1 MRTAKRITTACLTA
15 IMIFQALAPSTEV
28 FAQELDAVMEASVS
42 AAHAAG
48 NTARSAQDAV
58 ATALQDAD
66 QATSDDVAAAPGA
79 DAGATEGG
87 DGSTNAGESQDSAT
101 DGTTSGDAPAEG
113 DASQDDAAAD
123 EGAADEEQAD
133 DADAD
138 AAAQASAGPVIK
150 TAGELEAALV
160 DGEVTVNDAG
170 EVTAI
175 TFGSNA
181 DLIAI
186 SNTDPA
192 IYQNA
197 NISKTG
203 LSGVDFDV
211 CSAQAVGDLGNLAF
225 QGFGSDAYPFKGTL
239 DLGGRSLTAN
249 KTLFNNIELSDAN
262 STVKLTWKGTDAQ
275 PIVAAKVTGADKTLA
290 ATVTVGTPKS
300 DTEKDICKLTSPL
313 VGEVTGALTLNATYT
328 TSANSP
334 LAVDMQSS
342 TGNMGLLVNTLAEGA
357 SLTLAGLTLPDNLN
371 GTPTI
376 NASAADANAG
386 GLIGE
391 AREGATVAL
400 PTGIDV
406 SALSVAGENAAGGLI
421 GKATKLTLTVGK
433 DNSGK
438 EASGKAIAIKPAHA
452 VGSSS
457 AGTYAG
463 GLIGDASFA
472 DAFTINS
479 GIFDFGKGV
488 ALSVSNTS
496 AAPSAGGLFGVL
508 DISNGD
514 VAVNGGSYTST
525 LQNGKDDNK
534 HGNYGG
540 LVGKLWGRKNGDA
553 LHAFT
558 VQGDTAVSFGVGS
571 NGKLTY
577 AGGLVGYLGEGG
589 GSTNVSAVVISDATV
604 TCSTSGYASANGKY
618 GGAVGL
624 VDTNN
629 VLEVR
634 GLKVKTA
641 SGATIGGT
649 NGGFAGVVGSS
660 WLGIV
665 KFSGITDL
673 SDATFVENDHTAQ
686 LIYENFN
693 SLIFAAGSGSDS
705 GTAAGDTT
713 KWQYKRPST
722 PVKIDD
728 VYSCG
733 QVIRLGNPL
742 SEDLVS
748 INETHQWN
756 FSSKL
761 VKTGDAFALASIDDF
776 AKLAITWQTN
786 GYYSMVDGVTEN
798 NLNGLQSSTI
808 TVNGTIDLKGTGLT
822 GFTQDRADGS
832 QVFSGTLNGGGTNG
846 NGTINLAA
854 GEPYGMRGKAVLD
867 GNDTSNGNGKIYR
880 HGRLGLFAAVNGATI
895 SNVAIAGSMK
905 FDNGSAIDAGSLAG
919 TIVGNLSLS
928 GVTCKTNIACD
939 DTFSNEVNIGG
950 IAGSVSAASTVAFEG
965 NSKAQATIT
974 KAQTLNGNMRIGGAI
989 GYVGDYTSTF
999 NVTGLEVAGEIK
1011 TGDCAG
1017 GKIAQVGGFIGCIVQ
1032 GSNEKNVTITGLSF
1046 SEFAMTVGK
1055 NGDKLNGAG
1064 GLLGYSWG
1072 NAIVTIG
1079 GAAANT
1085 SDSTYA
1091 LKTTNNTT
1099 VTANGSTEVG
1109 GLVYAASGHWIIND
1123 YAIDLS
1129 NATINA
1135 DKATVLGLLIGRG
1148 GRTEN
1153 SSTYGVETYSGLYLE
1168 NKASWDTAYKVNDV
1182 AGNDVKIN
1190 NTAIKSDD
1198 SDTSF
1203 DEWVGNGTKPAYG
1216 NEAGSKLIDGEWNV
1230 VVSLHTNDGANGGK
1244 LNMSGEPGS
1253 DNSYQNRSAFGSN
1266 HKTNAWTRYYYNLD
1280 KAYAEVGNNEK
1291 NSSASSWM
1299 DSAEYLLLWCAYLY
1313 APPAIQT
1320 YIIPGNQEIFKG
1332 NNIGTDKSS
1341 GTEIDLKGYS
1351 FYPTDP
1357 AKGSTVTVNNA
1368 TITFHYSDIKAEQE
1382 GNKKNSEAT
1391 QHENMHC
1398 ALIGTHT
1405 GSLKVKNVTLAG
1417 TVGSVVNDAGSSSGA
1432 LVCRCI
1438 YGPIN
1443 ETNVAQLEID
1453 GLTLDGLTVD
1463 GVNDNTSYA
1472 PLLINEMQTCVNL
1485 SAKNISTRSYANG
1498 ATAATSLFGRLG
1510 VGKNSDQVTAKF
1522 EQISLPSQKN
1532 DTIFTHASLL
1542 ESFGY
1547 GSTSTGSADYT
1558 FTRADADAGKVTYG
1572 SEIDAKGEYSG
1583 KQLWYYDKETYA
1595 TPNGLVTVDKKPAD
1609 AKNPRFGDYLPYV
1622 YKGKATEDGV
1632 QYHEIKV
1639 NQRIPNL
1646 MTGCGT
1652 YGDPYAVTDATEM
1665 NAIANYINNSVALD
1679 GWEVTIAANQSE
1691 LCMRRSAK
1699 PNTDNEVVYVYKQ
1712 SNPSESKWEKK
1723 VGEKTDP
1730 TQTLKDETMHR
1741 YVQSAYYSIEPP
1753 EGNKITVDAASF
1765 GGFGNKANPF
1775 RGVIVGDLGKSTA
1788 AIEIENNKGELRGL
1802 IPYSY
1807 GSVVRKLY
1815 INYVNAQATITYSDK
1830 DADGVPTAFFGG
1842 VIGCIL
1848 GGDNII
1854 DGVVVNNPNNGST
1867 AYGFTVVSNPDV
1879 SNPDVSRSHLVPIG
1893 GYVGAIAGGG
1903 VIFRH
1908 TGDSWRGG
1916 TKEKFLPVAKGGAN
1930 SQLYDNPYVGRVI
1943 DGYAFSEGCA
1953 VKNGDANYKINE
1965 LKDKGTPCVTTTGTD
1980 NKYIG
1985 TNAEAPVTTVENPQ
1999 GLLVLSAIISSGAGA
2014 GAAHTNY
2021 ANYGVFRGSKAYWGS
2036 DTQDPAICGY
2046 LFGNKEYGKVRN
2058 ADYANVGKPASA
2070 ASDFEIAKNDDQ
2082 KAPGKQGWHGPLD
2095 HDDNVNSPYLVASYA
2110 ANYQTGYVCASR
2122 SIGMSLEFKENSTY
2136 DMTGYGTGYVGLNGR
2151 YYSSACDSNQ
2161 KSTDRD
2167 RITPHVAAIDGNGA
2181 TIKVGTTDTA
2191 YGVVEYAD
2199 DDYKVS
2205 GVGGLFS
2212 TVMFT
2217 STNVGPS
2224 VDANGGAQVKDLTFS
2239 NCNVALTYVDAD
2251 GNIASGPASND
2262 LIGTGLLAGATANYD
2277 GNTCG
2282 VYRNVQMKNCTVLGA
2297 KSVGG
2302 LLGSSGCAKQKID
2315 GDVTYMVDFD
2325 SNFNNDFNK
2334 GYNNCTRAP
2343 VYLYDCSYTGLSVT
2357 GEKYVGG
2364 YVGAIASPCGVWTT
2378 EAEGVKERAV
2388 GEKSTITATGTTPY
2402 VGGVL
2407 GFANLSNISINTK
2420 IDNATAVQPS
2430 TTVISGVNVLATR
2443 PNNSQDMGCMGAGGV
2458 VGCARG
2464 GVISMSN
2471 VRIDAGGDA
2480 KNVTIGDKDGTNNRI
2495 RNVGGLIGRVTSSG
2509 NTKYWFEGCS
2519 VKNINVA
2526 GTNQC
2531 SGGLIG
2537 YYHSNGNITCNKI
2550 SIEGST
2556 IKGSWS
2562 GGLLGAISSGADVID
2577 VTNTKVSNTTF
2588 GGTSNGGIAG
2598 DGRGQFHLV
2607 NVLMD
2612 SNTYKSGVKQ
2622 GVLLGEADTR
2632 DNWYSLSAAGVDVKP
2647 GDGKTTSDLPPM
2659 VYATNAAAVNRK
2671 TYIAFGDYNDKLDV
2685 LGKGITLYG
2694 TDDTAT
2700 TAASPFVTTSPV
2712 STLAVRASN
2721 DDTADRHLFGD
2732 GVAIDTAKAIQSDV
2746 IKSEEGTRVP
2756 DRYTYTNIGGNN
2768 DAGVYQNTSTYR
2780 ADSSRSTYNAN
2791 NITSGKKAK
2800 TDFPVL
2806 VIPGN
2811 DTTTVE
2817 SYLNIVTNG
2826 GFSDAR
2832 RLNGSAKHVTAT
2844 AEVFSL
2850 ADNGAFVKD
2859 ATASQAPTLKVLNNG
2874 TSSMVFRASTDWDNE
2889 RGRFTLLTVTFS
2901 EAGQSYCVQVPI
2913 IVKRMLEIDFT
2924 ATYSEGANFKA
2935 SDFETKYDKHVLVSS
2950 GDTMTGY
2957 LTWTYG
2963 SARGEAVAY
2972 GWNTLLEAGGSMG
2985 PLNKSI
2991 TFGATLPK
2999 GTQLTLVDTAHNNRE
3014 YHCTVGAGGAASV
3027 KLTDF
3032 VDAGNNA
3039 YVEPWLSEIVGV
3051 THKED
3056 KDGAWVKL
3064 TDAEV
3069 KDKSQAELAKMAGAK
3084 VDGAYYRA
3092 RTSSDATGTFYTLSV
3107 AKEEPKSENFYLVVR
3122 TPAGSA
3128 GVNGYTAT
3136 TVDTSLN
3143 EHINYLLRGKKAAD
3157 DKAAEDGHQNTAS
3170 TYSVTSNYT
3179 HDLIDN
3185 NEDGIKRMELL
3196 DVTYPLTMK
3205 VSDTVKF
3212 DPNQQYTSSDALYY
3226 QLDSSLVNYGK
3237 NGSAAGAHGYPT
3249 GTQGT
3254 YSFYVKVGGNYYTW
3268 DGSKWTDAGTT
3279 ETPAIAAKDW
3289 SAAGGDMSLVLADA
3303 SGKAIDLSGI
3313 REAAKSHN
3321 NQFTITMKANLAMT
3335 EPACQA
3341 GIIASQNGG
3350 TDRYTKPNYRA
3361 YLSTNDETLSTS
3373 SNSAYIDGKAG
3384 YYRMD
3389 VGSSTIALEASKKSQ
3404 LGINIDDLK
3413 SADGEIA
3420 LVGTYDLS
3428 KLTGAEAMISSAD
3441 TVTYTLSLQQRQDDG
3456 SYAQVSGI
3464 NNYITVLGSD
3474 KLANGSLSADGKNY
3488 VFTDSK
3494 GTGGAFATR
3503 DGNSLAFEHAFR
3515 VKVNTDVEGKGQ
3527 TYANYRL
3534 VLTAHMSGVGVNDT
3548 PVNASNLAGYA
3559 NSDYVTYTLARI
3571 NTKGIPHETKT
3582 N

>member
-42 AAHAAG
+42 AARAAG
-48 NTARSAQDAV
+48 NTARSVQDAV

-66 QATSDDVAAAPGA
+66 QTTSDDVATTPGT

-87 DGSTNAGESQDSAT
+87 DGSTNAGESQDSTT
-101 DGTTSGDAPAEG
+101 DGTTNGDTPTEG

-123 EGAADEEQAD
+123 EGAADGEQAD

-138 AAAQASAGPVIK
+138 AADQANTAPTIATVEDLRHALGDGNVI
-150 TAGELEAALV
+150 TDDLGA
-160 DGEVTVNDAG
+160 
-170 EVTAI
+170 VTAI
-175 TFGSNA
+175 TFESNA

-197 NISKTG
+197 NISKGGSTG
-203 LSGVDFDV
+203 IDFDV
-211 CSAQAVGDLGNLAF
+211 CGAEIVDGLGSLTF
-225 QGFGSDAYPFKGTL
+225 QGFGSDAYPFKGALNLGDRTL
-239 DLGGRSLTAN
+239 TVN

-300 DTEKDICKLTSPL
+300 DTEKDICKLASPL
-313 VGEVTGALTLNATYT
+313 VGEVTGALTLNATYV

-334 LAVDMQSS
+334 LAIDMQSS

-357 SLTLAGLTLPDNLN
+357 SLTLAGLALPDKLD

-376 NASAADANAG
+376 NATAADANAG

-406 SALSVAGENAAGGLI
+406 SALSVAGKNAAGGLI
-421 GKATKLTLTVGK
+421 GKATNLTLNIADGVTV
-433 DNSGK
+433 
-438 EASGKAIAIKPAHA
+438 KPACN
-452 VGSSS
+452 VGDKDS
-457 AGTYAG
+457 ACSG
-463 GLIGDASFA
+463 GVIGDVSFA
-472 DAFTINS
+472 QGFIVKPNM
-479 GIFDFGKGV
+479 FDLGKLVTLG
-488 ALSVSNTS
+488 ASQR
-496 AAPSAGGLFGVL
+496 AGALFGVA

-514 VAVNGGSYTST
+514 IVVQGGTYKSKFTLPEEVSFNGS
-525 LQNGKDDNK
+525 
-534 HGNYGG
+534 YGG
-540 LVGKLWGRKNGDA
+540 LVGKVFATAKGVDESLRAFVVQKDADKKTCSIEFELAGKLSDTGGVVGYVGDSADSNSQPVAVVLDGVTVACKGDA
-553 LHAFT
+553 SART
-558 VQGDTAVSFGVGS
+558 DA
-571 NGKLTY
+571 GKF
-577 AGGLVGYLGEGG
+577 
-589 GSTNVSAVVISDATV
+589 
-604 TCSTSGYASANGKY
+604 
-618 GGAVGL
+618 GGAVGV
-624 VDTNN
+624 VDARN
-629 VLEVR
+629 VLDVR
-634 GLKVKTA
+634 DFKLT
-641 SGATIGGT
+641 SDNPIGKAQS
-649 NGGFAGVVGSS
+649 NRAAGIAGSA
-660 WLGIV
+660 WNAVI

-673 SDATFVENDHTAQ
+673 SGASFAENSTTGQ
-686 LIYENFN
+686 LVYENHN
-693 SLIFAAGSGSDS
+693 ALIFAVGDGSDADK
-705 GTAAGDTT
+705 GAAGWTF
-713 KWQYKRPST
+713 KRSNT
-722 PVKIDD
+722 ASKTDD
-728 VYSCG
+728 IATYG
-733 QVIRLGNPL
+733 EVIRLGGDFIKL
-742 SEDLVS
+742 DVD
-748 INETHQWN
+748 TH
-756 FSSKL
+756 KL
-761 VKTGDAFALASIDDF
+761 TLPDSLTAANGAYTLTSVEDF

-786 GYYSMVDGVTEN
+786 GYYSMVEGVSEN
-798 NLNGLQSSTI
+798 NPNILQSSTI

-846 NGTINLAA
+846 NGTINLAV
-854 GEPYGMRGKAVLD
+854 GEPYGKRGEAVLD

-895 SNVAIAGSMK
+895 SNVTIAGSMK

-919 TIVGNLSLS
+919 TIVGNLPLS

-939 DTFSNEVNIGG
+939 DTFGNEVNIGG
-950 IAGSVSAASTVAFEG
+950 IAGSVSAASTVAFKD
-965 NSKAQATIT
+965 NSRAQATIAAT
-974 KAQTLNGNMRIGGAI
+974 KTLNGNSRIGGAI
-989 GYVGDYTSTF
+989 GYVGDYGSSF
-999 NVTGLEVAGEIK
+999 NVAGLEVAGSIE
-1011 TGDCAG
+1011 TGNCTS
-1017 GKIAQVGGFIGCIVQ
+1017 GKIAQVGGLIGCIVQ
-1032 GSNEKNVTITGLSF
+1032 GSNEKKVTITGLSF

-1079 GAAANT
+1079 DTAANT

-1091 LKTTNNTT
+1091 LKTSNNTT
-1099 VTANGSTEVG
+1099 VTANSSTEVG
-1109 GLVYAASGHWIIND
+1109 GLVYAASGHWIINK
-1123 YAIDLS
+1123 YAINLA
-1129 NATINA
+1129 NASFTANS
-1135 DKATVLGLLIGRG
+1135 ATTLGVLIGRG
-1148 GRTEN
+1148 STSDSN
-1153 SSTYGVETYSGLYLE
+1153 SFGAETSYSGLYLE
-1168 NKASWDTAYKVNDV
+1168 DRAWWDTAYVVDDVSITAPKV
-1182 AGNDVKIN
+1182 K
-1190 NTAIKSDD
+1190 TY
-1198 SDTSF
+1198 
-1203 DEWVGNGTKPAYG
+1203 DEWLANGVKPES
-1216 NEAGSKLIDGEWNV
+1216 NLIDNGCNA
-1230 VVSLHTNDGANGGK
+1230 VVSLHTEDQK
-1244 LNMSGEPGS
+1244 LDMSGDPAR
-1253 DNSYQNRSAFGSN
+1253 DNSYRNRIAPANPSDSFPQTNGSV
-1266 HKTNAWTRYYYNLD
+1266 RYYYNLD
-1280 KAYAEVGNNEK
+1280 KAYAEVGNKPEN
-1291 NSSASSWM
+1291 ASKDNWM
-1299 DSAEYLLLWCAYLY
+1299 NSAEYLLLWCAYLY
-1313 APPAIQT
+1313 APSAIQD
-1320 YIIPGNQEIFKG
+1320 YIIPGDQAIFQG
-1332 NNIGTDKSS
+1332 NNIGTSNS
-1341 GTEIDLKGYS
+1341 AGVEINLDGYS

-1405 GSLKVKNVTLAG
+1405 GSLKVKNATLAG
-1417 TVGSVVNDAGSSSGA
+1417 TVGSIVNDAGSSSGA
-1432 LVCRCI
+1432 LVCCCI

-1532 DTIFTHASLL
+1532 KTIFTHASLL

-1558 FTRADADAGKVTYG
+1558 FTKADADAGKVTYG

-1583 KQLWYYDKETYA
+1583 KQLWYYDKATYG
-1595 TPNGLVTVDKKPAD
+1595 TNEGFVKVKGESTD
-1609 AKNPRFGDYLPYV
+1609 AERPWFSDYLPYV
-1622 YKGKATEDGV
+1622 AKGKATESGV

-1639 NQRIPNL
+1639 NQRIPNFV
-1646 MTGCGT
+1646 TGCGT
-1652 YGDPYAVTDATEM
+1652 YGDPYAITSALEFNT
-1665 NAIANYINNSVALD
+1665 AANYINNGTALD
-1679 GWEVTIAANQSE
+1679 GWEVTIAKDQST
-1691 LCMRRSAK
+1691 LCQRR
-1699 PNTDNEVVYVYKQ
+1699 NDGNRGNEVTYVYKQ
-1712 SNPSESKWEKK
+1712 TNDATKRWEKK
-1723 VGEKTDP
+1723 IGDKTDP
-1730 TQTLKDETMHR
+1730 NEVLSDDTMRR
-1741 YVQSAYYSIEPP
+1741 YLQSAYYSIEPIND
-1753 EGNKITVDAASF
+1753 NKITLDAASF

-1775 RGVIVGDLGKSTA
+1775 RGVIVGKPGASTA
-1788 AIEIENNKGELRGL
+1788 TIEIENNNGELRGL
-1802 IPYSY
+1802 VPYSY
-1807 GSVVRKLY
+1807 GSVVRNLN
-1815 INYVNAQATITYSDK
+1815 INYVNASATITYSAK
-1830 DADGVPTAFFGG
+1830 DTDGVPTSFFGG

-1854 DGVVVNNPNNGST
+1854 DGVVVNGTT
-1867 AYGFTVVSNPDV
+1867 ADSPTTGFTVAGGGTKP
-1879 SNPDVSRSHLVPIG
+1879 HLVPIG

-1908 TGDSWRGG
+1908 MSETSWRAG
-1916 TKEKFLPVAKGGAN
+1916 TKEKFKSRGEGGGN
-1930 SQLYDNPYVGRVI
+1930 FQLYDNPYVGRVI
-1943 DGYAFSEGCA
+1943 DGYAFSEGCS
-1953 VKNGDANYKINE
+1953 VENGDANYKINE
-1965 LKDKGTPCVTTTGTD
+1965 LDVNDTGCITTTDTYMKFSWGAGQQN
-1980 NKYIG
+1980 NK
-1985 TNAEAPVTTVENPQ
+1985 APKTTVKDRQ
-1999 GLLVLSAIISSGAGA
+1999 GLLVLSAIINSGAGA
-2014 GAAHTNY
+2014 GAAHTDVTDGRGTY
-2021 ANYGVFRGSKAYWGS
+2021 RGSHAYEGS
-2036 DTQDPAICGY
+2036 SVHGPISSTGY
-2046 LFGNKEYGKVRN
+2046 KFGNERYGKVRN
-2058 ADYANVGKPASA
+2058 ANYAAVGKPDDAAA
-2070 ASDFEIAKNDDQ
+2070 ASDFATSVNDDL
-2082 KAPGKQGWHGPLD
+2082 KAPGNQGYQGPLD
-2095 HDDNVNSPYLVASYA
+2095 GKDGQDINSPYLVKKYA
-2110 ANYQTGYVCASR
+2110 TDWRTGYVCAMGVC
-2122 SIGMSLEFKENSTY
+2122 GMDLQFEQGAPY
-2136 DMTGYGTGYVGLNGR
+2136 DMRDYGSGFLGLSGR
-2151 YYSSACDSNQ
+2151 YYSNACA
-2161 KSTDRD
+2161 TDKKVND
-2167 RITPHVAAIDGNGA
+2167 KDFITPGIATINGNGA
-2181 TIKVGTTDTA
+2181 TIKVKNNTR
-2191 YGVVEYAD
+2191 EYVD
-2199 DDYKVS
+2199 DDYNIA

-2212 TVMFT
+2212 TIKFY
-2217 STNVGPS
+2217 
-2224 VDANGGAQVKDLTFS
+2224 S
-2239 NCNVALTYVDAD
+2239 N
-2251 GNIASGPASND
+2251 
-2262 LIGTGLLAGATANYD
+2262 
-2277 GNTCG
+2277 
-2282 VYRNVQMKNCTVLGA
+2282 Q
-2297 KSVGG
+2297 
-2302 LLGSSGCAKQKID
+2302 
-2315 GDVTYMVDFD
+2315 
-2325 SNFNNDFNK
+2325 FNK
-2334 GYNNCTRAP
+2334 GSIEENGNANVCNLNFESCNISLAYVTSNGAEQSTSTSNTNSGSVGVGCLAGSTANQGVYGEVAYGVFKNVDISSSTVAGGCTAGGLIGSAGVMSRSADGANGSIVTYGGGVSSP
-2343 VYLYDCSYTGLSVT
+2343 VQLYDCSYTGLNVT
-2357 GEKYVGG
+2357 GKKNVGG
-2364 YVGAIASPCGVWTT
+2364 YVGTVASACGVWTT
-2378 EAEGVKERAV
+2378 VAEGV
-2388 GEKSTITATGTTPY
+2388 GEKTVGANSTITATGLASECRA
-2402 VGGVL
+2402 GGVF
-2407 GFANLSNISINTK
+2407 GYTSSNVSVNTN
-2420 IDNATAVQPS
+2420 IGTTVAAASSTAV
-2430 TTVISGVNVLATR
+2430 ISKVDVLITGETAGQTEEQLK
-2443 PNNSQDMGCMGAGGV
+2443 NMGAGGV
-2458 VGCARG
+2458 VGNAYS

-2471 VRIDAGGDA
+2471 VRIEAGGGTENA
-2480 KNVTIGDKDGTNNRI
+2480 TIGDKTGKNSKI
-2495 RNVGGLIGRVTSSG
+2495 RNAGGLIGKVTSGGSG
-2509 NTKYWFEGCS
+2509 SNAYWFKDCG
-2519 VKNINVA
+2519 VKNINIA
-2526 GTNQC
+2526 GTYQC

-2537 YYHSNGNITCNKI
+2537 YYFSNLGIACNNVA
-2550 SIEGST
+2550 IENAA
-2556 IKGSWS
+2556 INGSWS
-2562 GGLLGAISSGADVID
+2562 GGLLGAINSGSDVID

-2588 GGTSNGGIAG
+2588 SGISNGGIAG

-2612 SNTYKSGVKQ
+2612 GNTYKSGVKQ
-2622 GVLLGEADTR
+2622 GVLLGEVDTR
-2632 DNWYSLSAAGVDVKP
+2632 DNQYGLFAAGVDVKP
-2647 GDGKTTSDLPPM
+2647 GNSKTTSDLPPM
-2659 VYATNAAAVNRK
+2659 VYTTNTAAVNKK
-2671 TYIAFGDYNDKLDV
+2671 TYIAFGDYNDRLDV
-2685 LGKGITLYG
+2685 PGKDTTLYG
-2694 TDDTAT
+2694 ADDAAT
-2700 TAASPFVTTSPV
+2700 TAASPYVTTSPV

-2721 DDTADRHLFGD
+2721 DDTTDRYLFGD
-2732 GVAIDTAKAIQSDV
+2732 GVAIDTATTIQS
-2746 IKSEEGTRVP
+2746 EAGTSVAG
-2756 DRYTYTNIGGNN
+2756 RYTYTNIGGIN
-2768 DAGVYQNTSTYR
+2768 DAGAYQNTSTYS
-2780 ADSSRSTYNAN
+2780 ADSPRPTFNTN
-2791 NITSGKKAK
+2791 NVTSGKKVAN
-2800 TDFPVL
+2800 DFPVL
-2806 VIPGN
+2806 MIPGN

-2817 SYLNIVTNG
+2817 KYLNIVTNG

-2859 ATASQAPTLKVLNNG
+2859 AIASQTPTLKVLNNG

-2901 EAGQSYCVQVPI
+2901 EAGQSYRVQVPI

-2935 SDFETKYDKHVLVSS
+2935 ADYATKYDKHVLVSS

-2963 SARGEAVAY
+2963 SARGEAVEY

-2991 TFGATLPK
+2991 TFGATLPE

-3027 KLTDF
+3027 KLTEF
-3032 VDAGNNA
+3032 VDASKKA
-3039 YVEPWLSEIVGV
+3039 YVEPWLSETVGV
-3051 THKED
+3051 KADEAKED

-3064 TDAEV
+3064 ADDEV

-3107 AKEEPKSENFYLVVR
+3107 DKEEPKSENFYLVVR

-3143 EHINYLLRGKKAAD
+3143 EHINYLLRGKIAAD

-3179 HDLIDN
+3179 HGLIDN
-3185 NEDGIKRMELL
+3185 NKNGIKQMELN

-3212 DPNQQYTSSDALYY
+3212 DSNQQYTSSDALYY

-3254 YSFYVKVGGNYYTW
+3254 YSFYVTVGGKYYAPHASTVN
-3268 DGSKWTDAGTT
+3268 GKTKWTWGEATAEDHRAATGVWTADGT
-3279 ETPAIAAKDW
+3279 
-3289 SAAGGDMSLVLADA
+3289 DMKLTLADA
-3303 SGKAIDLSGI
+3303 GLGAIDLSGI
-3313 REAAKSHN
+3313 REIAKNHGSE
-3321 NQFTITMKANLAMT
+3321 FTITMEANLAMT

-3350 TDRYTKPNYRA
+3350 TDKYTKPNYRA
-3361 YLSTNDETLSTS
+3361 CLSTNDETLSTS

-3428 KLTGAEAMISSAD
+3428 KLAGAEAMISNAS
-3441 TVTYTLSLQQRQDDG
+3441 TVTYTLSLQKRRQDDG
-3456 SYAQVSGI
+3456 RYDAVDNISS
-3464 NNYITVLGSD
+3464 YITVLGSD

-3494 GTGGAFATR
+3494 GAGGAFATR
-3503 DGNSLAFEHAFR
+3503 DGNSLAFKHAFR
-3515 VKVNTDVEGKGQ
+3515 VKVNTDVEGKDQ

-3534 VLTAHMSGVGVNDT
+3534 VLTAHMFGGGVNDT
-3548 PVNASNLAGYA
+3548 PVNVSNLAGYA

>member
-1 MRTAKRITTACLTA
+1 
-15 IMIFQALAPSTEV
+15 MIFQALAPSTEV

-42 AAHAAG
+42 AARAAG
-48 NTARSAQDAV
+48 NTARSVQDAV
-58 ATALQDAD
+58 ATSLQDAD
-66 QATSDDVAAAPGA
+66 QAAPDDAATTPGA

-87 DGSTNAGESQDSAT
+87 NGSTNAGESQDSTT
-101 DGTTSGDAPAEG
+101 DGTTSGDTPTEG

-123 EGAADEEQAD
+123 EGAADGEQAD

-138 AAAQASAGPVIK
+138 AADQADANYPIATV
-150 TAGELEAALV
+150 EALRRKLG
-160 DGEVTVNDAG
+160 DGDVTTDDSGA
-170 EVTAI
+170 VTAI
-175 TFGSNA
+175 TFESDA

-197 NISKTG
+197 NISKGGSTG
-203 LSGVDFDV
+203 IDFDV
-211 CSAQAVGDLGNLAF
+211 CGAEIVDGLGSLTF
-225 QGFGSDAYPFKGTL
+225 QGFGSDAYPFKGALNLGDRTL
-239 DLGGRSLTAN
+239 TVN

-342 TGNMGLLVNTLAEGA
+342 AGNMGLLANTLAEKA
-357 SLTLAGLTLPDNLN
+357 SFTLAGLALPDNLD

-376 NASAADANAG
+376 NATADGANAG

-391 AREGATVAL
+391 AQEGVTVAL

-406 SALSVAGENAAGGLI
+406 SALSVAGKNAAGGLI

-438 EASGKAIAIKPAHA
+438 DASGKAIAIKPAYA

-488 ALSVSNTS
+488 ALSVSDTS

-540 LVGKLWGRKNGDA
+540 LVGKLWGKKNGDA

-558 VQGDTAVSFGVGS
+558 VQDDTAVSFGVGS

-589 GSTNVSAVVISDATV
+589 GSANVSAVVISDATV

-618 GGAVGL
+618 GGAVGVL
-624 VDTNN
+624 DTNN

-705 GTAAGDTT
+705 GAAAGDAA

-728 VYSCG
+728 VYSYG

-742 SEDLVS
+742 SENLIS
-748 INETHQWN
+748 INEAHQWN
-756 FSSKL
+756 FSPKL

-798 NLNGLQSSTI
+798 NLNGLQSATI

-822 GFTQDRADGS
+822 GFTQDRVDGS
-832 QVFSGTLNGGGTNG
+832 QVFSGTLNGNAANG
-846 NGTINLAA
+846 NGTINLAV
-854 GEPYGMRGKAVLD
+854 GEPYGKRGEAVLD
-867 GNDTSNGNGKIYR
+867 GNDTSDGNGKIYR
-880 HGRLGLFAAVNGATI
+880 HGRLGLFAAVNGATV
-895 SNVAIAGSMK
+895 SNVRIAGSMK

-919 TIVGNLSLS
+919 AIVGNLSLS

-939 DTFSNEVNIGG
+939 DTFSNEANIGG
-950 IAGSVSAASTVAFEG
+950 VAGSVSAASTVAFEG

-974 KAQTLNGNMRIGGAI
+974 KAKTLNGNMRIGGAI

-1017 GKIAQVGGFIGCIVQ
+1017 GKIAQVGGFIGCIAQ
-1032 GSNEKNVTITGLSF
+1032 GSNKKYVTITGLSF
-1046 SEFAMTVGK
+1046 SRFAMTVGK

-1079 GAAANT
+1079 DTDANT

-1091 LKTTNNTT
+1091 LKTSNNTT
-1099 VTANGSTEVG
+1099 VTAENSTEVG
-1109 GLVYAASGHWIIND
+1109 GLVYAASGHWIINN
-1123 YAIDLS
+1123 YAINLANAS
-1129 NATINA
+1129 FTANNAT
-1135 DKATVLGLLIGRG
+1135 TLGVLIARG
-1148 GRTEN
+1148 
-1153 SSTYGVETYSGLYLE
+1153 STSDSTNGFGAETSYSGLYLE
-1168 NKASWDTAYKVNDV
+1168 DKAWWGTAYAVGGLSITAPK
-1182 AGNDVKIN
+1182 VKIY
-1190 NTAIKSDD
+1190 
-1198 SDTSF
+1198 
-1203 DEWVGNGTKPAYG
+1203 DEWLANGVKPKS
-1216 NEAGSKLIDGEWNV
+1216 NLIDSGCNA
-1230 VVSLHTNDGANGGK
+1230 VVSLHTEGQK
-1244 LNMSGEPGS
+1244 LDMSGGPAE
-1253 DNSYQNRSAFGSN
+1253 DNSYQNRIVPDNSLDKFPQTNGSV
-1266 HKTNAWTRYYYNLD
+1266 RYYYNLD
-1280 KAYAEVGNNEK
+1280 KAYVEVGNKPEN
-1291 NSSASSWM
+1291 ASEDNWM
-1299 DSAEYLLLWCAYLY
+1299 NSAEYLLLWCAYLY
-1313 APPAIQT
+1313 APSAIQG
-1320 YIIPGNQEIFKG
+1320 YIIPGNQAIFQG
-1332 NNIGTDKSS
+1332 NNIGTSNS
-1341 GTEIDLKGYS
+1341 AGVEINLDGYS

-1357 AKGSTVTVNNA
+1357 ARGSTVTVNNA

-1438 YGPIN
+1438 YGPID

-1453 GLTLDGLTVD
+1453 GLTLDGLKVD
-1463 GVNDNTSYA
+1463 GVNGNTSYA

-1485 SAKNISTRSYANG
+1485 SAKNISSTLSYAKG
-1498 ATAATSLFGRLG
+1498 DTAATSLFGRLG

-1522 EQISLPSQKN
+1522 ERISLPSQKN

-1547 GSTSTGSADYT
+1547 GSTSTGSADYI
-1558 FTRADADAGKVTYG
+1558 FTKAEATAGKVTYG

-1583 KQLWYYDKETYA
+1583 KQLWYYDKATYG
-1595 TPNGLVTVDKKPAD
+1595 TKEGFVKVKGESTD
-1609 AKNPRFGDYLPYV
+1609 AERPWFSDYLPYV

-1639 NQRIPNL
+1639 NQRISNL

-1652 YGDPYAVTDATEM
+1652 YGDPYTVKDATEM
-1665 NAIANYINNSVALD
+1665 YTIANYINNSVALD
-1679 GWEVTIAANQSE
+1679 GWEVTIAADQSR
-1691 LCMRRSAK
+1691 LCERRNKTKTDSAR
-1699 PNTDNEVVYVYKQ
+1699 TDNEVVYVYKQ
-1712 SNPSESKWEKK
+1712 NNPSESKWEKK
-1723 VGEKTDP
+1723 VDDTTDP
-1730 TQTLKDETMHR
+1730 SQTLSDETMHR
-1741 YVQSAYYSIEPP
+1741 YVQSAYYSIEPTKD
-1753 EGNKITVDAASF
+1753 NKITLDAASF

-1775 RGVIVGDLGKSTA
+1775 RGVIVGDPKSSEPAT
-1788 AIEIENNKGELRGL
+1788 IEIQNNKGELRGL

-1807 GSVVRKLY
+1807 GSVVRNLN
-1815 INYVNAQATITYSDK
+1815 INYVNAQATIIYSEK

-1854 DGVVVNNPNNGST
+1854 DGVVVNDPNSGST
-1867 AYGFTVVSNPDV
+1867 TYGFTVAGDSY
-1879 SNPDVSRSHLVPIG
+1879 LVPIG

-1903 VIFRH
+1903 VIFRN
-1908 TGDSWRGG
+1908 TGTSWRGG
-1916 TKEKFLPVAKGGAN
+1916 TKNKKYKPIEEDAAKYD
-1930 SQLYDNPYVGRVI
+1930 QYDNPYVGRVI
-1943 DGYAFSEGCA
+1943 DGYAFSEGCN
-1953 VKNGDANYKINE
+1953 VDNGDANYKINE
-1965 LKDKGTPCVTTTGTD
+1965 LINKGTPCVTTTGTD

-2021 ANYGVFRGSKAYWGS
+2021 ADYGVFRGSKAYWGS

-2046 LFGNKEYGKVRN
+2046 LFGNKNYGKVRN
-2058 ADYANVGKPASA
+2058 ASYDCVGKPMSA
-2070 ASDFEIAKNDDQ
+2070 AGDFETAKNDDQ

-2095 HDDNVNSPYLVASYA
+2095 TDSDVNSPYLVASYA
-2110 ANYQTGYVCASR
+2110 ADYQTGYVCASK
-2122 SIGMSLEFKENSTY
+2122 SIGMSLEFKQGTTY

-2151 YYSSACDSNQ
+2151 YYSNACNSNEAT
-2161 KSTDRD
+2161 TDRD
-2167 RITPHVAAIDGNGA
+2167 RITPHIATIDGNGA
-2181 TIKVGTTDTA
+2181 TITVGTEDAA
-2191 YGVVEYAD
+2191 YGAVEYAD

-2217 STNVGPS
+2217 STNVGQS
-2224 VDANGGAQVKDLTFS
+2224 VTANDGAQVKDLTFS
-2239 NCNVALTYVDAD
+2239 NCNVALTYIDTNGEAKP
-2251 GNIASGPASND
+2251 GQATND

-2277 GNTCG
+2277 VWTCG
-2282 VYRNVQMKNCTVLGA
+2282 VYRNVQMKNCTVSGA

-2302 LLGSSGCAKQKID
+2302 LLGSSGRASRSTD
-2315 GDVTYMVDFD
+2315 SDVTYMVKF
-2325 SNFNNDFNK
+2325 SS
-2334 GYNNCTRAP
+2334 TWAP
-2343 VYLYDCSYTGLSVT
+2343 MYLYDCSYTGLSVT

-2364 YVGAIASPCGVWTT
+2364 YVGTVASACGVWTT
-2378 EAEGVKERAV
+2378 AAKGVSEKTV
-2388 GEKSTITATGTTPY
+2388 GENSTINATGTTPN

-2407 GFANLSNISINTK
+2407 GYADLSDISVNTD
-2420 IDNATAVQPS
+2420 IGTTTADRWSCTAVL
-2430 TTVISGVNVLATR
+2430 SGVNVLATVKK
-2443 PNNSQDMGCMGAGGV
+2443 NTYDYMGAGGV
-2458 VGCARG
+2458 AGCARG
-2464 GVISMSN
+2464 GIISMSN
-2471 VRIDAGGDA
+2471 VRVDAGNGTE
-2480 KNVTIGDKDGTNNRI
+2480 NVIIGGIDGEGI
-2495 RNVGGLIGRVTSSG
+2495 RNVGGLFGRVTSSPYKP
-2509 NTKYWFEGCS
+2509 NKYWFDDCS
-2519 VKNINVA
+2519 VKNVNFADIN
-2526 GTNQC
+2526 QR

-2537 YYHSNGNITCNKI
+2537 YYHSDLSMACNNIT
-2550 SIEGST
+2550 IEGAT
-2556 IKGSWS
+2556 IGGDRS
-2562 GGLLGAISSGADVID
+2562 GGLLGMIHNGADVID
-2577 VTNTKVSNTTF
+2577 ITNTKVSNTTF
-2588 GGTSNGGIAG
+2588 SGTSNGGIAG
-2598 DGRGQFHLV
+2598 NGRGQFHLV

-2622 GVLLGEADTR
+2622 GVLLGEVDTG
-2632 DNWYSLSAAGVDVKP
+2632 DNKYSLSAAGVNVKP
-2647 GDGKTTSDLPPM
+2647 GNGKTTSDLPPM
-2659 VYATNAAAVNRK
+2659 VYTINAAAVNKK
-2671 TYIAFGDYNDKLDV
+2671 TYIAFGDYNDKLAV
-2685 LGKGITLYG
+2685 PGKGITLYG
-2694 TDDTAT
+2694 ADDTAT
-2700 TAASPFVTTSPV
+2700 TAASPYVTTSPV

-2721 DDTADRHLFGD
+2721 DDTTDRYLFGD
-2732 GVAIDTAKAIQSDV
+2732 GVAIDTATTIQS
-2746 IKSEEGTRVP
+2746 EAGTSVP
-2756 DRYTYTNIGGNN
+2756 GRYTYTNISGIN
-2768 DAGVYQNTSTYR
+2768 DDGTYQNKKTYS
-2780 ADSSRSTYNAN
+2780 ADSSKSTFNTN
-2791 NITSGKKAK
+2791 NVTSGKKAA

-2806 VIPGN
+2806 MIPGN

-2817 SYLNIVTNG
+2817 KYLNIVTNG

-2850 ADNGAFVKD
+2850 ADNGTFVKD
-2859 ATASQAPTLKVLNNG
+2859 ATASQTPTLKVLNNG
-2874 TSSMVFRASTDWDNE
+2874 TSSMAFRASTDWDNE

-2901 EAGQSYCVQVPI
+2901 EAGQSYRVQVPI

-2935 SDFETKYDKHVLVSS
+2935 ADFATQYDNHVLVSS

>member
-1 MRTAKRITTACLTA
+1 
-15 IMIFQALAPSTEV
+15 MIFQALAPSTEV

-42 AAHAAG
+42 AARAAG
-48 NTARSAQDAV
+48 NTARSVQDAV

-66 QATSDDVAAAPGA
+66 QATSDDVATTPGA

-87 DGSTNAGESQDSAT
+87 DGSTNAGESQDSTT
-101 DGTTSGDAPAEG
+101 DGTTNGDTPTEG

-123 EGAADEEQAD
+123 EGAADGEQAD

-138 AAAQASAGPVIK
+138 AADQANTAPTIATVEDLRHALGDGNVI
-150 TAGELEAALV
+150 TDDLGA
-160 DGEVTVNDAG
+160 
-170 EVTAI
+170 VTAI
-175 TFGSNA
+175 TFESNA

-197 NISKTG
+197 NISKGGSTG
-203 LSGVDFDV
+203 IDFDV
-211 CSAQAVGDLGNLAF
+211 CGAEIVDGLGSLTF
-225 QGFGSDAYPFKGTL
+225 QGFGSDAYPFKGALNLGDRTL
-239 DLGGRSLTAN
+239 TVN

-300 DTEKDICKLTSPL
+300 DTEKDICKLASPL
-313 VGEVTGALTLNATYT
+313 VGEVTGALTLNATYV

-334 LAVDMQSS
+334 LAIDMQSS

-357 SLTLAGLTLPDNLN
+357 SLTLAGLALPDKLD

-376 NASAADANAG
+376 NVTAADANAG

-406 SALSVAGENAAGGLI
+406 SALSVAGKNAAGGLI
-421 GKATKLTLTVGK
+421 GKATNLTLNIADGVTV
-433 DNSGK
+433 
-438 EASGKAIAIKPAHA
+438 KPACN
-452 VGSSS
+452 VGDKDS
-457 AGTYAG
+457 ACSG
-463 GLIGDASFA
+463 GVIGDVSFA
-472 DAFTINS
+472 QGFIVKPNM
-479 GIFDFGKGV
+479 FDLGKLVTLG
-488 ALSVSNTS
+488 ASQR
-496 AAPSAGGLFGVL
+496 AGALFGVA

-514 VAVNGGSYTST
+514 IVVQGGTYKSKFTLPEEVSFNGS
-525 LQNGKDDNK
+525 
-534 HGNYGG
+534 YGG
-540 LVGKLWGRKNGDA
+540 LVGKVFATAKGVDESLRAFVVQKDADKKTCSIEFELAGKLSDTGGVVGYVGDSADSNSQPVAVVLDGVTVACKGDA
-553 LHAFT
+553 SART
-558 VQGDTAVSFGVGS
+558 DA
-571 NGKLTY
+571 GKF
-577 AGGLVGYLGEGG
+577 
-589 GSTNVSAVVISDATV
+589 
-604 TCSTSGYASANGKY
+604 
-618 GGAVGL
+618 GGAVGV
-624 VDTNN
+624 VDARN
-629 VLEVR
+629 VLDVR
-634 GLKVKTA
+634 DFKLT
-641 SGATIGGT
+641 SDNPIGKAQS
-649 NGGFAGVVGSS
+649 NRAAGIAGSA
-660 WLGIV
+660 WNAVI

-673 SDATFVENDHTAQ
+673 SGASFAENSTTGQ
-686 LIYENFN
+686 LVYENHN
-693 SLIFAAGSGSDS
+693 ALIFAVGDGSDADK
-705 GTAAGDTT
+705 GAAGWTF
-713 KWQYKRPST
+713 KRSNT
-722 PVKIDD
+722 ASKTDD
-728 VYSCG
+728 IATYG
-733 QVIRLGNPL
+733 EVIRLGGDFIKL
-742 SEDLVS
+742 DVD
-748 INETHQWN
+748 TH
-756 FSSKL
+756 KL
-761 VKTGDAFALASIDDF
+761 TLPDSLTAANGAYTLTSVEDF

-786 GYYSMVDGVTEN
+786 GYYSMVEGVSEN
-798 NLNGLQSSTI
+798 NPNILQSSTI

-846 NGTINLAA
+846 NGTINLAV
-854 GEPYGMRGKAVLD
+854 GEPYGKRGEAVLD

-895 SNVAIAGSMK
+895 SNVTIAGSMK

-919 TIVGNLSLS
+919 TIVGNLPLS

-939 DTFSNEVNIGG
+939 DTFGNEVNIGG
-950 IAGSVSAASTVAFEG
+950 IAGSVSAASTVAFKD
-965 NSKAQATIT
+965 NSRAQATIAAT
-974 KAQTLNGNMRIGGAI
+974 KTLNGNSRIGGAI
-989 GYVGDYTSTF
+989 GYVGDYGSSF
-999 NVTGLEVAGEIK
+999 NVAGLEVAGSIE
-1011 TGDCAG
+1011 TGNCTS
-1017 GKIAQVGGFIGCIVQ
+1017 GKIAQVGGLIGCIVQ
-1032 GSNEKNVTITGLSF
+1032 GSNEKKVTITGLSF

-1079 GAAANT
+1079 DTAANT

-1091 LKTTNNTT
+1091 LKTSNNTT
-1099 VTANGSTEVG
+1099 VTANSSTEVG
-1109 GLVYAASGHWIIND
+1109 GLVYAASGHWIINK
-1123 YAIDLS
+1123 YAINLA
-1129 NATINA
+1129 NASFTANS
-1135 DKATVLGLLIGRG
+1135 ATTLGVLIGRG
-1148 GRTEN
+1148 STSDSN
-1153 SSTYGVETYSGLYLE
+1153 SFGAETSYSGLYLE
-1168 NKASWDTAYKVNDV
+1168 DRAWWDTAYVVDDVSITAPKV
-1182 AGNDVKIN
+1182 K
-1190 NTAIKSDD
+1190 TY
-1198 SDTSF
+1198 
-1203 DEWVGNGTKPAYG
+1203 DEWLANGVKPES
-1216 NEAGSKLIDGEWNV
+1216 NLIDNGCNA
-1230 VVSLHTNDGANGGK
+1230 VVSLHTEDQK
-1244 LNMSGEPGS
+1244 LDMSGDPAR
-1253 DNSYQNRSAFGSN
+1253 DNSYRNRIAPANPSDSFPQTNGSV
-1266 HKTNAWTRYYYNLD
+1266 RYYYNLD
-1280 KAYAEVGNNEK
+1280 KAYAEVGNKPEN
-1291 NSSASSWM
+1291 ASKDNWM
-1299 DSAEYLLLWCAYLY
+1299 NSAEYLLLWCAYLY
-1313 APPAIQT
+1313 APSAIQD
-1320 YIIPGNQEIFKG
+1320 YIIPGDQAIFQG
-1332 NNIGTDKSS
+1332 NNIGTSNS
-1341 GTEIDLKGYS
+1341 AGVEINLDGYS

-1405 GSLKVKNVTLAG
+1405 GSLKVKNATLAG
-1417 TVGSVVNDAGSSSGA
+1417 TVGSIVNDAGSSSGA
-1432 LVCRCI
+1432 LVCCCI

-1532 DTIFTHASLL
+1532 KTIFTHASLL

-1558 FTRADADAGKVTYG
+1558 FTKADADAGKVTYG

-1583 KQLWYYDKETYA
+1583 KQLWYYDKATYG
-1595 TPNGLVTVDKKPAD
+1595 TNEGFVKVKGESTD
-1609 AKNPRFGDYLPYV
+1609 AERPWFSDYLPYV
-1622 YKGKATEDGV
+1622 AKGKATESGV

-1639 NQRIPNL
+1639 NQRIPNFV
-1646 MTGCGT
+1646 TGCGT
-1652 YGDPYAVTDATEM
+1652 YGDPYAITSALEFNT
-1665 NAIANYINNSVALD
+1665 AANYINNGTALD
-1679 GWEVTIAANQSE
+1679 GWEVTIAKDQST
-1691 LCMRRSAK
+1691 LCQRR
-1699 PNTDNEVVYVYKQ
+1699 NDGNRGNEVTYVYKQ
-1712 SNPSESKWEKK
+1712 TNDATKRWEKK
-1723 VGEKTDP
+1723 IGDKTDP
-1730 TQTLKDETMHR
+1730 NEVLSDDTMRR
-1741 YVQSAYYSIEPP
+1741 YLQSAYYSIEPIND
-1753 EGNKITVDAASF
+1753 NKITLDAASF

-1775 RGVIVGDLGKSTA
+1775 RGVIVGKPGASTA
-1788 AIEIENNKGELRGL
+1788 TIEIENNNGELRGL
-1802 IPYSY
+1802 VPYSY
-1807 GSVVRKLY
+1807 GSVVRNLN
-1815 INYVNAQATITYSDK
+1815 INYVNASATITYSAK
-1830 DADGVPTAFFGG
+1830 DTDGVPTSFFGG

-1854 DGVVVNNPNNGST
+1854 DGVVVNGTT
-1867 AYGFTVVSNPDV
+1867 ADSPTTGFTVAGGGTKP
-1879 SNPDVSRSHLVPIG
+1879 HLVPIG

-1908 TGDSWRGG
+1908 MSETSWRAG
-1916 TKEKFLPVAKGGAN
+1916 TKEKFKSRGEGGGN
-1930 SQLYDNPYVGRVI
+1930 FQLYDNPYVGRVI
-1943 DGYAFSEGCA
+1943 DGYAFSEGCS
-1953 VKNGDANYKINE
+1953 VENGDANYKINE
-1965 LKDKGTPCVTTTGTD
+1965 LDVNDTGCITTTDTYMKFSWGAGQQN
-1980 NKYIG
+1980 NK
-1985 TNAEAPVTTVENPQ
+1985 APKTTVKDRQ
-1999 GLLVLSAIISSGAGA
+1999 GLLVLSAIINSGAGA
-2014 GAAHTNY
+2014 GAAHTDVTDGRGTY
-2021 ANYGVFRGSKAYWGS
+2021 RGSHAYEGS
-2036 DTQDPAICGY
+2036 SVHGPISSTGY
-2046 LFGNKEYGKVRN
+2046 KFGNERYGKVRN
-2058 ADYANVGKPASA
+2058 ANYAAVGKPDDAAA
-2070 ASDFEIAKNDDQ
+2070 ASDFATSVNDDL
-2082 KAPGKQGWHGPLD
+2082 KAPGNQGYQGPLD
-2095 HDDNVNSPYLVASYA
+2095 GKDGQDINSPYLVKKYA
-2110 ANYQTGYVCASR
+2110 TDWRTGYVCAMGVC
-2122 SIGMSLEFKENSTY
+2122 GMDLQFEQGAPY
-2136 DMTGYGTGYVGLNGR
+2136 DMRDYGSGFLGLSGR
-2151 YYSSACDSNQ
+2151 YYSNACA
-2161 KSTDRD
+2161 TDKKVND
-2167 RITPHVAAIDGNGA
+2167 KDFITPGIATINGNGA
-2181 TIKVGTTDTA
+2181 TIKVKNNTR
-2191 YGVVEYAD
+2191 EYVD
-2199 DDYKVS
+2199 DDYNIA

-2212 TVMFT
+2212 TIKFY
-2217 STNVGPS
+2217 
-2224 VDANGGAQVKDLTFS
+2224 S
-2239 NCNVALTYVDAD
+2239 N
-2251 GNIASGPASND
+2251 
-2262 LIGTGLLAGATANYD
+2262 
-2277 GNTCG
+2277 
-2282 VYRNVQMKNCTVLGA
+2282 Q
-2297 KSVGG
+2297 
-2302 LLGSSGCAKQKID
+2302 
-2315 GDVTYMVDFD
+2315 
-2325 SNFNNDFNK
+2325 FNK
-2334 GYNNCTRAP
+2334 GSIEENGNANVCNLNFESCNISLAYVTSNGAEQSTSTSNTNSGSVGVGCLAGSTANQGVYGEVAYGVFKNVDISSSTVAGGCTAGGLIGSAGVMSRSADGANGSIVTYGGGVSSP
-2343 VYLYDCSYTGLSVT
+2343 VQLYDCSYTGLNVT
-2357 GEKYVGG
+2357 GKKNVGG
-2364 YVGAIASPCGVWTT
+2364 YVGTVASACGVWTT
-2378 EAEGVKERAV
+2378 VAEGV
-2388 GEKSTITATGTTPY
+2388 GEKTVGANSTITATGLASECRA
-2402 VGGVL
+2402 GGVF
-2407 GFANLSNISINTK
+2407 GYTSSNVSVNTN
-2420 IDNATAVQPS
+2420 IGTTVAAASSTAV
-2430 TTVISGVNVLATR
+2430 ISKVDVLITGETAGQTEEQLK
-2443 PNNSQDMGCMGAGGV
+2443 NMGAGGV
-2458 VGCARG
+2458 VGNAYS

-2471 VRIDAGGDA
+2471 VRIEAGGGTENA
-2480 KNVTIGDKDGTNNRI
+2480 TIGDKTGKNSKI
-2495 RNVGGLIGRVTSSG
+2495 RNAGGLIGKVTSGGSG
-2509 NTKYWFEGCS
+2509 SNAYWFKDCG
-2519 VKNINVA
+2519 VKNINIA
-2526 GTNQC
+2526 GTYQC

-2537 YYHSNGNITCNKI
+2537 YYFSNLGIACNNVA
-2550 SIEGST
+2550 IENAA
-2556 IKGSWS
+2556 INGSWS
-2562 GGLLGAISSGADVID
+2562 GGLLGAINSGSDVID

-2588 GGTSNGGIAG
+2588 SGISNGGIAG

-2612 SNTYKSGVKQ
+2612 GNTYKSGVKQ
-2622 GVLLGEADTR
+2622 GVLLGEVDTR
-2632 DNWYSLSAAGVDVKP
+2632 DNQYGLFAAGVDVKP
-2647 GDGKTTSDLPPM
+2647 GNSKTTSDLPPM
-2659 VYATNAAAVNRK
+2659 VYTTNTAAVNKK
-2671 TYIAFGDYNDKLDV
+2671 TYIAFGDYNDRLDV
-2685 LGKGITLYG
+2685 PGKDTTLYG
-2694 TDDTAT
+2694 ADDTAT
-2700 TAASPFVTTSPV
+2700 TAASPYVTTSPV

-2721 DDTADRHLFGD
+2721 DDTTDRYLFGD
-2732 GVAIDTAKAIQSDV
+2732 GVAIDTATTIQS
-2746 IKSEEGTRVP
+2746 EAGTSVAG
-2756 DRYTYTNIGGNN
+2756 RYTYTNIGGIN
-2768 DAGVYQNTSTYR
+2768 DAGAYQNTSTYS
-2780 ADSSRSTYNAN
+2780 ADSPRPTFNTN
-2791 NITSGKKAK
+2791 NVTSGKKVAN
-2800 TDFPVL
+2800 DFPVL
-2806 VIPGN
+2806 MIPGN

-2817 SYLNIVTNG
+2817 KYLNIVTNG

-2859 ATASQAPTLKVLNNG
+2859 AIASQTPTLKVLNNG

-2901 EAGQSYCVQVPI
+2901 EAGQSYRVQVPI

-2935 SDFETKYDKHVLVSS
+2935 ADYATKYDKHVLVSS

-2963 SARGEAVAY
+2963 SARGEAVEY

-2991 TFGATLPK
+2991 TFGATLPE

-3027 KLTDF
+3027 KLTEF
-3032 VDAGNNA
+3032 VDASKKA
-3039 YVEPWLSEIVGV
+3039 YVEPWLSETVGV
-3051 THKED
+3051 KADEAKED

-3064 TDAEV
+3064 ADDEV

-3107 AKEEPKSENFYLVVR
+3107 DKEEPKSENFYLVVR

-3143 EHINYLLRGKKAAD
+3143 EHINYLLRGKIAAD

-3179 HDLIDN
+3179 HGLIDN
-3185 NEDGIKRMELL
+3185 NKNGIKQMELN

-3212 DPNQQYTSSDALYY
+3212 DSNQQYTSSDALYY

-3254 YSFYVKVGGNYYTW
+3254 YSFYVTVGGKYYAPHASTVN
-3268 DGSKWTDAGTT
+3268 GKTKWTWGEATAEDHRAATGVWTADGT
-3279 ETPAIAAKDW
+3279 
-3289 SAAGGDMSLVLADA
+3289 DMKLTLADA
-3303 SGKAIDLSGI
+3303 GLGAIDLSGI
-3313 REAAKSHN
+3313 REIAKNHGSE
-3321 NQFTITMKANLAMT
+3321 FTITMEANLAMT

-3350 TDRYTKPNYRA
+3350 TDKYTKPNYRA
-3361 YLSTNDETLSTS
+3361 CLSTNDETLSTS

-3428 KLTGAEAMISSAD
+3428 KLAGAEAMISNAS
-3441 TVTYTLSLQQRQDDG
+3441 TVTYTLSLQKRRQDDG
-3456 SYAQVSGI
+3456 RYDAVDNISS
-3464 NNYITVLGSD
+3464 YITVLGSD

-3494 GTGGAFATR
+3494 GAGGAFATR
-3503 DGNSLAFEHAFR
+3503 DGNSLAFKHAFR
-3515 VKVNTDVEGKGQ
+3515 VKVNTDVEGKDQ

-3534 VLTAHMSGVGVNDT
+3534 VLTAHMFGGGVNDT
-3548 PVNASNLAGYA
+3548 PVNVSNLAGYA

>member
-1 MRTAKRITTACLTA
+1 
-15 IMIFQALAPSTEV
+15 MIFQALAPSTEV

-42 AAHAAG
+42 AARAAG
-48 NTARSAQDAV
+48 NTARSVQDAV

-66 QATSDDVAAAPGA
+66 QAASDDATTTPGA

-87 DGSTNAGESQDSAT
+87 DGSTNAGESQDSTT

-123 EGAADEEQAD
+123 EGAADGEQAD

-138 AAAQASAGPVIK
+138 AADQANTAPTIATVEDLRHALGDGNVI
-150 TAGELEAALV
+150 T
-160 DGEVTVNDAG
+160 DDSDA
-170 EVTAI
+170 VTAI
-175 TFGSNA
+175 TFESNA

-197 NISKTG
+197 NISKGGSTG
-203 LSGVDFDV
+203 IDFDV
-211 CSAQAVGDLGNLAF
+211 CGAEIVDGLGSLTF
-225 QGFGSDAYPFKGTL
+225 QGFGSDAYPFKGALNLGDRTL
-239 DLGGRSLTAN
+239 TVN
-249 KTLFNNIELSDAN
+249 KTLFNNIELSDDN
-262 STVKLTWKGTDAQ
+262 SSVKLTWKGTDAQ

-342 TGNMGLLVNTLAEGA
+342 AGNMGLLVNTLAEGA
-357 SLTLAGLTLPDNLN
+357 SLTLAGLALPDKLD

-376 NASAADANAG
+376 NATADGANAG

-406 SALSVAGENAAGGLI
+406 SALSVAGKNAAGGLI
-421 GKATKLTLTVGK
+421 GKATNLTLNIADGVTV
-433 DNSGK
+433 
-438 EASGKAIAIKPAHA
+438 KPACN
-452 VGSSS
+452 VGDKDS
-457 AGTYAG
+457 ACSG
-463 GLIGDASFA
+463 GVIGDVSFA
-472 DAFTINS
+472 QGFIVKPNM
-479 GIFDFGKGV
+479 FDLGELVTLG
-488 ALSVSNTS
+488 ATQR
-496 AAPSAGGLFGVL
+496 AGALFGVA

-514 VAVNGGSYTST
+514 IVVQGGTYKSKLALPEEVSVNGS
-525 LQNGKDDNK
+525 
-534 HGNYGG
+534 YGG
-540 LVGKLWGRKNGDA
+540 LVGKVFATAKGVDEPLRAFVVQKDA
-553 LHAFT
+553 DKKTCSIEFELA
-558 VQGDTAVSFGVGS
+558 
-571 NGKLTY
+571 GKLSD
-577 AGGLVGYLGEGG
+577 AGGVVGYVGD
-589 GSTNVSAVVISDATV
+589 SSAPNPQPVAVVLDGVTV
-604 TCSTSGYASANGKY
+604 ACKGGASARTDAGKF
-618 GGAVGL
+618 GGAVGV
-624 VDTNN
+624 VDTRN
-629 VLEVR
+629 VLDVR
-634 GLKVKTA
+634 DFKLT
-641 SGATIGGT
+641 SDNPIGKAQS
-649 NGGFAGVVGSS
+649 NRAAGIAGSA
-660 WLGIV
+660 WNAVI

-673 SDATFVENDHTAQ
+673 SGASFAENSTTGQ
-686 LIYENFN
+686 LVYENHN
-693 SLIFAAGSGSDS
+693 ALIFAVGDGSDADK
-705 GTAAGDTT
+705 GAAGWTF
-713 KWQYKRPST
+713 KRSNT
-722 PVKIDD
+722 ASKTDD
-728 VYSCG
+728 IATYG
-733 QVIRLGNPL
+733 EVIRLGGDFIKL
-742 SEDLVS
+742 DVD
-748 INETHQWN
+748 TH
-756 FSSKL
+756 KL
-761 VKTGDAFALASIDDF
+761 TLPDSLTAANGAYTLTSVEDF

-786 GYYSMVDGVTEN
+786 GYYSMVEGVSEN
-798 NLNGLQSSTI
+798 NPNILQSSTI

-846 NGTINLAA
+846 NGTINLAV
-854 GEPYGMRGKAVLD
+854 GEPYGMRGGAVLD
-867 GNDTSNGNGKIYR
+867 GNDTTNGNGKIYR

-895 SNVAIAGSMK
+895 SNVTIAGSMK

-919 TIVGNLSLS
+919 AIVGNLSLS

-939 DTFSNEVNIGG
+939 DTFANDVNIGG
-950 IAGSVSAASTVAFEG
+950 IAGSVLAASTVAFKD
-965 NSKAQATIT
+965 NSRAQATIAAT
-974 KAQTLNGNMRIGGAI
+974 KTLNGNMRIGGAI
-989 GYVGDYTSTF
+989 GYVGDYGSSF
-999 NVTGLEVAGEIK
+999 NVAGLEVAGSIE

-1017 GKIAQVGGFIGCIVQ
+1017 GKIAQVGGLIGCIVQ
-1032 GSNEKNVTITGLSF
+1032 GSNEKKVTITGLSF

-1079 GAAANT
+1079 DTAANT

-1091 LKTTNNTT
+1091 LKTSNNTT
-1099 VTANGSTEVG
+1099 VTANSSTEVG
-1109 GLVYAASGHWIIND
+1109 GLVYAASGHWIINK
-1123 YAIDLS
+1123 YAINLANASFTANSATTLGVLIARGSTSDS
-1129 NATINA
+1129 NSFGA
-1135 DKATVLGLLIGRG
+1135 
-1148 GRTEN
+1148 
-1153 SSTYGVETYSGLYLE
+1153 ETSYSGLYLE
-1168 NKASWDTAYKVNDV
+1168 DRAWWDTAYVVDDVSITAPKV
-1182 AGNDVKIN
+1182 K
-1190 NTAIKSDD
+1190 TY
-1198 SDTSF
+1198 
-1203 DEWVGNGTKPAYG
+1203 DEWLANGVKPES
-1216 NEAGSKLIDGEWNV
+1216 NLIDNGCNA
-1230 VVSLHTNDGANGGK
+1230 VVSLHTEDQK
-1244 LNMSGEPGS
+1244 LDMSGDPAR
-1253 DNSYQNRSAFGSN
+1253 DNSYRNRIAPANPSDSFPQTNGSV
-1266 HKTNAWTRYYYNLD
+1266 RYYYNLD
-1280 KAYAEVGNNEK
+1280 KAYAEVGNKPEN
-1291 NSSASSWM
+1291 ASKDNWM
-1299 DSAEYLLLWCAYLY
+1299 NSAEYLLLWCAYLY
-1313 APPAIQT
+1313 APSAIQD
-1320 YIIPGNQEIFKG
+1320 YIIPGDQAIFQG
-1332 NNIGTDKSS
+1332 NNIGTSNS
-1341 GTEIDLKGYS
+1341 AGVEINLDGYS

-1405 GSLKVKNVTLAG
+1405 GSLKVKNATLAG
-1417 TVGSVVNDAGSSSGA
+1417 TVGSIVNDAGSSSGA
-1432 LVCRCI
+1432 LVCCCI

-1532 DTIFTHASLL
+1532 KTIFTHASLL

-1558 FTRADADAGKVTYG
+1558 FTKADADAGKVTYG

-1583 KQLWYYDKETYA
+1583 KQLWYYDKATYG
-1595 TPNGLVTVDKKPAD
+1595 TNEGFVKVKGESTD
-1609 AKNPRFGDYLPYV
+1609 AERPWFSDYLPYV
-1622 YKGKATEDGV
+1622 AKGKATESGV

-1639 NQRIPNL
+1639 NQRIPNFV
-1646 MTGCGT
+1646 TGCGT
-1652 YGDPYAVTDATEM
+1652 YGDPYAITSALEFNT
-1665 NAIANYINNSVALD
+1665 AANYINNGTALD
-1679 GWEVTIAANQSE
+1679 GWEVTIAKDQST
-1691 LCMRRSAK
+1691 LCQRR
-1699 PNTDNEVVYVYKQ
+1699 NDGNHGNEVTYVYKQ
-1712 SNPSESKWEKK
+1712 TNDATKRWEKK
-1723 VGEKTDP
+1723 IGDKTDP
-1730 TQTLKDETMHR
+1730 NEVLSDDTMRR
-1741 YVQSAYYSIEPP
+1741 YLQSAYYSIEPIND
-1753 EGNKITVDAASF
+1753 NKITLDAASF

-1775 RGVIVGDLGKSTA
+1775 RGVIVGKPGASTA
-1788 AIEIENNKGELRGL
+1788 TIEIENNNGELRGL
-1802 IPYSY
+1802 VPYSY
-1807 GSVVRKLY
+1807 GSVVRNLN
-1815 INYVNAQATITYSDK
+1815 INYVNASATITYSAK
-1830 DADGVPTAFFGG
+1830 DTDGVPTSFFGG

-1854 DGVVVNNPNNGST
+1854 DGVVVNGTT
-1867 AYGFTVVSNPDV
+1867 ADSPTTGFTVAGGGTKP
-1879 SNPDVSRSHLVPIG
+1879 HLVPIG

-1908 TGDSWRGG
+1908 MSETSWRAG
-1916 TKEKFLPVAKGGAN
+1916 TKEKFKSRGEGGGN
-1930 SQLYDNPYVGRVI
+1930 FQLYDNPYVGRVI
-1943 DGYAFSEGCA
+1943 DGYAFSEGCS
-1953 VKNGDANYKINE
+1953 VENGDANYKINE
-1965 LKDKGTPCVTTTGTD
+1965 LDVNDTGCITTTDTYMKFSWGAGQQN
-1980 NKYIG
+1980 NK
-1985 TNAEAPVTTVENPQ
+1985 APKTTVKDRQ
-1999 GLLVLSAIISSGAGA
+1999 GLLVLSAIINSGAGA
-2014 GAAHTNY
+2014 GAAHTDVTDGRGTY
-2021 ANYGVFRGSKAYWGS
+2021 RGSHAYEGS
-2036 DTQDPAICGY
+2036 SVHGPISSTGY
-2046 LFGNKEYGKVRN
+2046 KFGNERYGKVRN
-2058 ADYANVGKPASA
+2058 ANYAAVGKPDDAAA
-2070 ASDFEIAKNDDQ
+2070 ASDFATSVNDDL
-2082 KAPGKQGWHGPLD
+2082 KAPGNQGYQGPLD
-2095 HDDNVNSPYLVASYA
+2095 GKDGQDINSPYLVKKYA
-2110 ANYQTGYVCASR
+2110 TDWRTGYVCAMGVC
-2122 SIGMSLEFKENSTY
+2122 GMDLQFEQGAPY
-2136 DMTGYGTGYVGLNGR
+2136 DMRDYGSGFLGLSGR
-2151 YYSSACDSNQ
+2151 YYSNACA
-2161 KSTDRD
+2161 TDKKVND
-2167 RITPHVAAIDGNGA
+2167 KDFITPGIATINGNGA
-2181 TIKVGTTDTA
+2181 TIKVKNNTR
-2191 YGVVEYAD
+2191 EYVD
-2199 DDYKVS
+2199 DDYNIA

-2212 TVMFT
+2212 TIKFYSNQFNKGSIEENGNANVCNLNFESCNISLAYVTSNGAEQST
-2217 STNVGPS
+2217 STSNTNSGSVG
-2224 VDANGGAQVKDLTFS
+2224 VG
-2239 NCNVALTYVDAD
+2239 C
-2251 GNIASGPASND
+2251 
-2262 LIGTGLLAGATANYD
+2262 LAGSTANQ
-2277 GNTCG
+2277 G
-2282 VYRNVQMKNCTVLGA
+2282 VYGEVAYGVFKNVDISSSTVAGGCT
-2297 KSVGG
+2297 VGG
-2302 LLGSSGCAKQKID
+2302 LIGSAGVMSRSAD
-2315 GDVTYMVDFD
+2315 GANGSIVTYGGGV
-2325 SNFNNDFNK
+2325 SS
-2334 GYNNCTRAP
+2334 P
-2343 VYLYDCSYTGLSVT
+2343 VQLYDCSYTGLNVT
-2357 GEKYVGG
+2357 GKKNVGG
-2364 YVGAIASPCGVWTT
+2364 YVGTVASACGVWTT
-2378 EAEGVKERAV
+2378 VAEGV
-2388 GEKSTITATGTTPY
+2388 GEKTVGANSTITATGLASECRA
-2402 VGGVL
+2402 GGVF
-2407 GFANLSNISINTK
+2407 GYTSSNVSVNTN
-2420 IDNATAVQPS
+2420 IGTTVAAASSTAV
-2430 TTVISGVNVLATR
+2430 ISKVDVLITGETAGQTEEQLK
-2443 PNNSQDMGCMGAGGV
+2443 NMGAGGV
-2458 VGCARG
+2458 VGNAYS

-2471 VRIDAGGDA
+2471 VRIEAGGGTENA
-2480 KNVTIGDKDGTNNRI
+2480 TIGDKTGKNSKI
-2495 RNVGGLIGRVTSSG
+2495 RNAGGLIGKVTSGGSG
-2509 NTKYWFEGCS
+2509 SNAYWFKDCG
-2519 VKNINVA
+2519 VKNINIA
-2526 GTNQC
+2526 GTYQC

-2537 YYHSNGNITCNKI
+2537 YYFSNLGIACNNVA
-2550 SIEGST
+2550 IENAA
-2556 IKGSWS
+2556 INGSWS
-2562 GGLLGAISSGADVID
+2562 GGLLGAINSGSDVID

-2588 GGTSNGGIAG
+2588 SGISNGGIAG

-2612 SNTYKSGVKQ
+2612 GNTYKSGVKQ
-2622 GVLLGEADTR
+2622 GVLLGEVDTR
-2632 DNWYSLSAAGVDVKP
+2632 DNQYGLFAAGVDVKP
-2647 GDGKTTSDLPPM
+2647 GNSKTTSDLPPM
-2659 VYATNAAAVNRK
+2659 VYTTNTAAVNKK
-2671 TYIAFGDYNDKLDV
+2671 TYIAFGDYNDRLDV
-2685 LGKGITLYG
+2685 PGKDTTLYG
-2694 TDDTAT
+2694 ADDTAT
-2700 TAASPFVTTSPV
+2700 TAASPYVTTSPV

-2721 DDTADRHLFGD
+2721 DDTTDRYLFGD
-2732 GVAIDTAKAIQSDV
+2732 GVAIDTATTIQS
-2746 IKSEEGTRVP
+2746 EAGTSVAG
-2756 DRYTYTNIGGNN
+2756 RYTYTNIGGIN
-2768 DAGVYQNTSTYR
+2768 DAGAYQNTSTYS
-2780 ADSSRSTYNAN
+2780 ADSPRPTFNTN
-2791 NITSGKKAK
+2791 NVTSGKKVAN
-2800 TDFPVL
+2800 DFPVL
-2806 VIPGN
+2806 MIPGN

-2817 SYLNIVTNG
+2817 KYLNIVTNG

-2859 ATASQAPTLKVLNNG
+2859 AIASQTPTLKVLNNG

-2901 EAGQSYCVQVPI
+2901 EAGQSYRVQVPI

-2935 SDFETKYDKHVLVSS
+2935 ADYATKYDKHVLVSS

-2963 SARGEAVAY
+2963 SARGEAVEY

-2991 TFGATLPK
+2991 TFGATLPE

-3027 KLTDF
+3027 KLTEF
-3032 VDAGNNA
+3032 VDASKKA
-3039 YVEPWLSEIVGV
+3039 YVEPWLSETVGV
-3051 THKED
+3051 KADEAKED

-3064 TDAEV
+3064 ADDEV

-3107 AKEEPKSENFYLVVR
+3107 DKEEPKSENFYLVVR

-3143 EHINYLLRGKKAAD
+3143 EHINYLLRGKIAAD

-3179 HDLIDN
+3179 HSLIDN
-3185 NEDGIKRMELL
+3185 NKNGIKQMELN

-3212 DPNQQYTSSDALYY
+3212 DSNQQYTSSDALYY

-3254 YSFYVKVGGNYYTW
+3254 YSFYVTVGGKYYAPHASTVN
-3268 DGSKWTDAGTT
+3268 GKTKWTWGEATAEDHRAATGVWTADGT
-3279 ETPAIAAKDW
+3279 
-3289 SAAGGDMSLVLADA
+3289 DMKLTLADA
-3303 SGKAIDLSGI
+3303 GLGAIDLSGI
-3313 REAAKSHN
+3313 REIAKNHGSE
-3321 NQFTITMKANLAMT
+3321 FTITMEANLAMT

-3350 TDRYTKPNYRA
+3350 TDKYTKPNYRA
-3361 YLSTNDETLSTS
+3361 CLSTNDETLSTS

-3428 KLTGAEAMISSAD
+3428 KLAGAEAMISNAS
-3441 TVTYTLSLQQRQDDG
+3441 TVTYTLSLQKRRQDDG
-3456 SYAQVSGI
+3456 RYDAVDNISS
-3464 NNYITVLGSD
+3464 YITVLGSD

-3494 GTGGAFATR
+3494 GAGGAFATR
-3503 DGNSLAFEHAFR
+3503 DGNSLAFKHAFR
-3515 VKVNTDVEGKGQ
+3515 VKVNTDVEGKDQ

-3534 VLTAHMSGVGVNDT
+3534 VLTAHMFGGGVNDT
-3548 PVNASNLAGYA
+3548 PVNVSNLAGYA

>member
-42 AAHAAG
+42 AARAAG
-48 NTARSAQDAV
+48 NTARSVQDAV
-58 ATALQDAD
+58 ATALQDTD
-66 QATSDDVAAAPGA
+66 QAASDDAATTPGA

-87 DGSTNAGESQDSAT
+87 DGSTNVGESQDSTT
-101 DGTTSGDAPAEG
+101 DGTTNGDTPTEG

-123 EGAADEEQAD
+123 EGAADEDQAD
-133 DADAD
+133 DADTD
-138 AAAQASAGPVIK
+138 AAAQASTDPAIK
-150 TAGELEAALV
+150 TAGELDDALV
-160 DGEVTVNDAG
+160 DGKVTVNDAG

-197 NISKTG
+197 SISKTG

-249 KTLFNNIELSDAN
+249 KTLFNNIELNDN
-262 STVKLTWKGTDAQ
+262 NGTVKLTWKGTDAQ
-275 PIVAAKVTGADKTLA
+275 PIVAAKVTGAGKTLSA
-290 ATVTVGTPKS
+290 AITVDKPESG
-300 DTEKDICKLTSPL
+300 DTSVVKLTSPL
-313 VGEVTGALTLNATYT
+313 VGEVTGELTLDATYS

-334 LAVDMQSS
+334 LAIGMQSS
-342 TGNMGLLVNTLAEGA
+342 TGNLGLLANTLTAGA
-357 SLTLAGLTLPDNLN
+357 SLTIAGLNGLPKSFN

-376 NASAADANAG
+376 DATGAGANAG

-391 AREGATVAL
+391 AGEGAAVTLASNV
-400 PTGIDV
+400 DV
-406 SALSVAGENAAGGLI
+406 SALSVAGNNAAGGLI
-421 GKATKLTLTVGK
+421 GKATNLTLNIADGVTV
-433 DNSGK
+433 
-438 EASGKAIAIKPAHA
+438 KPACN
-452 VGSSS
+452 VGDKDS
-457 AGTYAG
+457 ACSG
-463 GLIGDASFA
+463 GVIGDVSFA
-472 DAFTINS
+472 QGFIVKPNM
-479 GIFDFGKGV
+479 FDLGNLVTLG
-488 ALSVSNTS
+488 ASQR
-496 AAPSAGGLFGVL
+496 AGALFGMA

-514 VAVNGGSYTST
+514 IVVQGGTYKSKLALPEDVSVNGS
-525 LQNGKDDNK
+525 
-534 HGNYGG
+534 YGG
-540 LVGKLWGRKNGDA
+540 LVGKVFATKTDDDGALRAFVVQKDA
-553 LHAFT
+553 DKKTCSIEFELA
-558 VQGDTAVSFGVGS
+558 
-571 NGKLTY
+571 GKLSDT
-577 AGGLVGYLGEGG
+577 GGVVGYVGDNAD
-589 GSTNVSAVVISDATV
+589 SNSQPVAVVLDGVTV
-604 TCSTSGYASANGKY
+604 TCKGVASARTDAGKF
-618 GGAVGL
+618 GGAVG
-624 VDTNN
+624 VIDTRS
-629 VLEVR
+629 VLDVR
-634 GLKVKTA
+634 DFTLTSDNA
-641 SGATIGGT
+641 IGGAA
-649 NGGFAGVVGSS
+649 NNRAAGIAGSARNAV
-660 WLGIV
+660 I
-665 KFSGITDL
+665 KFSGITNL
-673 SDATFVENDHTAQ
+673 SGASFAENATTGQ
-686 LIYENFN
+686 LVYENN
-693 SLIFAAGSGSDS
+693 NALIFAAGDGSNGNVTDEDATGWTYRRS
-705 GTAAGDTT
+705 NKASKT
-713 KWQYKRPST
+713 
-722 PVKIDD
+722 DD
-728 VYSCG
+728 IATYG
-733 QVIRLGNPL
+733 EVIRLGDKFITLDP
-742 SEDLVS
+742 S
-748 INETHQWN
+748 TH
-756 FSSKL
+756 KL
-761 VKTGDAFALASIDDF
+761 TLPASLALTNGAYALTTAEDF

-786 GYYSMVDGVTEN
+786 GYYSMVEGVSEN
-798 NLNGLQSSTI
+798 NPNILQSSTI
-808 TVNGTIDLKGTGLT
+808 TVNGTIDLNGTGLT

-846 NGTINLAA
+846 NGTINLAV
-854 GEPYGMRGKAVLD
+854 GEPYGKRGEAVLD
-867 GNDTSNGNGKIYR
+867 GNDTSSGNGKIYR

-895 SNVAIAGSMK
+895 SNVTIAGSMK

-919 TIVGNLSLS
+919 AIVGNLSLP

-939 DTFSNEVNIGG
+939 DTFGNEVNIGG

-999 NVTGLEVAGEIK
+999 NVARLEVGGSIE
-1011 TGDCAG
+1011 TGNCAS
-1017 GKIAQVGGFIGCIVQ
+1017 GKIAQVGGFIGCIAQ

-1055 NGDKLNGAG
+1055 NGDKFNGAG

-1079 GAAANT
+1079 DTAANT
-1085 SDSTYA
+1085 SGSTYA

-1109 GLVYAASGHWIIND
+1109 GLVYAASGHWIINN
-1123 YAIDLS
+1123 YAINLGGTSFVADSATTLGVLIARGSTS
-1129 NATINA
+1129 NSA
-1135 DKATVLGLLIGRG
+1135 
-1148 GRTEN
+1148 N
-1153 SSTYGVETYSGLYLE
+1153 SFGAETNYNGLYLE
-1168 NKASWDTAYKVNDV
+1168 DRAWWGTAYAVGGVSISAPKV
-1182 AGNDVKIN
+1182 
-1190 NTAIKSDD
+1190 T
-1198 SDTSF
+1198 TY
-1203 DEWVGNGTKPAYG
+1203 DEWLANGVKPEGN
-1216 NEAGSKLIDGEWNV
+1216 LIDNGCNA
-1230 VVSLHTNDGANGGK
+1230 VVSLHTEGTK
-1244 LNMSGEPGS
+1244 LDMSGDPAK
-1253 DNSYQNRSAFGSN
+1253 DNSYRNRIAPDKLPQTNGSV
-1266 HKTNAWTRYYYNLD
+1266 RYYYNLD
-1280 KAYAEVGNNEK
+1280 RALAVVT
-1291 NSSASSWM
+1291 NSKYDNATAM
-1299 DSAEYLLLWCAYLY
+1299 ITPEHLVLWAARQY
-1313 APPAIQT
+1313 APSAT
-1320 YIIPGNQEIFKG
+1320 YDYLTGTKVSIFTNNVIGLDRGERKEI
-1332 NNIGTDKSS
+1332 NLT
-1341 GTEIDLKGYS
+1341 GYS
-1351 FYPTDP
+1351 YYPSNPNGDNP
-1357 AKGSTVTVNNA
+1357 VTVQNVN
-1368 TITFHYSDIKAEQE
+1368 IVFCYSRIRAEQE
-1382 GNKKNSEAT
+1382 GNKRNDSAT

-1398 ALIGTHT
+1398 GLIRTCDRSMT
-1405 GSLKVKNVTLAG
+1405 VSNVTLSG
-1417 TVGSVVNDAGSSSGA
+1417 TIGRAKDDAAEEMDPESVSGA
-1432 LVCRCI
+1432 LVLRCAHGSSGTEMANI
-1438 YGPIN
+1438 K
-1443 ETNVAQLEID
+1443 ID
-1453 GLTLDGLTVD
+1453 TLTLDGLQVD
-1463 GVNDNTSYA
+1463 GAEDGEYA
-1472 PLLINEMQTCVNL
+1472 PLLINAITGYVNL
-1485 SAKNISTRSYANG
+1485 DVKNVTTSNYAGTSGVNKI
-1498 ATAATSLFGRLG
+1498 AASSLFGRLG
-1510 VGKNSDQVTAKF
+1510 YDKNSDQVTAKF
-1522 EQISLPSQKN
+1522 EQISLPSKNN
-1532 DTIFTHASLL
+1532 DTIFSHASLL

-1547 GSTSTGSADYT
+1547 KSTGTGSADYT

-1572 SEIDAKGEYSG
+1572 SEIDAKDKEYSG

-1595 TPNGLVTVDKKPAD
+1595 TPNGLVTVDHKPAS
-1609 AKNPRFGDYLPYV
+1609 AENPRFGDYLPYV

-1652 YGDPYAVTDATEM
+1652 YGDPYAVTDAAEM

-1691 LCMRRSAK
+1691 LCMRRRDK
-1699 PNTDNEVVYVYKQ
+1699 TNTENEVVYVYKQ
-1712 SNPSESKWEKK
+1712 ANGADKKWEKK
-1723 VGEKTDP
+1723 NGDATTDP
-1730 TQTLKDETMHR
+1730 SQTLSDETMHR
-1741 YVQSAYYSIEPP
+1741 YIQSAYYSIEPP

-1775 RGVIVGDLGKSTA
+1775 RGVIVGDPKSSEPAT
-1788 AIEIENNKGELRGL
+1788 IEIKNNKGELRGL

-1807 GSVVRKLY
+1807 GSVVRNLN
-1815 INYVNAQATITYSDK
+1815 INYVNAHATITYSEK

-1903 VIFRH
+1903 VIFRN
-1908 TGDSWRGG
+1908 TGTSWRGG
-1916 TKEKFLPVAKGGAN
+1916 TKNKKYKPIEEDAAKYD
-1930 SQLYDNPYVGRVI
+1930 QYDNPYVGRVI
-1943 DGYAFSEGCA
+1943 DGYAFSEGCN
-1953 VKNGDANYKINE
+1953 VDNGDANYKINE
-1965 LKDKGTPCVTTTGTD
+1965 LINKETPCVTTTGTD

-2021 ANYGVFRGSKAYWGS
+2021 ADYGVFRGSKAYWGS
-2036 DTQDPAICGY
+2036 DTQDPAIEGY

-2058 ADYANVGKPASA
+2058 ASYDCVGKPMSA
-2070 ASDFEIAKNDDQ
+2070 AGDFETAKNDDQ

-2095 HDDNVNSPYLVASYA
+2095 PDDDVNSPYLVASYA
-2110 ANYQTGYVCASR
+2110 ADYQTGYVCASK
-2122 SIGMSLEFKENSTY
+2122 SIGMSLEFRRDTTY
-2136 DMTGYGTGYVGLNGR
+2136 DMTDYGTGYVGLNGR
-2151 YYSSACDSNQ
+2151 YYSNACNSNEAT
-2161 KSTDRD
+2161 TDRD
-2167 RITPHVAAIDGNGA
+2167 RITPHVVTIDGNGA
-2181 TIKVGTTDTA
+2181 TITVGTKDAA
-2191 YGVVEYAD
+2191 YGAVEYAD

-2205 GVGGLFS
+2205 GVGGLFN

-2217 STNVGPS
+2217 STNVGQS
-2224 VDANGGAQVKDLTFS
+2224 VTANGGAQVKDLTFS
-2239 NCNVALTYVDAD
+2239 SCNVALTY
-2251 GNIASGPASND
+2251 IAANGGATTGTASND

-2282 VYRNVQMKNCTVLGA
+2282 VYRNVQMNNCTVSGA

-2302 LLGSSGCAKQKID
+2302 LLGSSGRASRWMKKSD
-2315 GDVTYMVDFD
+2315 ETYMV
-2325 SNFNNDFNK
+2325 NF
-2334 GYNNCTRAP
+2334 GSGTQAP
-2343 VYLYDCSYTGLSVT
+2343 AYLYGCSYTGLSVT
-2357 GEKYVGG
+2357 GEKCVGG

-2378 EAEGVKERAV
+2378 AATGAD
-2388 GEKSTITATGTTPY
+2388 EKIIGKNSTITATGTTPY
-2402 VGGVL
+2402 VGGVF
-2407 GFANLSNISINTK
+2407 GYTSSNVSVNTNIGTTK
-2420 IDNATAVQPS
+2420 AVTSSTA
-2430 TTVISGVNVLATR
+2430 VISGVNVLATGS
-2443 PNNSQDMGCMGAGGV
+2443 NTDTYMGAGGV
-2458 VGCARG
+2458 VGSAYR
-2464 GVISMSN
+2464 GVISISN
-2471 VRIDAGGDA
+2471 VRIDAGGDTKSA
-2480 KNVTIGDKDGTNNRI
+2480 IIGDATGANNSI
-2495 RNVGGLIGRVTSSG
+2495 RNAGGLIGEVTSSG
-2509 NTKYWFEGCS
+2509 SPNTYWFEGCS
-2519 VKNINVA
+2519 VENINIA
-2526 GTNQC
+2526 GTDQC

-2537 YYHSNGNITCNKI
+2537 YYFSNVNITCNNI
-2550 SIEGST
+2550 AIENAT
-2556 IKGSWS
+2556 IKGNWS
-2562 GGLLGAISSGADVID
+2562 GGLLGANNASNSGSVVID

-2588 GGTSNGGIAG
+2588 SGASNGGIMG

-2612 SNTYKSGVKQ
+2612 SNTYKSGSKQ
-2622 GVLLGEADTR
+2622 GVLLGEVDTG
-2632 DNWYSLSAAGVDVKP
+2632 DNKYSLSAAGVNVKP
-2647 GDGKTTSDLPPM
+2647 GAGKTTSDLPPM
-2659 VYATNAAAVNRK
+2659 VYTTNTAAVNRN
-2671 TYIAFGDYNDKLDV
+2671 TYIAFGDYNDTLAAPAKNT
-2685 LGKGITLYG
+2685 TLYG
-2694 TDDTAT
+2694 ADKTAT
-2700 TAASPFVTTSPV
+2700 TATKPYVTTSPV
-2712 STLAVRASN
+2712 SKLAVRASDN
-2721 DDTADRHLFGD
+2721 DTTDRYLFGD
-2732 GVAIDTAKAIQSDV
+2732 GTTIDTAKAIQSDV

-2756 DRYTYTNIGGNN
+2756 GRYTYTNIAGIN
-2768 DAGVYQNTSTYR
+2768 DAGAYQNTSTYS
-2780 ADSSRSTYNAN
+2780 ADSSKSTFNTN
-2791 NITSGKKAK
+2791 NVTSGKKAA

-2806 VIPGN
+2806 MISGN

-2817 SYLNIVTNG
+2817 KYLNIVTNG

-2844 AEVFSL
+2844 AEVFNL

-2874 TSSMVFRASTDWDNE
+2874 TSSMAFRASTDWDNE

-2901 EAGQSYCVQVPI
+2901 EAGQRYRVQVPI

-2935 SDFETKYDKHVLVSS
+2935 ADYATKYDNHVLVSS

-2963 SARGEAVAY
+2963 SARGEPVAY

-2991 TFGATLPK
+2991 TFGATLPE

-3014 YHCTVGAGGAASV
+3014 YHCTVGAGGAVSV
-3027 KLTDF
+3027 KLTEF
-3032 VDAGNNA
+3032 VDASKKA
-3039 YVEPWLSEIVGV
+3039 YVEPWLSETVGV
-3051 THKED
+3051 KAKED

-3069 KDKSQAELAKMAGAK
+3069 EGKSQVELEKAAGAK
-3084 VDGAYYRA
+3084 VGGAYYRA
-3092 RTSSDATGTFYTLSV
+3092 RTSSDTMGTFYTLSV

-3157 DKAAEDGHQNTAS
+3157 GKAAEDGHQNTAS
-3170 TYSVTSNYT
+3170 TYSLTSNYT

-3185 NEDGIKRMELL
+3185 NEGGIKQMVLH

-3212 DPNQQYTSSDALYY
+3212 DSNQQYTSSDALYY

-3254 YSFYVKVGGNYYTW
+3254 YSFYVTVGGKYYAPHASTVN
-3268 DGSKWTDAGTT
+3268 GKTKWTWGEATAEDHCAATGLWTADGT
-3279 ETPAIAAKDW
+3279 
-3289 SAAGGDMSLVLADA
+3289 DMKLTLANADL
-3303 SGKAIDLSGI
+3303 GAIDLSGI
-3313 REAAKSHN
+3313 REIAKNHGSE
-3321 NQFTITMKANLAMT
+3321 FTITMEAKLTMT

-3350 TDRYTKPNYRA
+3350 TDKYTKPNYRA
-3361 YLSTNDETLSTS
+3361 HLSTHAETLSTS
-3373 SNSAYIDGKAG
+3373 SNSAYIDGIAG

-3464 NNYITVLGSD
+3464 KNYITVLGSD

-3515 VKVNTDVEGKGQ
+3515 VKVNTDVEGKDQ

-3548 PVNASNLAGYA
+3548 PVNVSSLAGYA

-3571 NTKGIPHETKT
+3571 NTEGIRHETKT

>member
-1 MRTAKRITTACLTA
+1 
-15 IMIFQALAPSTEV
+15 MIFQALAPSTEV

-42 AAHAAG
+42 AARAAG
-48 NTARSAQDAV
+48 NTARSVQDAV

-66 QATSDDVAAAPGA
+66 QAASDDVATTPGA

-87 DGSTNAGESQDSAT
+87 DGSTNAGESQDSTT

-123 EGAADEEQAD
+123 EGAADEEQVD

-138 AAAQASAGPVIK
+138 AAAQANTTYPITTVEALRHQLGDGDVI
-150 TAGELEAALV
+150 TDDSGA
-160 DGEVTVNDAG
+160 
-170 EVTAI
+170 VTAI
-175 TFGSNA
+175 TFESDA

-197 NISKTG
+197 NISKGGSTG
-203 LSGVDFDV
+203 IDFDV
-211 CSAQAVGDLGNLAF
+211 CGAEIVDGLGSLTF
-225 QGFGSDAYPFKGTL
+225 QGFGSDTYPFKGALNLGDRTL
-239 DLGGRSLTAN
+239 TVN

-262 STVKLTWKGTDAQ
+262 STVKLTWKGADAQ

-300 DTEKDICKLTSPL
+300 ETEKDICKLTSPL

-328 TSANSP
+328 TSANGP

-342 TGNMGLLVNTLAEGA
+342 AGNMGLLVNTLAEGA
-357 SLTLAGLTLPDNLN
+357 SLTLAGLTLPDKLD

-376 NASAADANAG
+376 NATAADANAG

-406 SALSVAGENAAGGLI
+406 SALSVAGKNAAGGLI
-421 GKATKLTLTVGK
+421 GKATELTLTVGK

-438 EASGKAIAIKPAHA
+438 DASGNAIVIKPAYA

-540 LVGKLWGRKNGDA
+540 LVGKLWGKKNGDA

-589 GSTNVSAVVISDATV
+589 GSVNVSAVVISDATV

-618 GGAVGL
+618 GGAVGV

-634 GLKVKTA
+634 GLTVKTA
-641 SGATIGGT
+641 SGATIGGA

-673 SDATFVENDHTAQ
+673 SHATFVENDHTAQ
-686 LIYENFN
+686 LVYENFN
-693 SLIFAAGSGSDS
+693 SLIFAAGSGSD
-705 GTAAGDTT
+705 GGATAGDIT
-713 KWQYKRPST
+713 KWQYKRPTT
-722 PVKIDD
+722 PVNIDD
-728 VYSCG
+728 VYSYG
-733 QVIRLGNPL
+733 QVIRLGSKLGDNL
-742 SEDLVS
+742 IT
-748 INETHQWN
+748 INDSHQWSFDSN
-756 FSSKL
+756 L
-761 VKTGDAFALASIDDF
+761 VKTGEAFALANINDF
-776 AKLAITWQTN
+776 AKLAITWQTS
-786 GYYSMVDGVTEN
+786 GYFSAVEGVTN
-798 NLNGLQSSTI
+798 SNFASQVPSANITLSADINLS
-808 TVNGTIDLKGTGLT
+808 GTGLT
-822 GFTQDRADGS
+822 GLTKDRIPLNINGVDENSHSFTA
-832 QVFSGTLNGGGTNG
+832 TLNGNG
-846 NGTINLAA
+846 HAISLAV
-854 GEPYGMRGKAVLD
+854 GEPYGMRGDSKIVSD
-867 GNDTSNGNGKIYR
+867 DTSAGNGKIYR

-895 SNVAIAGSMK
+895 SNVTIAGSMK

-919 TIVGNLSLS
+919 AIVGNLSLS

-939 DTFSNEVNIGG
+939 DTFANDVNIGG
-950 IAGSVSAASTVAFEG
+950 IAGSVSAASTVVFEG

-999 NVTGLEVAGEIK
+999 NVTGLEVGGKIK

-1017 GKIAQVGGFIGCIVQ
+1017 GKIAQVGGLIGCIVQ
-1032 GSNEKNVTITGLSF
+1032 GSNEKNVNITGLSF

-1079 GAAANT
+1079 DTAANT

-1091 LKTTNNTT
+1091 LKTSNNTT
-1099 VTANGSTEVG
+1099 VTANSSTEIG
-1109 GLVYAASGHWIIND
+1109 GLVYAASGHWIINN

-1129 NATINA
+1129 GTTINA
-1135 DKATVLGLLIGRG
+1135 GAAQTLGVLVCRG
-1148 GRTEN
+1148 CKVDNKT
-1153 SSTYGVETYSGLYLE
+1153 TYGVENYIGLYLE
-1168 NKASWDTAYKVNDV
+1168 DRACWETAYRVPSGEGAIV
-1182 AGNDVKIN
+1182 APGV
-1190 NTAIKSDD
+1190 
-1198 SDTSF
+1198 TSF
-1203 DEWVGNGTKPAYG
+1203 DEWVGSGVKP
-1216 NEAGSKLIDGEWNV
+1216 NKGSKLMDADCNA
-1230 VVSLHTNDGANGGK
+1230 VVSLRTRNDK
-1244 LNMSGEPGS
+1244 LDMDGDSTK
-1253 DNSYQNRSAFGSN
+1253 DNSYHNRSSFGRSQN
-1266 HKTNAWTRYYYNLD
+1266 TNGNTRYFYNLD
-1280 KAYAEVGNNEK
+1280 IASK
-1291 NSSASSWM
+1291 NCEGGFSGGQINTA
-1299 DSAEYLLLWCAYLY
+1299 DKLLLWSAFCY
-1313 APPAIQT
+1313 APAGIRSTIVPD
-1320 YIIPGNQEIFKG
+1320 
-1332 NNIGTDKSS
+1332 GTTGLDGSITIT
-1341 GTEIDLKGYS
+1341 GTIDLAGYS
-1351 FYPTDP
+1351 YYPTQP
-1357 AKGSTVTVNNA
+1357 IGEVTVNNA
-1368 TITFHYSDIKAEQE
+1368 AITFYYSKIKAEQN
-1382 GNKKNSEAT
+1382 GNKLNSDAT

-1398 ALIGTHT
+1398 GLFQTVADGDLTV
-1405 GSLKVKNVTLAG
+1405 SNVTLGG
-1417 TVGSVVNDAGSSSGA
+1417 TVGPVINDGKSSTDAIGAGGSSSGA
-1432 LVCRCI
+1432 LVCRYVCGSSDGNGTKI
-1438 YGPIN
+1438 RKIS
-1443 ETNVAQLEID
+1443 ID
-1453 GLTLDGLTVD
+1453 GLTLNNLIVD
-1463 GVNDNTSYA
+1463 GANSATDANAYM
-1472 PLLINEMQTCVNL
+1472 PLLINEMQKYVSLN
-1485 SAKNISTRSYANG
+1485 AKNIKTTGYTSGTK
-1498 ATAATSLFGRLG
+1498 AATSLFGKLG
-1510 VGKNSDQVTAKF
+1510 VGSEADQVTAKF

-1532 DTIFTHASLL
+1532 NTIFTHASLL

-1558 FTRADADAGKVTYG
+1558 FTKADADAGKVTYG
-1572 SEIDAKGEYSG
+1572 SEIDGSTEYPD
-1583 KQLWYYDKETYA
+1583 KQLWYYDEATYGA
-1595 TPNGLVTVDKKPAD
+1595 VIGYVTVDGKKDGDVRPW
-1609 AKNPRFGDYLPYV
+1609 FGGYLPYV
-1622 YKGKATEDGV
+1622 YKGKATESGV

-1639 NQRIPNL
+1639 NQRIPKL
-1646 MTGCGT
+1646 VEGCGT
-1652 YGDPYAVTDATEM
+1652 YGDPYAVKDATEM
-1665 NAIANYINNSVALD
+1665 NAIANYINNQTALD
-1679 GWEVTIAANQSE
+1679 GWEVTIAANQSA
-1691 LCMRRSAK
+1691 LCTRRGDNK
-1699 PNTDNEVVYVYKQ
+1699 TDNEVTYVYKQ
-1712 SNPSESKWEKK
+1712 AKDTGKKWEKK
-1723 VGEKTDP
+1723 TGDTTDP
-1730 TQTLKDETMHR
+1730 SATLSDEMMHR
-1741 YVQSAYYSIEPP
+1741 YIQSAYYSIEPTG
-1753 EGNKITVDAASF
+1753 GNTITLDGASF

-1775 RGVIVGDLGKSTA
+1775 RGVIVGNPKGDKKAT
-1788 AIEIENNKGELRGL
+1788 IKIENNEGSLRGL

-1807 GSVVRKLY
+1807 GSVVRNLN
-1815 INYVNAQATITYSDK
+1815 INYVNAHATITYSEK

-1854 DGVVVNNPNNGST
+1854 DGVAVNNPNNGST
-1867 AYGFTVVSNPDV
+1867 AYDFTV
-1879 SNPDVSRSHLVPIG
+1879 VSRSHLVPIG

-1916 TKEKFLPVAKGGAN
+1916 TKEKFLPAAKGGAN

-1943 DGYAFSEGCA
+1943 DGYAFSEGCK
-1953 VKNGDANYKINE
+1953 VENGDANYKINE

-1985 TNAEAPVTTVENPQ
+1985 TNAEAPVTTVENAQ

-2021 ANYGVFRGSKAYWGS
+2021 ADYGVFRGSKAYWGS
-2036 DTQDPAICGY
+2036 DTQDPAIEGY

-2058 ADYANVGKPASA
+2058 ASYDCVGKPMSA
-2070 ASDFEIAKNDDQ
+2070 AGDFVTAKNDDQ

-2095 HDDNVNSPYLVASYA
+2095 PDDDVNSPYLVASYA
-2110 ANYQTGYVCASR
+2110 AGYQTGYVCASK
-2122 SIGMSLEFKENSTY
+2122 SIGMSLEFKQGTTY

-2151 YYSSACDSNQ
+2151 YYSNACNSNETT
-2161 KSTDRD
+2161 TDRD
-2167 RITPHVAAIDGNGA
+2167 RITPHVATIDGNGA
-2181 TIKVGTTDTA
+2181 TITVGTKDAA
-2191 YGVVEYAD
+2191 YGAVEYAD

-2205 GVGGLFS
+2205 GVGGLFN

-2217 STNVGPS
+2217 STNVGQS
-2224 VDANGGAQVKDLTFS
+2224 VTANGGAQVKDLTFS
-2239 NCNVALTYVDAD
+2239 SCNVALTY
-2251 GNIASGPASND
+2251 IAANGGATTGEASND

-2282 VYRNVQMKNCTVLGA
+2282 VYRNVQMNNCTVSGA
-2297 KSVGG
+2297 KSAGG
-2302 LLGSSGCAKQKID
+2302 LLGSSGRASRSLSKD
-2315 GDVTYMVDFD
+2315 RTYMVAFSDA
-2325 SNFNNDFNK
+2325 
-2334 GYNNCTRAP
+2334 RATA
-2343 VYLYDCSYTGLSVT
+2343 YLYDCSYTDLNVT

-2364 YVGAIASPCGVWTT
+2364 YVGTVASACGVWTST
-2378 EAEGVKERAV
+2378 AKGVSEKAV
-2388 GEKSTITATGTTPY
+2388 GKSSTITATGATPY

-2407 GFANLSNISINTK
+2407 GFAKSSNLSVNTNIGTT
-2420 IDNATAVQPS
+2420 TAVRSS
-2430 TTVISGVNVLATR
+2430 TAVISGVNVLATGS
-2443 PNNSQDMGCMGAGGV
+2443 NTDKYMGAGGV
-2458 VGCARG
+2458 VGRADG

-2471 VRIDAGGDA
+2471 VRIDAGGDT
-2480 KNVTIGDKDGTNNRI
+2480 KNAIIGDDTGTNNSI
-2495 RNVGGLIGRVTSSG
+2495 RNAGGLIGEVTSSG
-2509 NTKYWFEGCS
+2509 RPNTYWFEGCG
-2519 VKNINVA
+2519 VKNIDVA

-2537 YYHSNGNITCNKI
+2537 YYFSNVGIACNNIA
-2550 SIEGST
+2550 IEGAT

-2562 GGLLGAISSGADVID
+2562 GGLLGAINSGSDVIN

-2612 SNTYKSGVKQ
+2612 SNIYKSDAKQ
-2622 GVLLGEADTR
+2622 GVLLGEVDTGG
-2632 DNWYSLSAAGVDVKP
+2632 YSLSAAGVDVKP
-2647 GDGKTTSDLPPM
+2647 GKGKTTRDLPSM
-2659 VYATNAAAVNRK
+2659 VYTVNTAAVNKK
-2671 TYIAFGDYNDKLDV
+2671 TYIAFGDYNDTLAVPGRDT
-2685 LGKGITLYG
+2685 TLYG
-2694 TDDTAT
+2694 ADDTAT
-2700 TAASPFVTTSPV
+2700 MAASPYVITSPV
-2712 STLAVRASN
+2712 SKLAVRASDN
-2721 DDTADRHLFGD
+2721 DTTDRYLFGD
-2732 GVAIDTAKAIQSDV
+2732 GAAIVTAATIQS
-2746 IKSEEGTRVP
+2746 EAGTSVAG
-2756 DRYTYTNIGGNN
+2756 RYTYTNICGIN
-2768 DAGVYQNTSTYR
+2768 DAGAYQNKKTYS
-2780 ADSSRSTYNAN
+2780 ADSAKSTFNTN
-2791 NITSGKKAK
+2791 NVTSGKKAA

-2806 VIPGN
+2806 MIPGN

-2817 SYLNIVTNG
+2817 KYLNIVTNG

-2859 ATASQAPTLKVLNNG
+2859 ATASQTPTLKVLNNG

-2889 RGRFTLLTVTFS
+2889 RGRFTLLTVTFR
-2901 EAGQSYCVQVPI
+2901 EAGQRYRVQVPI

-2935 SDFETKYDKHVLVSS
+2935 ADATQYDNHVLVSS

-2963 SARGEAVAY
+2963 SARGEAVDY

-2991 TFGATLPK
+2991 TFGATLPE

-3032 VDAGNNA
+3032 VDSGKNA

-3051 THKED
+3051 AAKED

-3069 KDKSQAELAKMAGAK
+3069 EGKSQVELEKAAGAK
-3084 VDGAYYRA
+3084 VGGAYYRA
-3092 RTSSDATGTFYTLSV
+3092 RTSSDTMGTFYTLSV

-3157 DKAAEDGHQNTAS
+3157 GKAAEDGHQNTAS

-3185 NEDGIKRMELL
+3185 NEGGIKQMVLH

-3212 DPNQQYTSSDALYY
+3212 DSNQQYTSSDALYY

-3254 YSFYVKVGGNYYTW
+3254 YSFYVKVGNNYYTW
-3268 DGSKWTDAGTT
+3268 AGSKWTDAGTT

-3289 SAAGGDMSLVLADA
+3289 SATGGDMSLVLADT

-3313 REAAKSHN
+3313 REIAKSHDN
-3321 NQFTITMKANLAMT
+3321 KFTITMKANLAMT

-3350 TDRYTKPNYRA
+3350 TDKYTKPNYRA

-3428 KLTGAEAMISSAD
+3428 KLAGAEAMISNAS
-3441 TVTYTLSLQQRQDDG
+3441 TVTYTLSLQKRQDDG
-3456 SYAQVSGI
+3456 SYAPVDNISS
-3464 NNYITVLGSD
+3464 YITVLGSD

-3494 GTGGAFATR
+3494 VTGGAFATR
-3503 DGNSLAFEHAFR
+3503 DGNSLAFKHAFR
-3515 VKVNTDVEGKGQ
+3515 VKVNTDVETAGQ

-3534 VLTAHMSGVGVNDT
+3534 VLTANMSDNGVIKDT
-3548 PVNASNLAGYA
+3548 PVNVSNLGGYK

-3571 NTKGIPHETKT
+3571 NTQGIPRGS

>member
-1 MRTAKRITTACLTA
+1 
-15 IMIFQALAPSTEV
+15 MIFQALAPSTEV

-42 AAHAAG
+42 AARAAG
-48 NTARSAQDAV
+48 NTARSVQDAV

-66 QATSDDVAAAPGA
+66 QAASDDVATTPGA

-87 DGSTNAGESQDSAT
+87 DGSTNAGESQDSTT
-101 DGTTSGDAPAEG
+101 DGTTNGDTSTEG

-123 EGAADEEQAD
+123 EGAADEEQVD

-138 AAAQASAGPVIK
+138 AAAQANTNYPIATVEALRHALGDGDVI
-150 TAGELEAALV
+150 T
-160 DGEVTVNDAG
+160 DGSGA
-170 EVTAI
+170 VTAI
-175 TFGSNA
+175 TFESDA

-197 NISKTG
+197 NISKGGSTG
-203 LSGVDFDV
+203 IDFDV
-211 CSAQAVGDLGNLAF
+211 CGAEIVDGLGSLTF
-225 QGFGSDAYPFKGTL
+225 QGFGSDACPFKGALNLGDRTL
-239 DLGGRSLTAN
+239 TVN

-262 STVKLTWKGTDAQ
+262 STVMLTWKGTDAQ
-275 PIVAAKVTGADKTLA
+275 PIVAAKITGADKTLA

-300 DTEKDICKLTSPL
+300 DAEKDICKLTSPL

-342 TGNMGLLVNTLAEGA
+342 AGNMGLLVNTLAERA
-357 SLTLAGLTLPDNLN
+357 SFTLAGLTLPDKLN

-376 NASAADANAG
+376 NATADGANAG

-391 AREGATVAL
+391 AQEGATVAL

-406 SALSVAGENAAGGLI
+406 SALSVAGKNATGGLI
-421 GKATKLTLTVGK
+421 GKATNLTLNIADGVTV
-433 DNSGK
+433 
-438 EASGKAIAIKPAHA
+438 KPACN
-452 VGSSS
+452 VGDKDS
-457 AGTYAG
+457 ACSG
-463 GLIGDASFA
+463 GVIGDVSFA
-472 DAFTINS
+472 QGFIVKPNM
-479 GIFDFGKGV
+479 FDLGKLVTLG
-488 ALSVSNTS
+488 ASQR
-496 AAPSAGGLFGVL
+496 AGALFGVA

-514 VAVNGGSYTST
+514 IVVQGGTYKSKFTLPEEVSFNGS
-525 LQNGKDDNK
+525 
-534 HGNYGG
+534 YGG
-540 LVGKLWGRKNGDA
+540 LVGKVFATAKGVDESLRAFVVQKDADKKTCSIEFELAGKLSNAGGVVGYVGDSADSNSQPVAVVLDGVTVACKGDA
-553 LHAFT
+553 SART
-558 VQGDTAVSFGVGS
+558 DA
-571 NGKLTY
+571 GKF
-577 AGGLVGYLGEGG
+577 
-589 GSTNVSAVVISDATV
+589 
-604 TCSTSGYASANGKY
+604 
-618 GGAVGL
+618 GGAVGV
-624 VDTNN
+624 VDTRN
-629 VLEVR
+629 VLDVR
-634 GLKVKTA
+634 DFKLT
-641 SGATIGGT
+641 SDNPIGKAQS
-649 NGGFAGVVGSS
+649 NRAAGIAGSA
-660 WLGIV
+660 WNAVI

-673 SDATFVENDHTAQ
+673 SGASFAENSTTGQ
-686 LIYENFN
+686 LVYENHN
-693 SLIFAAGSGSDS
+693 ALIFAVGDGSDADKGAVGWTFKRS
-705 GTAAGDTT
+705 NTASKT
-713 KWQYKRPST
+713 
-722 PVKIDD
+722 DD
-728 VYSCG
+728 IATYG
-733 QVIRLGNPL
+733 EVIRLGKGLDGKGLGNSFIALDPN
-742 SEDLVS
+742 S
-748 INETHQWN
+748 H
-756 FSSKL
+756 KL
-761 VKTGDAFALASIDDF
+761 TLPTSPTSDGGAYTLTSVEDF

-786 GYYSMVDGVTEN
+786 GYYSMVEGVSEN
-798 NLNGLQSSTI
+798 NPNILQSSTI

-832 QVFSGTLNGGGTNG
+832 QVFSGTLNGGGT
-846 NGTINLAA
+846 INLAV
-854 GEPYGMRGKAVLD
+854 GEPYGVRGGSVL
-867 GNDTSNGNGKIYR
+867 GEGDTSKGNGKIYR

-895 SNVAIAGSMK
+895 SNVTIAGSMK

-989 GYVGDYTSTF
+989 GYVGDYTSAF
-999 NVTGLEVAGEIK
+999 NVTRLEVGGSIE
-1011 TGDCAG
+1011 TGNCAS
-1017 GKIAQVGGFIGCIVQ
+1017 GKIAQVGGLIGRIVQ
-1032 GSNEKNVTITGLSF
+1032 GSNEKHVTITGLSF

-1091 LKTTNNTT
+1091 LKTTNKTT
-1099 VTANGSTEVG
+1099 VTANSSAEVG
-1109 GLVYAASGHWIIND
+1109 GLVYAASGHWIINN
-1123 YAIDLS
+1123 YAINLGGAS
-1129 NATINA
+1129 FTANNAT
-1135 DKATVLGLLIGRG
+1135 TLGVLIARG
-1148 GRTEN
+1148 STSN
-1153 SSTYGVETYSGLYLE
+1153 SDNSFGAETNYNGLYLE
-1168 NKASWDTAYKVNDV
+1168 DRAWWDTAYVVDDVSITAPKV
-1182 AGNDVKIN
+1182 K
-1190 NTAIKSDD
+1190 TY
-1198 SDTSF
+1198 
-1203 DEWVGNGTKPAYG
+1203 DEWLANGVKPES
-1216 NEAGSKLIDGEWNV
+1216 NLIDSGCNA
-1230 VVSLHTNDGANGGK
+1230 VVSLRTKGQK
-1244 LNMSGEPGS
+1244 LDMSGDPTK
-1253 DNSYQNRSAFGSN
+1253 DNSYRNRIAPANSSDDFPQSNGSV
-1266 HKTNAWTRYYYNLD
+1266 RYYYNLD
-1280 KAYAEVGNNEK
+1280 KAYAEVGNNPE
-1291 NSSASSWM
+1291 NASKDNWM
-1299 DSAEYLLLWCAYLY
+1299 NSAEYLLLWCAYLY
-1313 APPAIQT
+1313 APSAIQD
-1320 YIIPGNQEIFKG
+1320 YIIPGNQAIFQG
-1332 NNIGTDKSS
+1332 NNIGTSDSA
-1341 GTEIDLKGYS
+1341 GVEINLDGYS

-1368 TITFHYSDIKAEQE
+1368 TITFHYSDIKDEQE

-1453 GLTLDGLTVD
+1453 GLTLDGLKVD
-1463 GVNDNTSYA
+1463 GVDGNTSYA

-1485 SAKNISTRSYANG
+1485 SAKHISSTLSYAKG
-1498 ATAATSLFGRLG
+1498 AKAATSLFGRLG

-1522 EQISLPSQKN
+1522 EQISLPSKKN

-1547 GSTSTGSADYT
+1547 KSTGTGSADYT
-1558 FTRADADAGKVTYG
+1558 FTRAEADAGKVTYG

-1583 KQLWYYDKETYA
+1583 KQLWYYDKATYG
-1595 TPNGLVTVDKKPAD
+1595 TNEGFVKVKGESTD
-1609 AKNPRFGDYLPYV
+1609 AERPWFSDYLPYV
-1622 YKGKATEDGV
+1622 AKGKVTEDGV

-1639 NQRIPNL
+1639 NQRISNL

-1652 YGDPYAVTDATEM
+1652 YGDPYTVKDATEM
-1665 NAIANYINNSVALD
+1665 YTIANYINNSVALD

-1723 VGEKTDP
+1723 NGDATTDP
-1730 TQTLKDETMHR
+1730 SQTLSDETMHR

-1775 RGVIVGDLGKSTA
+1775 RGVIVGDLGDLGKSTA
-1788 AIEIENNKGELRGL
+1788 TIEIENNKGELRGL

-1807 GSVVRKLY
+1807 GSVVRNLN
-1815 INYVNAQATITYSDK
+1815 INYVNAQATITYSEK

-1867 AYGFTVVSNPDV
+1867 AYGFTVVGNPDV

-1916 TKEKFLPVAKGGAN
+1916 TKEKFKPVAKGGAN

-1985 TNAEAPVTTVENPQ
+1985 TNAEAPVTTVKNAQ

-2014 GAAHTNY
+2014 GAAQTNY
-2021 ANYGVFRGSKAYWGS
+2021 ANYGVFRGSKAYWGN
-2036 DTQDPAICGY
+2036 DTQTPAICGY
-2046 LFGNKEYGKVRN
+2046 LFGNKNYGKVRN
-2058 ADYANVGKPASA
+2058 ASYDSVGKPASA
-2070 ASDFEIAKNDDQ
+2070 DEDFATAQNDDQ

-2095 HDDNVNSPYLVASYA
+2095 PDDDVNSPYLVASYA
-2110 ANYQTGYVCASR
+2110 ADYQTGYVCASK
-2122 SIGMSLEFKENSTY
+2122 SIGMSLEFKQGATY

-2151 YYSSACDSNQ
+2151 YYSNACNSNETT
-2161 KSTDRD
+2161 TDRD
-2167 RITPHVAAIDGNGA
+2167 RITPHVATIDGNGA
-2181 TIKVGTTDTA
+2181 TITVGTKDVA

-2217 STNVGPS
+2217 SSYVAPS
-2224 VDANGGAQVKDLTFS
+2224 VTANGDAQVKDLTFS
-2239 NCNVALTYVDAD
+2239 NCNVSLTYKDAN
-2251 GNIASGPASND
+2251 GSIASGPASND

-2277 GNTCG
+2277 GGTRG
-2282 VYRNVQMKNCTVLGA
+2282 VYRNVQMKNCTVSGA

-2302 LLGSSGCAKQKID
+2302 LLGSSGRASRRTD
-2315 GDVTYMVDFD
+2315 NDMTYMV
-2325 SNFNNDFNK
+2325 NF
-2334 GYNNCTRAP
+2334 GSGTQAP
-2343 VYLYDCSYTGLSVT
+2343 AYLYDCSYAGLNVT

-2364 YVGAIASPCGVWTT
+2364 YVGTVASACGVWTT
-2378 EAEGVKERAV
+2378 ADTGVSERTV
-2388 GEKSTITATGTTPY
+2388 GKNSTITATGTVPY

-2407 GFANLSNISINTK
+2407 GYVERSDISVNTNIGTT
-2420 IDNATAVQPS
+2420 TAAQS
-2430 TTVISGVNVLATR
+2430 SCTAVISGVNVLATGS
-2443 PNNSQDMGCMGAGGV
+2443 NSDDHMGAGGV
-2458 VGCARG
+2458 VGRARG

-2471 VRIDAGGDA
+2471 VRIDGRVGTENA
-2480 KNVTIGDKDGTNNRI
+2480 VIGDETGTNNSI
-2495 RNVGGLIGRVTSSG
+2495 YNAGGLIGEVTSSG
-2509 NTKYWFEGCS
+2509 SLNKYWFDDCN
-2519 VKNINVA
+2519 VKNVSIA
-2526 GTNQC
+2526 GTGKC

-2537 YYHSNGNITCNKI
+2537 YFFSNVNIACNNI
-2550 SIEGST
+2550 AIENAT
-2556 IKGSWS
+2556 IKGNWS
-2562 GGLLGAISSGADVID
+2562 GGLLGANNASNSGSVVID

-2588 GGTSNGGIAG
+2588 SERSNGGIMG

-2612 SNTYKSGVKQ
+2612 SNTYKSGSKQ
-2622 GVLLGEADTR
+2622 GVLLGEVDTG
-2632 DNWYSLSAAGVDVKP
+2632 DNKYSLSAAGVNVKP
-2647 GDGKTTSDLPPM
+2647 GAGKTTSDLPPM
-2659 VYATNAAAVNRK
+2659 VYTTNTAAVNRK
-2671 TYIAFGDYNDKLDV
+2671 TYIAFGDYNGTAAAPNENK
-2685 LGKGITLYG
+2685 TLYG
-2694 TDDTAT
+2694 AGDTAT
-2700 TAASPFVTTSPV
+2700 TATSPYVTTSPV
-2712 STLAVRASN
+2712 SALAVRASN
-2721 DDTADRHLFGD
+2721 DDTTDRYLFGD
-2732 GVAIDTAKAIQSDV
+2732 GVAIDTATTIQS
-2746 IKSEEGTRVP
+2746 EAGTSVAG
-2756 DRYTYTNIGGNN
+2756 RYTYTNIGGIN
-2768 DAGVYQNTSTYR
+2768 DAGAYQNTSTYS
-2780 ADSSRSTYNAN
+2780 ADSAKSTFNTN
-2791 NITSGKKAK
+2791 NVTSGKKAA

-2806 VIPGN
+2806 MIPGN

-2817 SYLNIVTNG
+2817 KYLNIVTNG

-2859 ATASQAPTLKVLNNG
+2859 ATASRTPTLKVLNNG

-2889 RGRFTLLTVTFS
+2889 RGRFTLLTVTFR

-2935 SDFETKYDKHVLVSS
+2935 AGYATKYDNHVLVSS

-2991 TFGATLPK
+2991 TFGATLPE

-3027 KLTDF
+3027 KLTEF
-3032 VDAGNNA
+3032 VDASKKA

-3051 THKED
+3051 AAKED

-3069 KDKSQAELAKMAGAK
+3069 EGKGQVELEKAAGAK
-3084 VDGAYYRA
+3084 VGGAYYRA
-3092 RTSSDATGTFYTLSV
+3092 RTSSDTMGTFYTLSV

-3157 DKAAEDGHQNTAS
+3157 GKAAEDGHQNTAS

-3185 NEDGIKRMELL
+3185 NEGGIKQMVLH

-3212 DPNQQYTSSDALYY
+3212 DSNQQYTSSDALYY

-3254 YSFYVKVGGNYYTW
+3254 YSFYVKVGNDYYTW
-3268 DGSKWTDAGTT
+3268 AGSKWTDAGTT

-3289 SAAGGDMSLVLADA
+3289 SATGGDMSLVLADT

-3313 REAAKSHN
+3313 REIAKSHDN
-3321 NQFTITMKANLAMT
+3321 KFTITMEAKLTMT

-3350 TDRYTKPNYRA
+3350 TDKYTKPNYRA
-3361 YLSTNDETLSTS
+3361 HLSTHAETLSTS
-3373 SNSAYIDGKAG
+3373 SNSAYIDGIAG

-3428 KLTGAEAMISSAD
+3428 KLTGAEAMISNAS
-3441 TVTYTLSLQQRQDDG
+3441 TVTYTLSLQKRRQDDG
-3456 SYAQVSGI
+3456 RYDAVDNISS
-3464 NNYITVLGSD
+3464 YITVLGSD

-3494 GTGGAFATR
+3494 GAGGAFATR
-3503 DGNSLAFEHAFR
+3503 DGNSLAFKHAFR
-3515 VKVNTDVEGKGQ
+3515 VKVNTDVEGKDQ

-3534 VLTAHMSGVGVNDT
+3534 VLTAHMFGGGVNDT
-3548 PVNASNLAGYA
+3548 PVNVSNLAGYA
-3559 NSDYVTYTLARI
+3559 DSDYVTYTLARI
-3571 NTKGIPHETKT
+3571 NTEGIRHETKT

>member
-1 MRTAKRITTACLTA
+1 
-15 IMIFQALAPSTEV
+15 MIFQALAPSTEV

-42 AAHAAG
+42 AARAAG
-48 NTARSAQDAV
+48 NTARSVQDAV

-66 QATSDDVAAAPGA
+66 QATSDDVATTPGA

-87 DGSTNAGESQDSAT
+87 DGSTNAGESQDSTT
-101 DGTTSGDAPAEG
+101 DGTTNGDTPTEG

-123 EGAADEEQAD
+123 EGAADGEQAD

-138 AAAQASAGPVIK
+138 AADQANTAPTIATVEDLRHALGDGNVI
-150 TAGELEAALV
+150 TDDLGA
-160 DGEVTVNDAG
+160 
-170 EVTAI
+170 VTAI
-175 TFGSNA
+175 TFESNA

-197 NISKTG
+197 NISKGGSTG
-203 LSGVDFDV
+203 IDFDV
-211 CSAQAVGDLGNLAF
+211 CGAEIVDGLGSLTF
-225 QGFGSDAYPFKGTL
+225 QGFGSDAYPFKGALNLGDRTL
-239 DLGGRSLTAN
+239 TVN
-249 KTLFNNIELSDAN
+249 KTLFNNIELSDDN
-262 STVKLTWKGTDAQ
+262 SSVKLTWKGTDAQ

-342 TGNMGLLVNTLAEGA
+342 AGNMGLLVNTLAEGA
-357 SLTLAGLTLPDNLN
+357 SLTLAGLALPDKLD

-376 NASAADANAG
+376 NATADGANAG

-421 GKATKLTLTVGK
+421 GKATKLTLAVGK

-438 EASGKAIAIKPAHA
+438 EASGKAVAIKPAHA

-618 GGAVGL
+618 GGAVGV

-705 GTAAGDTT
+705 GAAAGDIK

-728 VYSCG
+728 VYSYG

-742 SEDLVS
+742 SEDLIS
-748 INETHQWN
+748 INKEHQWN

-822 GFTQDRADGS
+822 GFAQDRADGS
-832 QVFSGTLNGGGTNG
+832 QVFSGTLNGGGT
-846 NGTINLAA
+846 INLAV
-854 GEPYGMRGKAVLD
+854 GEPYGKRGEAVLD
-867 GNDTSNGNGKIYR
+867 DNDTSNGNGKIYR

-895 SNVAIAGSMK
+895 SNVTIAGSMK

-919 TIVGNLSLS
+919 AIVGNLALS

-939 DTFSNEVNIGG
+939 DTFANDVNIGG

-989 GYVGDYTSTF
+989 GYVDDYTSTF
-999 NVTGLEVAGEIK
+999 NVTRLEVGGKIK

-1017 GKIAQVGGFIGCIVQ
+1017 GKIAQVGGLIGRIVQ

-1079 GAAANT
+1079 DAAASA
-1085 SDSTYA
+1085 SDNAYA

-1099 VTANGSTEVG
+1099 VAANSSTEVG
-1109 GLVYAASGHWIIND
+1109 GLVYAASGHWIINN
-1123 YAIDLS
+1123 YAINLANAS
-1129 NATINA
+1129 FTANNAT
-1135 DKATVLGLLIGRG
+1135 TLGVLIARG
-1148 GRTEN
+1148 STSDSN
-1153 SSTYGVETYSGLYLE
+1153 SFGAETNYNGLYLE
-1168 NKASWDTAYKVNDV
+1168 DRAWWGTAYAVDGVSITAPKV
-1182 AGNDVKIN
+1182 K
-1190 NTAIKSDD
+1190 TY
-1198 SDTSF
+1198 
-1203 DEWVGNGTKPAYG
+1203 DEWLANGVKPKS
-1216 NEAGSKLIDGEWNV
+1216 NLIDNGCNA
-1230 VVSLHTNDGANGGK
+1230 VVSLHTKDKK
-1244 LNMSGEPGS
+1244 LDMSGDPAK
-1253 DNSYQNRSAFGSN
+1253 DNSYRNRIVPANPSDNFPQTNGSV
-1266 HKTNAWTRYYYNLD
+1266 RYYYNLD
-1280 KAYAEVGNNEK
+1280 KAYAEVGNKPEN
-1291 NSSASSWM
+1291 ASKDNWM
-1299 DSAEYLLLWCAYLY
+1299 NSAEYLLLWCAYLY
-1313 APPAIQT
+1313 APSAIQD
-1320 YIIPGNQEIFKG
+1320 YIIPGNQAIFQG
-1332 NNIGTDKSS
+1332 NNIGTSDSA
-1341 GTEIDLKGYS
+1341 GVEINLDGYS

-1417 TVGSVVNDAGSSSGA
+1417 TVGSIVNDAGSSSGA

-1453 GLTLDGLTVD
+1453 GLTLDSLKVD
-1463 GVNDNTSYA
+1463 GVNGNTSYA

-1485 SAKNISTRSYANG
+1485 SAKNISTRGYVNMP
-1498 ATAATSLFGRLG
+1498 TAATSLFGRLG

-1532 DTIFTHASLL
+1532 KTIFTHASLL

-1558 FTRADADAGKVTYG
+1558 FTKADADAGKVTYG
-1572 SEIDAKGEYSG
+1572 SEIDAKDKEYSG

-1679 GWEVTIAANQSE
+1679 GWEVTIAADQSR
-1691 LCMRRSAK
+1691 LCERRNKTKIDSAR
-1699 PNTDNEVVYVYKQ
+1699 TDNEVVYVYKQ
-1712 SNPSESKWEKK
+1712 ANGAGNKWEKK
-1723 VGEKTDP
+1723 NGDATTDP
-1730 TQTLKDETMHR
+1730 SQTLSDETMHR

-1775 RGVIVGDLGKSTA
+1775 RGVIVGDLGRSTA

-1807 GSVVRKLY
+1807 GSVVRNLN

-1830 DADGVPTAFFGG
+1830 DEDGVPTAFFGG

-1854 DGVVVNNPNNGST
+1854 DGVVVNDPNSGST
-1867 AYGFTVVSNPDV
+1867 TYGFTVAGD
-1879 SNPDVSRSHLVPIG
+1879 SHLVPIG

-1903 VIFRH
+1903 VIFRN
-1908 TGDSWRGG
+1908 TGTSWRGG
-1916 TKEKFLPVAKGGAN
+1916 TKNKKYKPIEEDAAKYD
-1930 SQLYDNPYVGRVI
+1930 QYDNPYVGRVI
-1943 DGYAFSEGCA
+1943 DGYAFSEGCN
-1953 VKNGDANYKINE
+1953 VDNGDANYKINE
-1965 LKDKGTPCVTTTGTD
+1965 LINKGTPCVTTTGTD

-1985 TNAEAPVTTVENPQ
+1985 TNAEAPVTTVENAQ

-2021 ANYGVFRGSKAYWGS
+2021 ADYGVFRGSKAYWGS
-2036 DTQDPAICGY
+2036 DTQDPAIEGY
-2046 LFGNKEYGKVRN
+2046 LFGNKNYGKVRN
-2058 ADYANVGKPASA
+2058 ASYDSVGKPAGV
-2070 ASDFEIAKNDDQ
+2070 ASDFEAAKNDDQ

-2095 HDDNVNSPYLVASYA
+2095 ADNDVNSPYLVASYA
-2110 ANYQTGYVCASR
+2110 ANYQTGYVCASK
-2122 SIGMSLEFKENSTY
+2122 SIGMSLEFKQGAPY

-2151 YYSSACDSNQ
+2151 YYSNACDSNEAT
-2161 KSTDRD
+2161 TDRD
-2167 RITPHVAAIDGNGA
+2167 RITPHVATIDGNGA
-2181 TIKVGTTDTA
+2181 TITVGTEDAA
-2191 YGVVEYAD
+2191 YGAVEYAD

-2217 STNVGPS
+2217 STYVGPS
-2224 VDANGGAQVKDLTFS
+2224 VAANGDAQVRDLTFS
-2239 NCNVALTYVDAD
+2239 NCNVALAYIDTN
-2251 GNIASGPASND
+2251 GKTTSGQASND

-2282 VYRNVQMKNCTVLGA
+2282 VYRNVQMNNCTVSGA

-2302 LLGSSGCAKQKID
+2302 LLGSSGRASRSTD
-2315 GDVTYMVDFD
+2315 SDVTYMVKFG
-2325 SNFNNDFNK
+2325 S
-2334 GYNNCTRAP
+2334 TWAP
-2343 VYLYDCSYTGLSVT
+2343 MYLNDCSYTGLNVE

-2364 YVGAIASPCGVWTT
+2364 YVGTVASSSGVWTT
-2378 EAEGVKERAV
+2378 ASEGVSEKAV
-2388 GEKSTITATGTTPY
+2388 GENSTLTATGTNLY
-2402 VGGVL
+2402 VGGVI
-2407 GFANLSNISINTK
+2407 GFAKSSHISVNTYIGTTK
-2420 IDNATAVQPS
+2420 AVIPSS
-2430 TTVISGVNVLATR
+2430 TTVISGVNVLATGENTDR
-2443 PNNSQDMGCMGAGGV
+2443 YMGAGGV
-2458 VGCARG
+2458 VGRVDG

-2471 VRIDAGGDA
+2471 VRIDAGTGT
-2480 KNVTIGDKDGTNNRI
+2480 KNAVIGDGTGKNFKI
-2495 RNVGGLIGRVTSSG
+2495 RNAGGLIGEVTSSG
-2509 NTKYWFEGCS
+2509 SPNTYWFEDCN
-2519 VKNINVA
+2519 VKNVNIA
-2526 GTNQC
+2526 GTDQC

-2537 YYHSNGNITCNKI
+2537 YYFSNVNITCNNI
-2550 SIEGST
+2550 AIENAA
-2556 IKGSWS
+2556 INGSWS
-2562 GGLLGAISSGADVID
+2562 GGLLGAINSGSDVIN

-2612 SNTYKSGVKQ
+2612 SNIYKSDAKQ
-2622 GVLLGEADTR
+2622 GVLLGEVDTGG
-2632 DNWYSLSAAGVDVKP
+2632 YSLSAAGVDVKP
-2647 GDGKTTSDLPPM
+2647 GKGKTTSDLPPM
-2659 VYATNAAAVNRK
+2659 VYTTNTAAVNKK
-2671 TYIAFGDYNDKLDV
+2671 TYIAFGDYNDRLDV
-2685 LGKGITLYG
+2685 PGKDTTLYG
-2694 TDDTAT
+2694 ADDTAT
-2700 TAASPFVTTSPV
+2700 TAASPYVTTSPV
-2712 STLAVRASN
+2712 STLAVRASA
-2721 DDTADRHLFGD
+2721 ADATDRYLFGD
-2732 GVAIDTAKAIQSDV
+2732 GAAIDTATTIQSQA
-2746 IKSEEGTRVP
+2746 GARVP
-2756 DRYTYTNIGGNN
+2756 GRYTYTNIAGIN
-2768 DAGVYQNTSTYR
+2768 DAGAYQNTSTYS

-2791 NITSGKKAK
+2791 NITSDKKAK

-2832 RLNGSAKHVTAT
+2832 RLNGSTAHVTAT

-2850 ADNGAFVKD
+2850 ADNGTFVKD
-2859 ATASQAPTLKVLNNG
+2859 VAASQAPTLKVLNNG
-2874 TSSMVFRASTDWDNE
+2874 TSSMAFRASTDWDNE
-2889 RGRFTLLTVTFS
+2889 QGRFTLLTVTFS
-2901 EAGQSYCVQVPI
+2901 EAGQSYRVQVPI

-2935 SDFETKYDKHVLVSS
+2935 ADYATKYDKHVLVSS

-2963 SARGEAVAY
+2963 SARDEAVEY

-2991 TFGATLPK
+2991 TFGATLPE

-3027 KLTDF
+3027 KLTEF
-3032 VDAGNNA
+3032 VDASKKA
-3039 YVEPWLSEIVGV
+3039 YVEPWLSETVGV
-3051 THKED
+3051 KADEAKED

-3064 TDAEV
+3064 ADDEV

-3107 AKEEPKSENFYLVVR
+3107 DKEEPKSENFYLVVR

-3157 DKAAEDGHQNTAS
+3157 GKAAEDGHQNTPS
-3170 TYSVTSNYT
+3170 TYSVASNYT
-3179 HDLIDN
+3179 HSLVDN
-3185 NEDGIKRMELL
+3185 KRNLVDNRDSINRMELKEA
-3196 DVTYPLTMK
+3196 TYSLSMN
-3205 VSDTVKF
+3205 VSDTVTF
-3212 DPNQQYTSSDALYY
+3212 DSSQQYTSSDALYY
-3226 QLDSSLVNYGK
+3226 QLDSSLVTYHDGVIA
-3237 NGSAAGAHGYPT
+3237 GSVGYPT

-3254 YSFYVKVGGNYYTW
+3254 YEFYVKVGDNYYTW
-3268 DGSKWTDAGTT
+3268 GGSGWNLAGTK
-3279 ETPAIAAKDW
+3279 ETPVVSGLSWTAN
-3289 SAAGGDMSLVLADA
+3289 GGDMSLVLADA
-3303 SGKAIDLSGI
+3303 EGNPIDMSGL
-3313 REAAKSHN
+3313 REIAKNHVNAFTVTMRAAL
-3321 NQFTITMKANLAMT
+3321 TMT

-3341 GIIASQNGG
+3341 GIVASQNSG

-3361 YLSTNDETLSTS
+3361 YLSTHADTLSTS
-3373 SNSAYIDGKAG
+3373 SNSAYNDGGAG

-3428 KLTGAEAMISSAD
+3428 KLTGAEAKIDAAS
-3441 TVTYTLSLQQRQDDG
+3441 TVTYTLSLEQRQDNG
-3456 SYAQVSGI
+3456 GYAPVGDIS
-3464 NNYITVLGSD
+3464 NYITVLGSD
-3474 KLANGSLSADGKNY
+3474 YLGTGVASADGNSY
-3488 VFTDSK
+3488 VFTDTK
-3494 GTGGAFATR
+3494 TNGAFLTR
-3503 DGNSLAFEHAFR
+3503 DGNSLAFKHAFR
-3515 VKVNTDVEGKGQ
+3515 VKVNTNVEGENQ

-3534 VLTAHMSGVGVNDT
+3534 VLTANIMTGNVVDDT
-3548 PVNASNLAGYA
+3548 PVNVSNLDGYSH
-3559 NSDYVTYTLARI
+3559 SDYVTYTLARI
-3571 NTKGIPHETKT
+3571 NTEGIRHETKT

>member
-42 AAHAAG
+42 AARAAG
-48 NTARSAQDAV
+48 NTARSVQDAV

-66 QATSDDVAAAPGA
+66 QAASDDAATTPGA

-87 DGSTNAGESQDSAT
+87 DGSTNAGESQDSTT

-123 EGAADEEQAD
+123 EGAADGEQAD

-138 AAAQASAGPVIK
+138 AADQANTAPTIATVEDLRHALGDGNVI
-150 TAGELEAALV
+150 TDDLGA
-160 DGEVTVNDAG
+160 
-170 EVTAI
+170 VTAI
-175 TFGSNA
+175 TFESNA

-197 NISKTG
+197 NISKGGSTG
-203 LSGVDFDV
+203 IDFDV
-211 CSAQAVGDLGNLAF
+211 CGAEIVDGLGSLTF
-225 QGFGSDAYPFKGTL
+225 QGFGSDAYPFKGALNLGDRTL
-239 DLGGRSLTAN
+239 TVN
-249 KTLFNNIELSDAN
+249 KALFNNIELSDAN

-342 TGNMGLLVNTLAEGA
+342 AGNMGLLVNTLAEKA
-357 SLTLAGLTLPDNLN
+357 SFTLAGLALPDNLD

-376 NASAADANAG
+376 NATADGANAG

-391 AREGATVAL
+391 AQEGATVAL

-406 SALSVAGENAAGGLI
+406 SALSVAGKNAAGGLI

-438 EASGKAIAIKPAHA
+438 DASGKAVVIKPAHA

-514 VAVNGGSYTST
+514 AVVNGGSYTST
-525 LQNGKDDNK
+525 LQNGTDNSNNNGVR
-534 HGNYGG
+534 GNYGG
-540 LVGKLWGRKNGDA
+540 LVGKLWGKKNGDA

-558 VQGDTAVSFGVGS
+558 VQDDTAVSFGVGS

-577 AGGLVGYLGEGG
+577 AGGLVGYLGEGD
-589 GSTNVSAVVISDATV
+589 GSANVSAVVISDATV

-618 GGAVGL
+618 GGAVGV

-641 SGATIGGT
+641 SGANIGGT

-705 GTAAGDTT
+705 GTAAGDTM

-742 SEDLVS
+742 SENLIS
-748 INETHQWN
+748 INEAHRWI

-786 GYYSMVDGVTEN
+786 GYYSMVEGVSEN
-798 NLNGLQSSTI
+798 NPNILQSSTI

-822 GFTQDRADGS
+822 GFTQNRADGS
-832 QVFSGTLNGGGTNG
+832 QVFSGTLNGGGT
-846 NGTINLAA
+846 INLAA
-854 GEPYGMRGKAVLD
+854 GEPYGKRGEAVLD

-895 SNVAIAGSMK
+895 SNVTIAGSMK

-919 TIVGNLSLS
+919 AIVGNLSLP

-939 DTFSNEVNIGG
+939 DTFGNEVNIGG

-999 NVTGLEVAGEIK
+999 NVARLEVGGSIE
-1011 TGDCAG
+1011 TGNCAS
-1017 GKIAQVGGFIGCIVQ
+1017 GKIAQVGGFIGCIAQ

-1055 NGDKLNGAG
+1055 NGDKFNGAG

-1079 GAAANT
+1079 DTTANT
-1085 SDSTYA
+1085 SGSTYA

-1099 VTANGSTEVG
+1099 VTAENSTEVG
-1109 GLVYAASGHWIIND
+1109 GLVYAASGHWIINN
-1123 YAIDLS
+1123 YAINLANASFTANSATTLGVLIARGSTSDS
-1129 NATINA
+1129 NSFGA
-1135 DKATVLGLLIGRG
+1135 
-1148 GRTEN
+1148 
-1153 SSTYGVETYSGLYLE
+1153 ETNYNGLYLE
-1168 NKASWDTAYKVNDV
+1168 DRAWWGTAYAVNGVSITAPKV
-1182 AGNDVKIN
+1182 K
-1190 NTAIKSDD
+1190 TY
-1198 SDTSF
+1198 
-1203 DEWVGNGTKPAYG
+1203 DEWLANGVKPES
-1216 NEAGSKLIDGEWNV
+1216 NLIDNGCNA
-1230 VVSLHTNDGANGGK
+1230 VVSLHTEDQK
-1244 LNMSGEPGS
+1244 LDMSGDPAR
-1253 DNSYQNRSAFGSN
+1253 DNSYRNRIAPANPSDSFPQTNGSV
-1266 HKTNAWTRYYYNLD
+1266 RYYYNLD
-1280 KAYAEVGNNEK
+1280 KAYTAVGNKPEN
-1291 NSSASSWM
+1291 ASKDNWM
-1299 DSAEYLLLWCAYLY
+1299 NSAEYLLLWCAYLY
-1313 APPAIQT
+1313 APSAIQG
-1320 YIIPGNQEIFKG
+1320 YIIPGNQAIFQG
-1332 NNIGTDKSS
+1332 NNIGTSDSA
-1341 GTEIDLKGYS
+1341 GVEINLDGYS

-1368 TITFHYSDIKAEQE
+1368 TITFHYSDIKDEQE

-1405 GSLKVKNVTLAG
+1405 GSLKVNNVTLAG

-1432 LVCRCI
+1432 LVCCCI

-1443 ETNVAQLEID
+1443 ETNMAQLEID
-1453 GLTLDGLTVD
+1453 GLTLDGLKVD
-1463 GVNDNTSYA
+1463 GVNGYTSYA

-1485 SAKNISTRSYANG
+1485 SAKNISTLSYAKG

-1532 DTIFTHASLL
+1532 NTIFTHASLL

-1558 FTRADADAGKVTYG
+1558 FTRADAEAGKVTYG
-1572 SEIDAKGEYSG
+1572 SEIDAKDKEYSG

-1679 GWEVTIAANQSE
+1679 GWEVTIAADQSR
-1691 LCMRRSAK
+1691 LCERRNKTKVDSAR
-1699 PNTDNEVVYVYKQ
+1699 TDNEVVYVYKQ
-1712 SNPSESKWEKK
+1712 ANGADNKWEKK
-1723 VGEKTDP
+1723 NGDATTDP
-1730 TQTLKDETMHR
+1730 SQTLSDETMHR

-1788 AIEIENNKGELRGL
+1788 AIEIENNNGELRGL

-1807 GSVVRKLY
+1807 GSVVRNLN
-1815 INYVNAQATITYSDK
+1815 INYVNASATITYSAK
-1830 DADGVPTAFFGG
+1830 DTDGVPTSFFGG

-1867 AYGFTVVSNPDV
+1867 AYDFTV
-1879 SNPDVSRSHLVPIG
+1879 VSRSHLVPIG

-1916 TKEKFLPVAKGGAN
+1916 TKEKFLPAAKGGAN

-1943 DGYAFSEGCA
+1943 DGYAFSEGCK
-1953 VKNGDANYKINE
+1953 VENGDANYKINE

-1985 TNAEAPVTTVENPQ
+1985 TNAEAPVTTVENAQ

-2021 ANYGVFRGSKAYWGS
+2021 ADYGVFRGSKAYWGS
-2036 DTQDPAICGY
+2036 DTQDPAIEGY

-2058 ADYANVGKPASA
+2058 ASYDCVGKPMSA
-2070 ASDFEIAKNDDQ
+2070 AGDFVTAKNDDQ

-2095 HDDNVNSPYLVASYA
+2095 PDDDVNSPYLVASYA
-2110 ANYQTGYVCASR
+2110 AGYQTGYVCASK
-2122 SIGMSLEFKENSTY
+2122 SIGMSLEFKQGTTY

-2151 YYSSACDSNQ
+2151 YYSNACNSNETT
-2161 KSTDRD
+2161 TDRD
-2167 RITPHVAAIDGNGA
+2167 RITPHVATIDGNGA
-2181 TIKVGTTDTA
+2181 TITVGTKDAA
-2191 YGVVEYAD
+2191 YGAVEYAD

-2205 GVGGLFS
+2205 GVGGLFN

-2217 STNVGPS
+2217 STNVGQS
-2224 VDANGGAQVKDLTFS
+2224 VTANGGAQVKDLTFS
-2239 NCNVALTYVDAD
+2239 SCNVALTY
-2251 GNIASGPASND
+2251 IAANGGATTGEASND

-2282 VYRNVQMKNCTVLGA
+2282 VYRNVQMNNCTVSGA
-2297 KSVGG
+2297 KSAGG
-2302 LLGSSGCAKQKID
+2302 LLGSSGRASRSLSKD
-2315 GDVTYMVDFD
+2315 RTYMVA
-2325 SNFNNDFNK
+2325 FNDA
-2334 GYNNCTRAP
+2334 RATA
-2343 VYLYDCSYTGLSVT
+2343 YLYDCSYTDLNVT

-2364 YVGAIASPCGVWTT
+2364 YVGTVASACGVWTST
-2378 EAEGVKERAV
+2378 AKGVSEKAV
-2388 GEKSTITATGTTPY
+2388 GKSSTITATGATPY

-2407 GFANLSNISINTK
+2407 GFAKSSNLSVNTNIGTT
-2420 IDNATAVQPS
+2420 TAVRSS
-2430 TTVISGVNVLATR
+2430 TAVISGVNVLATGS
-2443 PNNSQDMGCMGAGGV
+2443 NTDKYMGAGGV
-2458 VGCARG
+2458 VGRADG

-2471 VRIDAGGDA
+2471 VRIDAGGDT
-2480 KNVTIGDKDGTNNRI
+2480 KNAIIGDDTGTNNSI
-2495 RNVGGLIGRVTSSG
+2495 RNAGGLIGEVTSSG
-2509 NTKYWFEGCS
+2509 RPNTYWFEGCG
-2519 VKNINVA
+2519 VKNIDVA

-2537 YYHSNGNITCNKI
+2537 YYFSNVGIACNNIA
-2550 SIEGST
+2550 IEGAT

-2562 GGLLGAISSGADVID
+2562 GGLLGAINSGSDVIN

-2612 SNTYKSGVKQ
+2612 SNIYKSDAKQ
-2622 GVLLGEADTR
+2622 GVLLGEVDTGG
-2632 DNWYSLSAAGVDVKP
+2632 YSLSAAGVDVKP
-2647 GDGKTTSDLPPM
+2647 GKGKTTRDLPSM
-2659 VYATNAAAVNRK
+2659 VYTVNTAAVNKK
-2671 TYIAFGDYNDKLDV
+2671 TYIAFGDYNDTLAVPGRDT
-2685 LGKGITLYG
+2685 TLYG
-2694 TDDTAT
+2694 ADDTAT
-2700 TAASPFVTTSPV
+2700 MAASPYVTTSPV
-2712 STLAVRASN
+2712 SKLAVRASDN
-2721 DDTADRHLFGD
+2721 DTTDRYLFGD
-2732 GVAIDTAKAIQSDV
+2732 GAAIVTAATIQS
-2746 IKSEEGTRVP
+2746 EAGTSVAG
-2756 DRYTYTNIGGNN
+2756 RYTYTNICGIN
-2768 DAGVYQNTSTYR
+2768 DAGAYQNKKTYS
-2780 ADSSRSTYNAN
+2780 ADSAKSTFNTN
-2791 NITSGKKAK
+2791 NVTSGKKAA

-2806 VIPGN
+2806 MIPGN

-2817 SYLNIVTNG
+2817 KYLNIVTNG

-2844 AEVFSL
+2844 AEVFKL

-2859 ATASQAPTLKVLNNG
+2859 ATASQTPTLKVLNNG

-2901 EAGQSYCVQVPI
+2901 EAGQRYRVRVPI

-2935 SDFETKYDKHVLVSS
+2935 ADATQYDNHVLVSS

-2963 SARGEAVAY
+2963 SARGEAVDY

-2991 TFGATLPK
+2991 TFGATLPE

-3032 VDAGNNA
+3032 VDSGKNA

-3051 THKED
+3051 AAKED

-3069 KDKSQAELAKMAGAK
+3069 EGKSQVELEKAAGAK
-3084 VDGAYYRA
+3084 VGGAYYRA
-3092 RTSSDATGTFYTLSV
+3092 RTSSDTMGTFYTLSV

-3157 DKAAEDGHQNTAS
+3157 GKAAEDGHQNTAS

-3185 NEDGIKRMELL
+3185 NEGGIKRMELL
-3196 DVTYPLTMK
+3196 DVTYPLTMN

-3254 YSFYVKVGGNYYTW
+3254 YSFYVMVENNYYKW
-3268 DGSKWTDAGTT
+3268 DGSGWTDVGTT
-3279 ETPAIAAKDW
+3279 KTPVVAAKDW
-3289 SAAGGDMSLVLADA
+3289 SATGGDMSLVLADT

-3313 REAAKSHN
+3313 REIAKSHDN
-3321 NQFTITMKANLAMT
+3321 KFTITMEAKLTMT

-3341 GIIASQNGG
+3341 GIIASQNSG
-3350 TDRYTKPNYRA
+3350 TDKYTKPNYRA
-3361 YLSTNDETLSTS
+3361 HLSTHAETLSTS
-3373 SNSAYIDGKAG
+3373 SNSAYIDGIAG

-3428 KLTGAEAMISSAD
+3428 KLTGAEAMISNAD

-3456 SYAQVSGI
+3456 SYDAVDNISS
-3464 NNYITVLGSD
+3464 YITVLGSD

-3503 DGNSLAFEHAFR
+3503 DGNSLAFKHAFR

-3527 TYANYRL
+3527 IYANYRL
-3534 VLTAHMSGVGVNDT
+3534 VLTANIMTGNVVNGT
-3548 PVNASNLAGYA
+3548 PVNVSNLAGYA
-3559 NSDYVTYTLARI
+3559 HSDYVTYTLARI
-3571 NTKGIPHETKT
+3571 NTEGIRHETKT

>member
-1 MRTAKRITTACLTA
+1 
-15 IMIFQALAPSTEV
+15 MIFQALAPSTEV

-42 AAHAAG
+42 TARAAG
-48 NTARSAQDAV
+48 NTARSVQDAV

-66 QATSDDVAAAPGA
+66 QAASDDAATTPGA

-87 DGSTNAGESQDSAT
+87 DGSTNAGESQDSTT

-138 AAAQASAGPVIK
+138 AADQANTAPTIATVEALRRVLGDGDVI
-150 TAGELEAALV
+150 T
-160 DGEVTVNDAG
+160 DDSDA
-170 EVTAI
+170 VTAI
-175 TFGSNA
+175 TFESNA

-197 NISKTG
+197 NISKGGSTG
-203 LSGVDFDV
+203 IDFDV
-211 CSAQAVGDLGNLAF
+211 CGAEIVDGLGSLTF
-225 QGFGSDAYPFKGTL
+225 QGFGSDAYPFKGALNLGDRTL
-239 DLGGRSLTAN
+239 TVN

-342 TGNMGLLVNTLAEGA
+342 AGNMGLLVNTLVEGA
-357 SLTLAGLTLPDNLN
+357 SLTLAGLALPDKLD

-376 NASAADANAG
+376 NATAADANAG

-406 SALSVAGENAAGGLI
+406 SALSVAGKNAAGGLI

-438 EASGKAIAIKPAHA
+438 DASGKAIAIKPAYA

-463 GLIGDASFA
+463 GLIGDASFT

-488 ALSVSNTS
+488 ALSVSNTN

-514 VAVNGGSYTST
+514 VVVNGGSYTST

-540 LVGKLWGRKNGDA
+540 LVGKLWGQKNGDA

-589 GSTNVSAVVISDATV
+589 GSANVSAVVIRDATV

-618 GGAVGL
+618 GGAVGV

-641 SGATIGGT
+641 SGATIGGA

-705 GTAAGDTT
+705 GTAAGDTK

-728 VYSCG
+728 VYSYG

-742 SEDLVS
+742 SEDLIS
-748 INETHQWN
+748 INEAHQWN

-832 QVFSGTLNGGGTNG
+832 QVFLGTLNGGGTNV
-846 NGTINLAA
+846 NGTINLAV

-895 SNVAIAGSMK
+895 SNVTIAGSMK
-905 FDNGSAIDAGSLAG
+905 FDSGSAIDAGSLAG

-950 IAGSVSAASTVAFEG
+950 IAGSVLAASTVAFKD
-965 NSKAQATIT
+965 NNKAQATIAAT
-974 KAQTLNGNMRIGGAI
+974 KTLNGNTRIGGAI
-989 GYVGDYTSTF
+989 GYAGDYTSTF
-999 NVTGLEVAGEIK
+999 NVTRLEVGGKIK

-1017 GKIAQVGGFIGCIVQ
+1017 GKIAQVGGLIGRIVQ
-1032 GSNEKNVTITGLSF
+1032 GSNEKYVTITGLSF

-1079 GAAANT
+1079 DTAANT
-1085 SDSTYA
+1085 SGSTYA
-1091 LKTTNNTT
+1091 LKTSNNTT
-1099 VTANGSTEVG
+1099 VTAENSTEVG
-1109 GLVYAASGHWIIND
+1109 GLVYAASGHWIINN
-1123 YAIDLS
+1123 YAINLANASFTANSATTLGVLITRGSTSDS
-1129 NATINA
+1129 NSFGA
-1135 DKATVLGLLIGRG
+1135 
-1148 GRTEN
+1148 
-1153 SSTYGVETYSGLYLE
+1153 ETNYNGLYLE
-1168 NKASWDTAYKVNDV
+1168 DRAWWGTAYAVNGVSITAPKV
-1182 AGNDVKIN
+1182 K
-1190 NTAIKSDD
+1190 TY
-1198 SDTSF
+1198 
-1203 DEWVGNGTKPAYG
+1203 DEWLANGVKPES
-1216 NEAGSKLIDGEWNV
+1216 NLIDNGCNA
-1230 VVSLHTNDGANGGK
+1230 VVSLHTEDQK
-1244 LNMSGEPGS
+1244 LDMSGDPAR
-1253 DNSYQNRSAFGSN
+1253 DNSYRNRIAPANPSDSFPQTNGSV
-1266 HKTNAWTRYYYNLD
+1266 RYYYNLD
-1280 KAYAEVGNNEK
+1280 KAYAEVGYKPEN
-1291 NSSASSWM
+1291 ASKDNWM
-1299 DSAEYLLLWCAYLY
+1299 NSAEYLLLWCAYLY
-1313 APPAIQT
+1313 APSAIQD
-1320 YIIPGNQEIFKG
+1320 YIIPGNQAIFQG
-1332 NNIGTDKSS
+1332 NNIGTSDSA
-1341 GTEIDLKGYS
+1341 GAEINLDGYS

-1405 GSLKVKNVTLAG
+1405 GDLNVENVTLAG

-1432 LVCRCI
+1432 LVCSCI

-1453 GLTLDGLTVD
+1453 GLTLDGLKVD

-1485 SAKNISTRSYANG
+1485 SAKNISTFGYAKG
-1498 ATAATSLFGRLG
+1498 AKAATSLFGRLG

-1522 EQISLPSQKN
+1522 ERISLPSQN
-1532 DTIFTHASLL
+1532 SNTIFTHASLL

-1547 GSTSTGSADYT
+1547 KSTGTGSADYT
-1558 FTRADADAGKVTYG
+1558 FTRADAEAGKVTYG
-1572 SEIDAKGEYSG
+1572 SEIDAKDKEYSG

-1609 AKNPRFGDYLPYV
+1609 ADNPRFGDYLPYV

-1652 YGDPYAVTDATEM
+1652 YGDPYAVKDATVM
-1665 NAIANYINNSVALD
+1665 NAIANYINNGTALD
-1679 GWEVTIAANQSE
+1679 GWEVTIAANQTL
-1691 LCMRRSAK
+1691 LCERRSDK
-1699 PNTDNEVVYVYKQ
+1699 TKTDNEVVYVYKQ

-1723 VGEKTDP
+1723 DGETTDSN
-1730 TQTLKDETMHR
+1730 QTLKDETMRR
-1741 YVQSAYYSIEPP
+1741 YIQSAYYSIEPA

-1775 RGVIVGDLGKSTA
+1775 RGVIVGDPKSSEPST
-1788 AIEIENNKGELRGL
+1788 IEIKNNKGELRGL

-1807 GSVVRKLY
+1807 GSVVRNLN
-1815 INYVNAQATITYSDK
+1815 INYVNAQATITYSEK

-1854 DGVVVNNPNNGST
+1854 DRVAVNGTTTKNPT
-1867 AYGFTVVSNPDV
+1867 TGFTVTGGGDKSY
-1879 SNPDVSRSHLVPIG
+1879 LVPIG

-1903 VIFRH
+1903 VIFRNMAKSAKSSWRAG
-1908 TGDSWRGG
+1908 TGDKSRGLG
-1916 TKEKFLPVAKGGAN
+1916 KGN
-1930 SQLYDNPYVGRVI
+1930 FDLYNNPYVGRVI
-1943 DGYAFSEGCA
+1943 DGYAFSEGCK
-1953 VKNGDANYKINE
+1953 VENGDANYKINE
-1965 LKDKGTPCVTTTGTD
+1965 LKDKGTPCVTTTGTN

-2021 ANYGVFRGSKAYWGS
+2021 ADYGVFRGSKAYWGS
-2036 DTQDPAICGY
+2036 DTQDPAIEGY

-2058 ADYANVGKPASA
+2058 ASYDCVGKPMSA
-2070 ASDFEIAKNDDQ
+2070 AGDFETAKNDDQ

-2095 HDDNVNSPYLVASYA
+2095 PDDDVNSPYLVASYA
-2110 ANYQTGYVCASR
+2110 ADYQTGYVCASK
-2122 SIGMSLEFKENSTY
+2122 SIGMSLEFKQGTTY

-2151 YYSSACDSNQ
+2151 YYSNACNSNETT
-2161 KSTDRD
+2161 TDRD
-2167 RITPHVAAIDGNGA
+2167 RITPHVATIDGNGA
-2181 TIKVGTTDTA
+2181 TITVGTKDAA
-2191 YGVVEYAD
+2191 YGAVEYAD

-2205 GVGGLFS
+2205 GVGGLFN

-2217 STNVGPS
+2217 STNVGQS
-2224 VDANGGAQVKDLTFS
+2224 VTANGGAQVKDLTFS
-2239 NCNVALTYVDAD
+2239 SCNVALTY
-2251 GNIASGPASND
+2251 IAANGGATTGEASND

-2282 VYRNVQMKNCTVLGA
+2282 VYRNVQMNNCTVSGA
-2297 KSVGG
+2297 KSAGG
-2302 LLGSSGCAKQKID
+2302 LLGSSGRASRSLSKD
-2315 GDVTYMVDFD
+2315 RTYMVA
-2325 SNFNNDFNK
+2325 FNDA
-2334 GYNNCTRAP
+2334 RATA
-2343 VYLYDCSYTGLSVT
+2343 YLYDCSYTDLNVT

-2364 YVGAIASPCGVWTT
+2364 YVGTVASACGVWTST
-2378 EAEGVKERAV
+2378 AKGVSEKAV
-2388 GEKSTITATGTTPY
+2388 GKSSTITATGATPY

-2407 GFANLSNISINTK
+2407 GFAKSSNLSVNTNIGTT
-2420 IDNATAVQPS
+2420 TAVRSS
-2430 TTVISGVNVLATR
+2430 TAVISGVNVLATGS
-2443 PNNSQDMGCMGAGGV
+2443 NTDKYMGAGGV
-2458 VGCARG
+2458 VGRADG

-2471 VRIDAGGDA
+2471 VRIDAGGDT
-2480 KNVTIGDKDGTNNRI
+2480 KNAIIGDDTGTNNSI
-2495 RNVGGLIGRVTSSG
+2495 RNAGGLIGEVTSSG
-2509 NTKYWFEGCS
+2509 RPNTYWFEGCG
-2519 VKNINVA
+2519 VKNIDVA

-2537 YYHSNGNITCNKI
+2537 YYFSNVGIACNNIA
-2550 SIEGST
+2550 IEGAT

-2562 GGLLGAISSGADVID
+2562 GGLLGAINSGSDVIN

-2612 SNTYKSGVKQ
+2612 SNIYKSDAKQ
-2622 GVLLGEADTR
+2622 GVLLGEVDTGG
-2632 DNWYSLSAAGVDVKP
+2632 YSLSAAGVDVKP
-2647 GDGKTTSDLPPM
+2647 GKGKTTRDLPSM
-2659 VYATNAAAVNRK
+2659 VYTVNTAAVNKK
-2671 TYIAFGDYNDKLDV
+2671 TYIAFGDYNDTLAVPGRDT
-2685 LGKGITLYG
+2685 TLYG
-2694 TDDTAT
+2694 ADDTAT
-2700 TAASPFVTTSPV
+2700 MAASPYVTTSPV
-2712 STLAVRASN
+2712 SKLAVRASDN
-2721 DDTADRHLFGD
+2721 DTTDRYLFGD
-2732 GVAIDTAKAIQSDV
+2732 GAAIVTAATIQS
-2746 IKSEEGTRVP
+2746 EAGTSVAG
-2756 DRYTYTNIGGNN
+2756 RYTYTNICGIN
-2768 DAGVYQNTSTYR
+2768 DAGAYQNKKTYS
-2780 ADSSRSTYNAN
+2780 ADSAKSTFNTN
-2791 NITSGKKAK
+2791 NVTSGKKAA

-2806 VIPGN
+2806 MIPGN

-2817 SYLNIVTNG
+2817 KYLNIVTNG

-2844 AEVFSL
+2844 AEVFKL

-2859 ATASQAPTLKVLNNG
+2859 ATASQTPTLKVLNNG

-2901 EAGQSYCVQVPI
+2901 EAGQRYRVQVPI

-2935 SDFETKYDKHVLVSS
+2935 ADATQYDNHVLVSS

-2963 SARGEAVAY
+2963 SARGEAVDY

-2991 TFGATLPK
+2991 TFGATLPE

-3032 VDAGNNA
+3032 VDSGKNA

-3051 THKED
+3051 AAKED

-3069 KDKSQAELAKMAGAK
+3069 EGKSQVELEKAAGAK
-3084 VDGAYYRA
+3084 VGGAYYRA
-3092 RTSSDATGTFYTLSV
+3092 RTSSDTMGTFYTLSV

-3157 DKAAEDGHQNTAS
+3157 GKAAEDGHQNTAS

-3185 NEDGIKRMELL
+3185 NEGGIKRMELL
-3196 DVTYPLTMK
+3196 DVTYPLTMN

-3254 YSFYVKVGGNYYTW
+3254 YSFYVMVENNYYKW
-3268 DGSKWTDAGTT
+3268 DGSGWTDVGTT
-3279 ETPAIAAKDW
+3279 KTPVVAAKDW
-3289 SAAGGDMSLVLADA
+3289 SATGGDMSLVLADT

-3313 REAAKSHN
+3313 REIAKSHDN
-3321 NQFTITMKANLAMT
+3321 KFTITMEAKLTMT

-3341 GIIASQNGG
+3341 GIIASQNSGN
-3350 TDRYTKPNYRA
+3350 DKYTKPNYRA
-3361 YLSTNDETLSTS
+3361 YLSTHADTLSTS

-3428 KLTGAEAMISSAD
+3428 KLAGAEAMISSAD

-3464 NNYITVLGSD
+3464 KNYITVLGSD

-3515 VKVNTDVEGKGQ
+3515 VKVNADVEGKGQ
-3527 TYANYRL
+3527 IYANYRL
-3534 VLTAHMSGVGVNDT
+3534 VLTAHMFGGGVNDT
-3548 PVNASNLAGYA
+3548 PVNVSNLAGYA

-3571 NTKGIPHETKT
+3571 NTQGIPHGS

>member
-1 MRTAKRITTACLTA
+1 
-15 IMIFQALAPSTEV
+15 MIFQALAPSTEV

-42 AAHAAG
+42 AARAAG
-48 NTARSAQDAV
+48 NTARSVQDAV

-66 QATSDDVAAAPGA
+66 QAASDDATTTPGA

-87 DGSTNAGESQDSAT
+87 DGSTNAGESQDSTT

-123 EGAADEEQAD
+123 EGAADGEQAD

-138 AAAQASAGPVIK
+138 AADQANTAPTIATVEDLRHALGDGNVI
-150 TAGELEAALV
+150 T
-160 DGEVTVNDAG
+160 DDSDA
-170 EVTAI
+170 VTAI
-175 TFGSNA
+175 TFESNA

-197 NISKTG
+197 NISKGGSTG
-203 LSGVDFDV
+203 IDFDV
-211 CSAQAVGDLGNLAF
+211 CGAEIVDGLGSLTF
-225 QGFGSDAYPFKGTL
+225 QGFGSDAYPFKGALNLGDRTL
-239 DLGGRSLTAN
+239 TVN
-249 KTLFNNIELSDAN
+249 KTLFNNIELSDDN
-262 STVKLTWKGTDAQ
+262 SSVKLTWKGTDAQ

-342 TGNMGLLVNTLAEGA
+342 AGNMGLLVNTLAEGA
-357 SLTLAGLTLPDNLN
+357 SLTLAGLALPDKLD

-376 NASAADANAG
+376 NATADGANAG

-406 SALSVAGENAAGGLI
+406 SALSVAGKNAAGGLI
-421 GKATKLTLTVGK
+421 GKATNLTLNIADGVTV
-433 DNSGK
+433 
-438 EASGKAIAIKPAHA
+438 KPACN
-452 VGSSS
+452 VGDKDS
-457 AGTYAG
+457 ACSG
-463 GLIGDASFA
+463 GVIGDVSFA
-472 DAFTINS
+472 QGFIVKPNMFDLGELVTLDATQR
-479 GIFDFGKGV
+479 
-488 ALSVSNTS
+488 
-496 AAPSAGGLFGVL
+496 AGALFGVA

-514 VAVNGGSYTST
+514 IVVQGGTYKSKLALPEEVSVNGS
-525 LQNGKDDNK
+525 
-534 HGNYGG
+534 YGG
-540 LVGKLWGRKNGDA
+540 LVGKVFATAKGVDEPLRAFVVQKDA
-553 LHAFT
+553 DKKTCSIEFELA
-558 VQGDTAVSFGVGS
+558 
-571 NGKLTY
+571 GKLSD
-577 AGGLVGYLGEGG
+577 AGGVVGYVGD
-589 GSTNVSAVVISDATV
+589 SSAPNPQPVAVVLDGVTV
-604 TCSTSGYASANGKY
+604 ACKGGASARTDAGKF
-618 GGAVGL
+618 GGAVGV
-624 VDTNN
+624 VDTRN
-629 VLEVR
+629 VLDVR
-634 GLKVKTA
+634 DFKLT
-641 SGATIGGT
+641 SDNPIGKAQS
-649 NGGFAGVVGSS
+649 NRAAGIAGSA
-660 WLGIV
+660 WNAVI

-673 SDATFVENDHTAQ
+673 SGASFAENSTTGQ
-686 LIYENFN
+686 LVYENHN
-693 SLIFAAGSGSDS
+693 ALIFAVGDGSDADK
-705 GTAAGDTT
+705 GAAGWTF
-713 KWQYKRPST
+713 KRSNT
-722 PVKIDD
+722 ASKTDD
-728 VYSCG
+728 IATYG
-733 QVIRLGNPL
+733 EVIRLGGDFIKL
-742 SEDLVS
+742 DVD
-748 INETHQWN
+748 TH
-756 FSSKL
+756 KL
-761 VKTGDAFALASIDDF
+761 TLPDSLTAANGAYTLTSVEDF

-786 GYYSMVDGVTEN
+786 GYYSMVEGVSEN
-798 NLNGLQSSTI
+798 NPNILQSSTI

-832 QVFSGTLNGGGTNG
+832 QVFSGTLNGGGT
-846 NGTINLAA
+846 INHAV
-854 GEPYGMRGKAVLD
+854 GEPYGMRGGAVLD
-867 GNDTSNGNGKIYR
+867 GNDTSDGNGKIYR

-895 SNVAIAGSMK
+895 SNVTIAGSMK

-989 GYVGDYTSTF
+989 GNVGDCTSTF
-999 NVTGLEVAGEIK
+999 NVTRLEVGGKIK

-1017 GKIAQVGGFIGCIVQ
+1017 GKIAQVGGLIGRIVQ
-1032 GSNEKNVTITGLSF
+1032 GSNEKYVTITGLSF

-1079 GAAANT
+1079 DTAANT
-1085 SDSTYA
+1085 SGSTYA
-1091 LKTTNNTT
+1091 LKTSNNTT

-1109 GLVYAASGHWIIND
+1109 GLVYAASGHWIINN
-1123 YAIDLS
+1123 YAINLANAS
-1129 NATINA
+1129 FTANNAT
-1135 DKATVLGLLIGRG
+1135 TLGVLIARG
-1148 GRTEN
+1148 GTSDSN
-1153 SSTYGVETYSGLYLE
+1153 SFGAETNYNGLYLE
-1168 NKASWDTAYKVNDV
+1168 DRASWDTAYAVNGVSITAPKV
-1182 AGNDVKIN
+1182 
-1190 NTAIKSDD
+1190 T
-1198 SDTSF
+1198 TY
-1203 DEWVGNGTKPAYG
+1203 DEWLANGVKPES
-1216 NEAGSKLIDGEWNV
+1216 NLIDSGCNA
-1230 VVSLHTNDGANGGK
+1230 VVSLRTKGQK
-1244 LNMSGEPGS
+1244 LDMSGDPAR
-1253 DNSYQNRSAFGSN
+1253 DNSYQNRIAPANSSDGFPQSNGSV
-1266 HKTNAWTRYYYNLD
+1266 RYYYNLD
-1280 KAYAEVGNNEK
+1280 KAYAEVGNNPE
-1291 NSSASSWM
+1291 NASKDNWM
-1299 DSAEYLLLWCAYLY
+1299 NSAEYLLLWCAYLY
-1313 APPAIQT
+1313 APSAIQD
-1320 YIIPGNQEIFKG
+1320 YIIPGNQAIFQG
-1332 NNIGTDKSS
+1332 NNIGTSDSA
-1341 GTEIDLKGYS
+1341 GVEINLDGYS

-1368 TITFHYSDIKAEQE
+1368 TITFHYSDIKAEQK
-1382 GNKKNSEAT
+1382 GNKKNSEVT

-1417 TVGSVVNDAGSSSGA
+1417 TVGSVVNDEGSSSGA

-1453 GLTLDGLTVD
+1453 DLTLDGLTVD

-1532 DTIFTHASLL
+1532 KTIFTHASLL

-1558 FTRADADAGKVTYG
+1558 FTKADADAGKVTYG
-1572 SEIDAKGEYSG
+1572 SEIDAKDKEYSG

-1679 GWEVTIAANQSE
+1679 GWEVTIAADQSE

-1775 RGVIVGDLGKSTA
+1775 RGVIVGNLRSSGSAT
-1788 AIEIENNKGELRGL
+1788 IEIENNKGELRGL

-1807 GSVVRKLY
+1807 GSVVRNLN
-1815 INYVNAQATITYSDK
+1815 INYVNAHATITYSDK

-1854 DGVVVNNPNNGST
+1854 DGVVVNDPNSGST
-1867 AYGFTVVSNPDV
+1867 TYGFTVAGD
-1879 SNPDVSRSHLVPIG
+1879 SHLVSIG

-1903 VIFRH
+1903 VIFRN
-1908 TGDSWRGG
+1908 TGTSWRGG
-1916 TKEKFLPVAKGGAN
+1916 TKNKKYKPIEEDAAKYD
-1930 SQLYDNPYVGRVI
+1930 QYDNPYVGRVI
-1943 DGYAFSEGCA
+1943 DGYAFSEGCN
-1953 VKNGDANYKINE
+1953 VDNGDANYKINE
-1965 LKDKGTPCVTTTGTD
+1965 LINKGTPCVTTTGTD

-1985 TNAEAPVTTVENPQ
+1985 TNAEAPVTTVENAQ

-2021 ANYGVFRGSKAYWGS
+2021 ADYGVFRGSKAYWGN
-2036 DTQDPAICGY
+2036 DTEDPAICGY
-2046 LFGNKEYGKVRN
+2046 LFGNKNYGKVRN
-2058 ADYANVGKPASA
+2058 ASYDSVGKPAGV
-2070 ASDFEIAKNDDQ
+2070 ASDFEAAKNDDQ

-2095 HDDNVNSPYLVASYA
+2095 ADNDVNSPYLVASYA
-2110 ANYQTGYVCASR
+2110 ANYQTGYVCASK
-2122 SIGMSLEFKENSTY
+2122 SIGMSLEFKQGAPY

-2151 YYSSACDSNQ
+2151 YYSNACDSNEAT
-2161 KSTDRD
+2161 TDRD
-2167 RITPHVAAIDGNGA
+2167 RITPHIATIDGNGA
-2181 TIKVGTTDTA
+2181 TITVGTEDAA
-2191 YGVVEYAD
+2191 YGAVEYAD

-2217 STNVGPS
+2217 STNVGQS
-2224 VDANGGAQVKDLTFS
+2224 VTANDGAQVKDLTFS
-2239 NCNVALTYVDAD
+2239 NCNVALTYINAN
-2251 GNIASGPASND
+2251 GEITSGQASND

-2277 GNTCG
+2277 KGTCG
-2282 VYRNVQMKNCTVLGA
+2282 IYCNVQMKNCTVSGA

-2302 LLGSSGCAKQKID
+2302 LLGSSGRADRSISD
-2315 GDVTYMVDFD
+2315 NRTYMVEFI
-2325 SNFNNDFNK
+2325 NK
-2334 GYNNCTRAP
+2334 LAP
-2343 VYLYDCSYTGLSVT
+2343 VYLYDCSYTGLNVT

-2364 YVGAIASPCGVWTT
+2364 YVGTVASACRVWTS
-2378 EAEGVKERAV
+2378 AAKGVSERTV
-2388 GEKSTITATGTTPY
+2388 GKNSTITATGTVPY

-2407 GFANLSNISINTK
+2407 GYVERSDISVNTNIGTT
-2420 IDNATAVQPS
+2420 TAAQS
-2430 TTVISGVNVLATR
+2430 SCTAVISGVNVLATGS
-2443 PNNSQDMGCMGAGGV
+2443 NSDDHMGAGGV
-2458 VGCARG
+2458 VGRARG

-2471 VRIDAGGDA
+2471 VRIDGGNGTENA
-2480 KNVTIGDKDGTNNRI
+2480 VIGDKAGTNNSI
-2495 RNVGGLIGRVTSSG
+2495 YNAGGLIGEVTSSG
-2509 NTKYWFEGCS
+2509 SPNKYWFDDCS
-2519 VKNINVA
+2519 VKNVSIA
-2526 GTNQC
+2526 GTGKC

-2537 YYHSNGNITCNKI
+2537 YFFSNVNIACNNI
-2550 SIEGST
+2550 AIENAT
-2556 IKGSWS
+2556 IKGNWS
-2562 GGLLGAISSGADVID
+2562 GGLLGANNASNSGSVAID

-2588 GGTSNGGIAG
+2588 SERSNGGIMG
-2598 DGRGQFHLV
+2598 DGRGQFHLL

-2612 SNTYKSGVKQ
+2612 SNSYNAGKTQ
-2622 GVLLGEADTR
+2622 GVLLGEVDTG
-2632 DNWYSLSAAGVDVKP
+2632 DGKYSLSAAGVEVKP
-2647 GDGKTTSDLPPM
+2647 GSGKTTSDLPPM
-2659 VYATNAAAVNRK
+2659 VYTTNTNTAAVNEK
-2671 TYIAFGDYNDKLDV
+2671 TYIAFGDYNGTAAAPNENK
-2685 LGKGITLYG
+2685 TLYG
-2694 TDDTAT
+2694 AGDTAT
-2700 TAASPFVTTSPV
+2700 TATSPYVTTRPV
-2712 STLAVRASN
+2712 STLAVRAS
-2721 DDTADRHLFGD
+2721 DGDTTDRYLFGD
-2732 GVAIDTAKAIQSDV
+2732 GAAIDTATTIQSQA
-2746 IKSEEGTRVP
+2746 GARVP
-2756 DRYTYTNIGGNN
+2756 GRYTYTNIAGIN
-2768 DAGVYQNTSTYR
+2768 DAGAYQNTSTYS

-2832 RLNGSAKHVTAT
+2832 RLNGSTAHVTAT

-2850 ADNGAFVKD
+2850 ADNGTFVKD
-2859 ATASQAPTLKVLNNG
+2859 VAASQAPTLKVLNNG
-2874 TSSMVFRASTDWDNE
+2874 TSSMAFRASTDWDNE
-2889 RGRFTLLTVTFS
+2889 QGRFTLLTVTFS
-2901 EAGQSYCVQVPI
+2901 EAGQSYRVQVPI

-2935 SDFETKYDKHVLVSS
+2935 ADYATKYDKHVLVSS

-2963 SARGEAVAY
+2963 SARGKPVDY

-2991 TFGATLPK
+2991 TFGATLPE
-2999 GTQLTLVDTAHNNRE
+2999 GTQLTLVDTANNSRE
-3014 YHCTVGAGGAASV
+3014 YHYTVGTGGATSV
-3027 KLTDF
+3027 KLTEF
-3032 VDAGNNA
+3032 VDAGNKA
-3039 YVEPWLSEIVGV
+3039 YYTEPWLSEIVGV
-3051 THKED
+3051 KADEAKED

-3064 TDAEV
+3064 ADDEV

-3107 AKEEPKSENFYLVVR
+3107 DKEEPKSENFYLVVR

-3143 EHINYLLRGKKAAD
+3143 EHINYLLRGKIAAD
-3157 DKAAEDGHQNTAS
+3157 GKAAEDGHQNTPS
-3170 TYSVTSNYT
+3170 TYSVASNYT
-3179 HDLIDN
+3179 HSLVDN
-3185 NEDGIKRMELL
+3185 KRNLVDNRDSINRMELK
-3196 DVTYPLTMK
+3196 DATYPLSMD
-3205 VSDTVKF
+3205 VSDTVTF
-3212 DPNQQYTSSDALYY
+3212 DSSQQYTSSDALYY
-3226 QLDSSLVNYGK
+3226 QLDSSLVTYHDGVIA
-3237 NGSAAGAHGYPT
+3237 GSVGYPT

-3254 YSFYVKVGGNYYTW
+3254 YEFYVKVGDNYYTW
-3268 DGSKWTDAGTT
+3268 GGSGWNLAGAK
-3279 ETPAIAAKDW
+3279 ETPVVSGLSWTAN
-3289 SAAGGDMSLVLADA
+3289 GGDMSLVLADTEGNPIDM
-3303 SGKAIDLSGI
+3303 SGL
-3313 REAAKSHN
+3313 REIAKNHDN
-3321 NQFTITMKANLAMT
+3321 AFTVTMKAALTMT

-3341 GIIASQNGG
+3341 GIVASQNSG

-3361 YLSTNDETLSTS
+3361 YLSTHADTLSTS
-3373 SNSAYIDGKAG
+3373 SNSAYNDGGAG

-3428 KLTGAEAMISSAD
+3428 KLTGAEAKIDAAS
-3441 TVTYTLSLQQRQDDG
+3441 TVTYTLSLERRQDNG
-3456 SYAQVSGI
+3456 GYAPVGDIS
-3464 NNYITVLGSD
+3464 NYITVLGSD
-3474 KLANGSLSADGKNY
+3474 YLGTGAASADGNSY
-3488 VFTDSK
+3488 VFTDTK
-3494 GTGGAFATR
+3494 TNGAFLTR
-3503 DGNSLAFEHAFR
+3503 DGNSLAFKHAFR
-3515 VKVNTDVEGKGQ
+3515 VKVNTNVEGENQ

-3534 VLTAHMSGVGVNDT
+3534 VLTANIMTGNVVDDT
-3548 PVNASNLAGYA
+3548 PVNVSNLDGYSH
-3559 NSDYVTYTLARI
+3559 SDYVTYTLARI
-3571 NTKGIPHETKT
+3571 NTEGIRHETKT

>member
-1 MRTAKRITTACLTA
+1 
-15 IMIFQALAPSTEV
+15 MIFQALAPSTEV
-28 FAQELDAVMEASVS
+28 FAQELDAAMEASVS
-42 AAHAAG
+42 AARAAG
-48 NTARSAQDAV
+48 NTARSVQDAV

-66 QATSDDVAAAPGA
+66 QAASDDAATTPGA
-79 DAGATEGG
+79 DTGATEGG
-87 DGSTNAGESQDSAT
+87 DGSTNADESQDSTT

-133 DADAD
+133 DADTD
-138 AAAQASAGPVIK
+138 AADQANTDPTITTVEALRHALGDGDVI
-150 TAGELEAALV
+150 TDDSGA
-160 DGEVTVNDAG
+160 
-170 EVTAI
+170 VTAI
-175 TFGSNA
+175 TFESNA

-197 NISKTG
+197 NISKGGSTG
-203 LSGVDFDV
+203 IDFDV
-211 CSAQAVGDLGNLAF
+211 CGAEIVDGLGSLTF
-225 QGFGSDAYPFKGTL
+225 QGFGSDAYPFKGAL
-239 DLGGRSLTAN
+239 NLGDRVLTVN

-313 VGEVTGALTLNATYT
+313 VGEVTGALTLNATYV

-342 TGNMGLLVNTLAEGA
+342 AGNMGLLVNTLAEKA
-357 SLTLAGLTLPDNLN
+357 SLTLAGLALPDNLD

-376 NASAADANAG
+376 NATADGANAG

-391 AREGATVAL
+391 AQEGATVAL

-406 SALSVAGENAAGGLI
+406 SALSVAGKNAAGGLI
-421 GKATKLTLTVGK
+421 GKATELTLTVGK

-438 EASGKAIAIKPAHA
+438 DASGNAIVIKPAYA

-540 LVGKLWGRKNGDA
+540 LVGKLWGKKNGDA

-589 GSTNVSAVVISDATV
+589 GSVNVSAVVISDATV

-618 GGAVGL
+618 GGAVGV

-673 SDATFVENDHTAQ
+673 SHATFVENDHTAQ

-705 GTAAGDTT
+705 GTAAGKTT

-742 SEDLVS
+742 SENLIS
-748 INETHQWN
+748 INEAHQWN

-832 QVFSGTLNGGGTNG
+832 QVFSGKLNG
-846 NGTINLAA
+846 NGTINLAV
-854 GEPYGMRGKAVLD
+854 GEPYGTRDGKTLD
-867 GNDTSNGNGKIYR
+867 AGDTSDGNGKIYR
-880 HGRLGLFAAVNGATI
+880 HGRLGLFNAIGGAAKVSNLTI
-895 SNVAIAGSMK
+895 GGFMK
-905 FDNGSAIDAGSLAG
+905 FDNGLSVDAGSLAASITG
-919 TIVGNLSLS
+919 TADEKLTLS
-928 GVTCKTNIACD
+928 GVACETKITCD
-939 DTFSNEVNIGG
+939 DTFGNDANIGG
-950 IAGSVSAASTVAFEG
+950 IAGSVSAAANVDFGG
-965 NSKAQATIT
+965 NSKAQTAIATGN
-974 KAQTLNGNMRIGGAI
+974 TLKGNTRIGGAI

-999 NVTGLEVAGEIK
+999 NVTGLEVGGKIK

-1017 GKIAQVGGFIGCIVQ
+1017 GKIAQVGGLIGCIVQ
-1032 GSNEKNVTITGLSF
+1032 GSNEKNVNITGLSF

-1079 GAAANT
+1079 DAAANT

-1091 LKTTNNTT
+1091 LKTSNNTT
-1099 VTANGSTEVG
+1099 VTANSSTEVG
-1109 GLVYAASGHWIIND
+1109 GLVYAASGHWIINK
-1123 YAIDLS
+1123 YAINLANASFTANSATTLGVLIARGSTSDS
-1129 NATINA
+1129 NSFGA
-1135 DKATVLGLLIGRG
+1135 
-1148 GRTEN
+1148 
-1153 SSTYGVETYSGLYLE
+1153 ETSYSGLYLE
-1168 NKASWDTAYKVNDV
+1168 DRAWWGTAYAVNGVSITAPKV
-1182 AGNDVKIN
+1182 K
-1190 NTAIKSDD
+1190 TY
-1198 SDTSF
+1198 
-1203 DEWVGNGTKPAYG
+1203 DEWLANGVKPES
-1216 NEAGSKLIDGEWNV
+1216 NLIDSGCNA
-1230 VVSLHTNDGANGGK
+1230 VVSLHTEGQK
-1244 LNMSGEPGS
+1244 LNMSGDPAR
-1253 DNSYQNRSAFGSN
+1253 DNSYRNRIAPANSSDDFPQSNGSV
-1266 HKTNAWTRYYYNLD
+1266 RYYYNLD
-1280 KAYAEVGNNEK
+1280 KAYAEVGNNPE
-1291 NSSASSWM
+1291 NASKDNRM
-1299 DSAEYLLLWCAYLY
+1299 NSAEYLLLWCAYLY
-1313 APPAIQT
+1313 APSAIQG
-1320 YIIPGNQEIFKG
+1320 YVIPGNQAIFQG
-1332 NNIGTDKSS
+1332 NNIGTSDSA
-1341 GTEIDLKGYS
+1341 GVAINLDGYS

-1357 AKGSTVTVNNA
+1357 AKGSTVTVKNA
-1368 TITFHYSDIKAEQE
+1368 TITFHYSDIKAEQQ

-1398 ALIGTHT
+1398 ALIGTHA

-1453 GLTLDGLTVD
+1453 GLTLDGLKVD
-1463 GVNDNTSYA
+1463 GVNGNTSYA

-1485 SAKNISTRSYANG
+1485 SAKNISSTLSYAKG

-1522 EQISLPSQKN
+1522 ERISLPSKKN

-1558 FTRADADAGKVTYG
+1558 FTKAEADAGKVTYG
-1572 SEIDAKGEYSG
+1572 SEIDAKDKEYSG

-1679 GWEVTIAANQSE
+1679 GWEVTIAADQSR
-1691 LCMRRSAK
+1691 LCERRNKTKIDSAR
-1699 PNTDNEVVYVYKQ
+1699 TDNEVVYVYKQ
-1712 SNPSESKWEKK
+1712 ANGADNKWEKK
-1723 VGEKTDP
+1723 NGDATTDP
-1730 TQTLKDETMHR
+1730 SQTLSDETMHR

-1807 GSVVRKLY
+1807 GSVVRNLN

-1830 DADGVPTAFFGG
+1830 DEDGVPTAFFGG

-1879 SNPDVSRSHLVPIG
+1879 SRSHLVPIG

-1916 TKEKFLPVAKGGAN
+1916 TKEKFKPVAKGGAN

-1985 TNAEAPVTTVENPQ
+1985 TNAEAPVTTVENAQ

-2014 GAAHTNY
+2014 GAAQTDY
-2021 ANYGVFRGSKAYWGS
+2021 ADYGVFRGSKAYWGN
-2036 DTQDPAICGY
+2036 DTEDPAICGY
-2046 LFGNKEYGKVRN
+2046 LFGNKNYGKVRN
-2058 ADYANVGKPASA
+2058 ANYDSVGKPAGV
-2070 ASDFEIAKNDDQ
+2070 ASDFEAAKNDDQ

-2095 HDDNVNSPYLVASYA
+2095 ADNDVNSPYLVASYA
-2110 ANYQTGYVCASR
+2110 ANYQTGYVCASK
-2122 SIGMSLEFKENSTY
+2122 SIGMSLEFKQGAPY

-2151 YYSSACDSNQ
+2151 YYSNACDSNEAT
-2161 KSTDRD
+2161 TDRD
-2167 RITPHVAAIDGNGA
+2167 RITPHIATIDGNGA
-2181 TIKVGTTDTA
+2181 TITVGTEDA
-2191 YGVVEYAD
+2191 VYGAVEYAD

-2217 STNVGPS
+2217 STNVGQS
-2224 VDANGGAQVKDLTFS
+2224 VTANDRAQVKDLTFS
-2239 NCNVALTYVDAD
+2239 NCNVALTYIDTNGEAKP
-2251 GNIASGPASND
+2251 GQATND

-2277 GNTCG
+2277 VWTCG
-2282 VYRNVQMKNCTVLGA
+2282 VYRNVQMKNCTVSGA

-2302 LLGSSGCAKQKID
+2302 LLGSSGRASRSTD
-2315 GDVTYMVDFD
+2315 SDVTYMVKF
-2325 SNFNNDFNK
+2325 SS
-2334 GYNNCTRAP
+2334 TWAP
-2343 VYLYDCSYTGLSVT
+2343 MYLYDCSYTGLNVA

-2364 YVGAIASPCGVWTT
+2364 YVGTVASSSGVWTT
-2378 EAEGVKERAV
+2378 AAKGMSEKAV
-2388 GEKSTITATGTTPY
+2388 GESSTITATGTTPY
-2402 VGGVL
+2402 VGGVI
-2407 GFANLSNISINTK
+2407 GFAKSSHISVNTNIGAT
-2420 IDNATAVQPS
+2420 TAVPS
-2430 TTVISGVNVLATR
+2430 STAVISGVNVLATGENTDR
-2443 PNNSQDMGCMGAGGV
+2443 YMGAGGV
-2458 VGCARG
+2458 VGRVDG

-2471 VRIDAGGDA
+2471 VRIDAGTGT
-2480 KNVTIGDKDGTNNRI
+2480 KNAVIGDGTGKNFKI
-2495 RNVGGLIGRVTSSG
+2495 RNAGGLIGEVTSSG
-2509 NTKYWFEGCS
+2509 SPNTYWFEDCN
-2519 VKNINVA
+2519 VKNVNIA
-2526 GTNQC
+2526 GTDQC

-2537 YYHSNGNITCNKI
+2537 YYFSNVNITCNNI
-2550 SIEGST
+2550 AIENAA
-2556 IKGSWS
+2556 INGSWS
-2562 GGLLGAISSGADVID
+2562 GGLLGAINSGSDVIN

-2612 SNTYKSGVKQ
+2612 SNIYKSDAKQ
-2622 GVLLGEADTR
+2622 GVLLGEVDTGG
-2632 DNWYSLSAAGVDVKP
+2632 YSLSAAGVDVKP
-2647 GDGKTTSDLPPM
+2647 GKGKTTSDLPPM
-2659 VYATNAAAVNRK
+2659 VYTTNTAAVNKK
-2671 TYIAFGDYNDKLDV
+2671 TYIAFGDYNDRLDV
-2685 LGKGITLYG
+2685 PGKDTTLYG
-2694 TDDTAT
+2694 ADDTAT
-2700 TAASPFVTTSPV
+2700 TAASPYVTTSPV

-2721 DDTADRHLFGD
+2721 DDTTDRYLFGD
-2732 GVAIDTAKAIQSDV
+2732 GVAIDTATTIQS
-2746 IKSEEGTRVP
+2746 EAGTSVAG
-2756 DRYTYTNIGGNN
+2756 RYTYTNIGGIN
-2768 DAGVYQNTSTYR
+2768 DAGAYQNTSTYS
-2780 ADSSRSTYNAN
+2780 ADSPRPTFNTN
-2791 NITSGKKAK
+2791 NVTSDKKAA

-2806 VIPGN
+2806 MIPGN

-2817 SYLNIVTNG
+2817 KYLNIVTNG

-2844 AEVFSL
+2844 AEVFNL

-2859 ATASQAPTLKVLNNG
+2859 ATASQTPTLKVLNNG

-2889 RGRFTLLTVTFS
+2889 RGRFTLLTVTFR

-2935 SDFETKYDKHVLVSS
+2935 ADFATQYDNHVLVSS

-2999 GTQLTLVDTAHNNRE
+2999 GTQLTLVDTANNNRE

-3039 YVEPWLSEIVGV
+3039 YVEPWLSETVGV
-3051 THKED
+3051 KAKED
-3056 KDGAWVKL
+3056 KENGAWVKL
-3064 TDAEV
+3064 TDDEV
-3069 KDKSQAELAKMAGAK
+3069 ANKSQVELAKTAGAK

-3092 RTSSDATGTFYTLSV
+3092 RTSSDTMGTFYTLSV

-3128 GVNGYTAT
+3128 GVNDYTAT

-3157 DKAAEDGHQNTAS
+3157 GKAAEDGHQNTPS

-3179 HDLIDN
+3179 HGLIDN
-3185 NEDGIKRMELL
+3185 NKDGIKQMELH

-3212 DPNQQYTSSDALYY
+3212 DSNQQYTSSDELYY
-3226 QLDSSLVNYGK
+3226 QLDSSLVNYEGGK
-3237 NGSAAGAHGYPT
+3237 AAGAHGYPT

-3254 YSFYVKVGGNYYTW
+3254 YSFYVKVGGKYYTW
-3268 DGSKWTDAGTT
+3268 NGSKWIDAGTSP
-3279 ETPAIAAKDW
+3279 TPAIAAKDW
-3289 SAAGGDMSLVLADA
+3289 SATGGDMSLVLADA

-3313 REAAKSHN
+3313 REIAKNHGSE
-3321 NQFTITMKANLAMT
+3321 FTITMEANLAMT

-3350 TDRYTKPNYRA
+3350 TDKYTKPNYRA
-3361 YLSTNDETLSTS
+3361 HLSTHAETLSTS
-3373 SNSAYIDGKAG
+3373 SNSAYIGGIAG

-3428 KLTGAEAMISSAD
+3428 KLAGAEAMISNAS
-3441 TVTYTLSLQQRQDDG
+3441 TVTYTLSLQKRRQDDDRYDAVDNI
-3456 SYAQVSGI
+3456 SS
-3464 NNYITVLGSD
+3464 YITVLGSD

-3494 GTGGAFATR
+3494 GTGGTFATR
-3503 DGNSLAFEHAFR
+3503 DGNSLAFKHAFR
-3515 VKVNTDVEGKGQ
+3515 VKVNTDVEGKDQ

-3548 PVNASNLAGYA
+3548 PVNVSSLAGYA

>member
-42 AAHAAG
+42 AARAAG
-48 NTARSAQDAV
+48 NTARSVQDAV

-66 QATSDDVAAAPGA
+66 QTTSDDVATTPGA

-87 DGSTNAGESQDSAT
+87 DGSTNAGESQDSTT
-101 DGTTSGDAPAEG
+101 DGTTNGDTPTEG

-123 EGAADEEQAD
+123 EGAADGEQAD

-138 AAAQASAGPVIK
+138 AADQANTAPTIATVEDLRHALGDGNVI
-150 TAGELEAALV
+150 TDDLGA
-160 DGEVTVNDAG
+160 
-170 EVTAI
+170 VTAI
-175 TFGSNA
+175 TFESNA

-197 NISKTG
+197 NISKGGSTG
-203 LSGVDFDV
+203 IDFDV
-211 CSAQAVGDLGNLAF
+211 CGAEIVDGLGGLTF
-225 QGFGSDAYPFKGTL
+225 QGFGSDAYPFKGALNLGDRTL
-239 DLGGRSLTAN
+239 TVN

-300 DTEKDICKLTSPL
+300 DTEKDICKLASPL
-313 VGEVTGALTLNATYT
+313 VGEVTGALTLNATYV

-334 LAVDMQSS
+334 LAIDMQSS

-357 SLTLAGLTLPDNLN
+357 SLTLAGLALPDKLD

-376 NASAADANAG
+376 NATAADANAG

-406 SALSVAGENAAGGLI
+406 SALSVAGKNAAGGLI
-421 GKATKLTLTVGK
+421 GKATNLTLNIADGVTV
-433 DNSGK
+433 
-438 EASGKAIAIKPAHA
+438 KPACN
-452 VGSSS
+452 VGDKDS
-457 AGTYAG
+457 ACSG
-463 GLIGDASFA
+463 GVIGDVSFA
-472 DAFTINS
+472 QGFIVKPNM
-479 GIFDFGKGV
+479 FDLGKLVTLG
-488 ALSVSNTS
+488 ASQR
-496 AAPSAGGLFGVL
+496 AGALFGVA

-514 VAVNGGSYTST
+514 IVVQGGTYKSKFTLPEEVSFNGS
-525 LQNGKDDNK
+525 
-534 HGNYGG
+534 YGG
-540 LVGKLWGRKNGDA
+540 LVGKVFATAKGVDESLRAFVVQKDADKKTCSIEFELAGKLSDTGGVVGYVGDSADSNSQPVAVVLDGVTVACKGDA
-553 LHAFT
+553 SART
-558 VQGDTAVSFGVGS
+558 DA
-571 NGKLTY
+571 GKF
-577 AGGLVGYLGEGG
+577 
-589 GSTNVSAVVISDATV
+589 
-604 TCSTSGYASANGKY
+604 
-618 GGAVGL
+618 GGAVGV
-624 VDTNN
+624 VDARN
-629 VLEVR
+629 VLDVR
-634 GLKVKTA
+634 DFKLT
-641 SGATIGGT
+641 SDNPIGKAQS
-649 NGGFAGVVGSS
+649 NRAAGIAGSA
-660 WLGIV
+660 WNAVI

-673 SDATFVENDHTAQ
+673 SGASFAENSTTGQ
-686 LIYENFN
+686 LVYENHN
-693 SLIFAAGSGSDS
+693 ALIFAVGDGSDADK
-705 GTAAGDTT
+705 GAAGWTF
-713 KWQYKRPST
+713 KRSNT
-722 PVKIDD
+722 ASKTDD
-728 VYSCG
+728 IATYG
-733 QVIRLGNPL
+733 EVIRLGGDFIKL
-742 SEDLVS
+742 DVD
-748 INETHQWN
+748 TH
-756 FSSKL
+756 KL
-761 VKTGDAFALASIDDF
+761 TLPDSLTAANGAYTLTSVEDF

-786 GYYSMVDGVTEN
+786 GYYSMVEGVSEN
-798 NLNGLQSSTI
+798 NPNILQSSTI

-846 NGTINLAA
+846 NGTINLAV
-854 GEPYGMRGKAVLD
+854 GEPYGKRGEAVLD

-895 SNVAIAGSMK
+895 SNVTIAGSMK

-919 TIVGNLSLS
+919 TIVGNLLLS

-939 DTFSNEVNIGG
+939 DTFGNEVNIGG

-999 NVTGLEVAGEIK
+999 TVTRLEVGGKIK

-1046 SEFAMTVGK
+1046 SRFTMNVGK
-1055 NGDKLNGAG
+1055 NGDAKNGAG

-1079 GAAANT
+1079 DAAASA
-1085 SDSTYA
+1085 SDNAYA

-1099 VTANGSTEVG
+1099 VTANSSTEVG
-1109 GLVYAASGHWIIND
+1109 GLVYAASGYWIIND

-1168 NKASWDTAYKVNDV
+1168 DRASWDTAYKVNGAA
-1182 AGNDVKIN
+1182 AGNGVKIN

-1332 NNIGTDKSS
+1332 NNIGTSDSA
-1341 GTEIDLKGYS
+1341 GVAINLDGYS

-1405 GSLKVKNVTLAG
+1405 GDLNVENVTLAG

-1432 LVCRCI
+1432 LVCCCI

-1453 GLTLDGLTVD
+1453 GLTLDGLKVD
-1463 GVNDNTSYA
+1463 GVNGNTSYA

-1485 SAKNISTRSYANG
+1485 SAKNISSTLSYAKG
-1498 ATAATSLFGRLG
+1498 DTAATSLFGRLG

-1522 EQISLPSQKN
+1522 ERISLPSQN
-1532 DTIFTHASLL
+1532 SNTIFTHASLL

-1547 GSTSTGSADYT
+1547 KSTGTGSADYT
-1558 FTRADADAGKVTYG
+1558 FTKADANAGMVTYG
-1572 SEIDAKGEYSG
+1572 SEIDAENKEYSG
-1583 KQLWYYDKETYA
+1583 KQLWYYDEATYGA
-1595 TPNGLVTVDKKPAD
+1595 VSGYVTVDGKKDGDVRPW
-1609 AKNPRFGDYLPYV
+1609 FGDYLPYV

-1639 NQRIPNL
+1639 NQRIPKL
-1646 MTGCGT
+1646 VMGCGT
-1652 YGDPYAVTDATEM
+1652 YGDPYSVTNAAEM
-1665 NAIANYINNSVALD
+1665 NAIANYINNMTALD
-1679 GWEVTIAANQSE
+1679 GWEVTIVANQGR
-1691 LCMRRSAK
+1691 LCTRRSSDHS
-1699 PNTDNEVVYVYKQ
+1699 TDNEVTYVYKQ
-1712 SNPSESKWEKK
+1712 ANGTDNKWEKK
-1723 VGEKTDP
+1723 TGDASTNSP
-1730 TQTLKDETMHR
+1730 QTLSDETMHR
-1741 YVQSAYYSIEPP
+1741 YMQSAYYSIEPT
-1753 EGNKITVDAASF
+1753 EGNTITLDGASF
-1765 GGFGNKANPF
+1765 GGFGNRANPF
-1775 RGVIVGDLGKSTA
+1775 RGVIVGNFGSDNKNA
-1788 AIEIENNKGELRGL
+1788 AIKIENNEGSLRGL

-1807 GSVVRKLY
+1807 GSVVRDLN
-1815 INYVNAQATITYSDK
+1815 IRYVNASATITYSAK

-1842 VIGCIL
+1842 VVGCIL

-1854 DGVVVNNPNNGST
+1854 DGVVVNGTTAENPT
-1867 AYGFTVVSNPDV
+1867 TGFTVTGGGDKP
-1879 SNPDVSRSHLVPIG
+1879 HLVPIG

-1903 VIFRH
+1903 VIFRNMDKSGKSSWRAG
-1908 TGDSWRGG
+1908 TGDKSRGLG
-1916 TKEKFLPVAKGGAN
+1916 KGN
-1930 SQLYDNPYVGRVI
+1930 FDLYNNPYVGRVI
-1943 DGYAFSEGCA
+1943 DGYAFSEGCK
-1953 VKNGDANYKINE
+1953 VENGNANYQINE
-1965 LKDKGTPCVTTTGTD
+1965 LTKKGTPCVTTTGTD
-1980 NKYIG
+1980 NKYLG
-1985 TNAEAPVTTVENPQ
+1985 TNAEAPVTMVKNAQ

-2021 ANYGVFRGSKAYWGS
+2021 SNNGVFRGSKAYWGS
-2036 DTQDPAICGY
+2036 DSQDPAICGY

-2058 ADYANVGKPASA
+2058 ANYANVGKPESA
-2070 ASDFEIAKNDDQ
+2070 AGDFEIAKNDDQ
-2082 KAPGKQGWHGPLD
+2082 KAPGKQRWHGPLD
-2095 HDDNVNSPYLVASYA
+2095 HDDDVNSPYLVASYA
-2110 ANYQTGYVCASR
+2110 ADYQTGYVCASK
-2122 SIGMSLEFKENSTY
+2122 SIGMSLEFKQGDTY
-2136 DMTGYGTGYVGLNGR
+2136 DMTDYGTGYVGLNGR
-2151 YYSSACDSNQ
+2151 YYSNACNSNQ
-2161 KSTDRD
+2161 PGTDRD
-2167 RITPHVAAIDGNGA
+2167 RITPHVATIDGNGA
-2181 TIKVGTTDTA
+2181 TITVGTEGTA

-2217 STNVGPS
+2217 STNVGQS
-2224 VDANGGAQVKDLTFS
+2224 VTANDGAQVKDLTFS
-2239 NCNVALTYVDAD
+2239 NCNVALTYIDTNGEAKP
-2251 GNIASGPASND
+2251 GEAPND
-2262 LIGTGLLAGATANYD
+2262 LTGAGLLAGATANYD
-2277 GNTCG
+2277 DGTCG
-2282 VYRNVQMKNCTVLGA
+2282 IYRNVQMKNCTVSGA

-2302 LLGSSGCAKQKID
+2302 LLGSSGRARRTTSED
-2315 GDVTYMVDFD
+2315 RTYMVEFGD
-2325 SNFNNDFNK
+2325 
-2334 GYNNCTRAP
+2334 GWGPA
-2343 VYLYDCSYTGLSVT
+2343 YLYDCSYTGLNVT
-2357 GEKYVGG
+2357 GEKNVGG
-2364 YVGAIASPCGVWTT
+2364 YVGTVASACGVWTT
-2378 EAEGVKERAV
+2378 AGTGVSERTV
-2388 GEKSTITATGTTPY
+2388 GKNSTITATGTVPY

-2407 GFANLSNISINTK
+2407 GYVERSDISVNTNIGTT
-2420 IDNATAVQPS
+2420 TAAQS
-2430 TTVISGVNVLATR
+2430 SCTAVISGVNVLATGS
-2443 PNNSQDMGCMGAGGV
+2443 NSDDHMGAGGV
-2458 VGCARG
+2458 VGRARG

-2471 VRIDAGGDA
+2471 VRIDGGNGTENA
-2480 KNVTIGDKDGTNNRI
+2480 VIGDKAGTNNSI
-2495 RNVGGLIGRVTSSG
+2495 YNAGGLIGEVTSSG
-2509 NTKYWFEGCS
+2509 SPNKYWFDDCS
-2519 VKNINVA
+2519 VKNVSIA
-2526 GTNQC
+2526 GTGKC

-2537 YYHSNGNITCNKI
+2537 YFFSNVNIACNNI
-2550 SIEGST
+2550 AIENAT
-2556 IKGSWS
+2556 IKGNWS
-2562 GGLLGAISSGADVID
+2562 GGLLGANNASNSGSVVID

-2588 GGTSNGGIAG
+2588 SERSNGGIMG
-2598 DGRGQFHLV
+2598 DGRGQFHLL

-2612 SNTYKSGVKQ
+2612 SNSYNAGKTQ
-2622 GVLLGEADTR
+2622 GVLLGEVDTG
-2632 DNWYSLSAAGVDVKP
+2632 DGKYSLSAAGVEVKP
-2647 GDGKTTSDLPPM
+2647 GSGKTTSDLPPM
-2659 VYATNAAAVNRK
+2659 VYTTNTNTAAVNEK
-2671 TYIAFGDYNDKLDV
+2671 TYIAFGDYNGTAAAPNENK
-2685 LGKGITLYG
+2685 TLYG
-2694 TDDTAT
+2694 AGDTAT
-2700 TAASPFVTTSPV
+2700 TATSPYVTTRPV
-2712 STLAVRASN
+2712 STLAVRAS
-2721 DDTADRHLFGD
+2721 DGDTTDRYLFGD
-2732 GVAIDTAKAIQSDV
+2732 GAAIDTATTIQSQA
-2746 IKSEEGTRVP
+2746 GARVP
-2756 DRYTYTNIGGNN
+2756 GRYTYTNIAGIN
-2768 DAGVYQNTSTYR
+2768 DAGAYQNTSTYS

-2832 RLNGSAKHVTAT
+2832 RLNGSTAHVTAT

-2850 ADNGAFVKD
+2850 ADNGTFVKD
-2859 ATASQAPTLKVLNNG
+2859 VAASQAPTLKVLNNG
-2874 TSSMVFRASTDWDNE
+2874 TSSMAFRASTDWDNE
-2889 RGRFTLLTVTFS
+2889 QGRFTLLTVTFS
-2901 EAGQSYCVQVPI
+2901 EAGQSYRVQVPI

-2935 SDFETKYDKHVLVSS
+2935 ADYATKYDKHVLVSS

-2963 SARGEAVAY
+2963 SARGKPVDY

-2991 TFGATLPK
+2991 TFGATLPE
-2999 GTQLTLVDTAHNNRE
+2999 GTQLTLVDTANNSRE
-3014 YHCTVGAGGAASV
+3014 YHYTVGTGGATSV
-3027 KLTDF
+3027 KLTEF
-3032 VDAGNNA
+3032 VDAGNKA
-3039 YVEPWLSEIVGV
+3039 YYTEPWLSEIVGV
-3051 THKED
+3051 KADEAKED

-3064 TDAEV
+3064 ADDEV

-3107 AKEEPKSENFYLVVR
+3107 DKEEPKSENFYLVVR

-3157 DKAAEDGHQNTAS
+3157 GKAAEDGHQNTPS
-3170 TYSVTSNYT
+3170 TYSVASNYT
-3179 HDLIDN
+3179 HSLVDN
-3185 NEDGIKRMELL
+3185 KRNLVDNRDSINRMELKEA
-3196 DVTYPLTMK
+3196 TYSLSMN
-3205 VSDTVKF
+3205 VSDTVTF
-3212 DPNQQYTSSDALYY
+3212 DSSQQYTSSDALYY
-3226 QLDSSLVNYGK
+3226 QLDSSLVTYHDGVIAD
-3237 NGSAAGAHGYPT
+3237 SVGYPT

-3254 YSFYVKVGGNYYTW
+3254 YEFYVKVGDNYYTW
-3268 DGSKWTDAGTT
+3268 GGSGWNLAGTK
-3279 ETPAIAAKDW
+3279 ETPVVSGLSWTAN
-3289 SAAGGDMSLVLADA
+3289 GGDMSLVLTDA
-3303 SGKAIDLSGI
+3303 EGNPIDMSGL
-3313 REAAKSHN
+3313 REIAKNHVNAFTVTMRAAL
-3321 NQFTITMKANLAMT
+3321 TMT

-3341 GIIASQNGG
+3341 GIVASQNSG

-3361 YLSTNDETLSTS
+3361 YLSTHADTLSTS
-3373 SNSAYIDGKAG
+3373 SNSAYNDGGAG

-3428 KLTGAEAMISSAD
+3428 KLTGAEAKTDAAN
-3441 TVTYTLSLQQRQDDG
+3441 TVTYTLSLEQRQDNG
-3456 SYAQVSGI
+3456 GYAPVGDIS
-3464 NNYITVLGSD
+3464 NYITVLGSD
-3474 KLANGSLSADGKNY
+3474 YLGTGAASADGNSY
-3488 VFTDSK
+3488 VFTDTK
-3494 GTGGAFATR
+3494 TNGAFLTR
-3503 DGNSLAFEHAFR
+3503 DGNSLAFKHAFR
-3515 VKVNTDVEGKGQ
+3515 VKVNTNVEGENQ

-3534 VLTAHMSGVGVNDT
+3534 VLTANIMTGNVVDDT
-3548 PVNASNLAGYA
+3548 PVNVSNLDGYSH
-3559 NSDYVTYTLARI
+3559 SDYVTYTLARI
-3571 NTKGIPHETKT
+3571 NTEGIRHETKT